1 MAIDTSKLKKVY
13 DTLKGGGY
21 EQDYDSFKRGFLGN
35 GNYENRKQV
44 YNLLSNNGA
53 QIGGSY
59 EEFMKHM
66 QAPKAQVQPKPQM
79 QQQAPKAQVQPR
91 TATPMTAEERNR
103 YAGIAGG
110 IIADSSE
117 NLARAKRKIDYT
129 NKQKGLDV
137 RPTKVGVNE
146 SAPVKLGQN
155 RKVVEE
161 NNLGKPTYTDEEGN
175 QYDNRAQADLSQGA
189 IDDYKEQEINPVEHS
204 LKEAYS
210 ERERLEK
217 AIAERRQ
224 QLEERN
230 SETPWYARIIKEAAG
245 SVHSGIDHNAA
256 GRDSER
262 QGFEN
267 DEQYMQLM
275 SALRKNRQ
283 TITTLEDKKQ
293 GKMNE
298 FWHNFANDA
307 TNGYT
312 FSDGMSEMRDA
323 TAIENAQKHIDSIN
337 RKRQQGKQLTQEELA
352 AEAVLKNANVNN
364 QTQAKYAGE
373 YGAWARIGG
382 MAAVSLDFMK
392 DFSLAPG
399 ATSLAKSISKGITK
413 AGMKVAGKYIAKE
426 AGEGLA
432 KASMKALAR
441 GTLKATGMFIGAH
454 TAGAA
459 ISNTTG
465 IGRTIAN
472 MAGKTAGNVT
482 TDKQGN
488 YKVENQDT
496 IMHALVS
503 AEREQMREN
512 GSEMAGEFIPGGK
525 YLGNL
530 AKKGLEKIGLSKIA
544 GFLTSIGNKQWYKQ
558 YTTLLEKGGYNGIP
572 GEALEEYEGSLF
584 DALTGH
590 AGDAYRDM
598 TDKKNH
604 VDIWLGCATMGA
616 LMGAAPLTMHTAE
629 YMKYKHGLN
638 KADKSAARTINPEKW
653 DALKEKIDG
662 TDNAN
667 MSQVVVKDIF
677 DNKELNVDE
686 KSAALNY
693 VRNLTKYRG
702 FNIAQANNAKEVEEH
717 TPQEAAV
724 EATNNSYS
732 DGYNAEDERLAPI
745 KDEYEM
751 QLKKME
757 NSYGEDSPIIDEI
770 DEDPISYAEKVRA
783 KGDEAHAEEVLEYAN
798 AKAAYDGM
806 IQRVRDDLDSM
817 ISESDATIKERQNV
831 QDGMI
836 HPATM
841 NTDDR
846 KVYVINGNVV
856 LHDDGKGVNHTKSSK
871 KIIIRD
877 AVTGK
882 LEYSTPDQVLTV
894 DSPIDAEEEKQ
905 NAADNIRNSFA
916 QEKANMINGV
926 VDFAQGTTHQLLDE
940 QGQQHDF
947 AILQD
952 NGDGSVAVAIDNNTS
967 QPVVMSK
974 EQLQDM
980 ANFTRK
986 ASAQQAEEEVQT
998 PFGTENA
1005 EDSQQQNEIEQPEPA
1020 VESEETEASTMPMTD
1035 EGDPD
1040 FAKVEPTKAYEYLQ
1054 NEAGLSKEEQKGFVD
1069 ANLSEATKAL
1079 EKAKKNPPTIGT
1091 SLQKYNQAKQEY
1103 SARVEEAQAKVDY
1116 WNAVKGEQDK
1126 ADAVELRKRA
1136 EAQAEETRKAKE
1148 AEEQRQQEELQKQAE
1163 QKERGA
1169 NNVAQ
1174 SIKEK
1179 WDNATKI
1186 DGAKNEIILPNGE
1199 RISGHYV
1206 LTESGAASASHNATS
1221 EFAKTEGFPVDENGQ
1236 SVNDRDYERDK
1247 DAQNVTRNIARNYDS
1262 RALQTPV
1269 VVSNDGV
1276 VLSGNGRTMAG
1287 ELAAQDNTD
1296 TAYTEHL
1303 QKYPQQYGFTAE
1315 QVKGMKHPRVLFV
1328 PNSDMPYNAETFAK
1342 FNQQE
1347 MKGQSKTEHAVK
1359 LGKVVDDNTFARI
1372 IRSVNSYDTLGDFY
1386 ADNKATHEAIKEL
1399 IQAGVLSEAQA
1410 AEMFD
1415 GDGISIQGKEVLE
1428 NMLIGKAFE
1437 SNPDAVREITTF
1449 KSMRQSIITA
1459 LAEIVNNKALGE
1471 EYSLEKELAE
1481 AIDLVYKARKDSH
1494 KAGDKVSY
1502 YARQQNLFAFDE
1514 GDTIADYTNA
1524 TMLMLADVLNDSR
1537 STQLKKIL
1545 SVYNQKAA
1553 DSAAGQLDMFSGS
1566 VKSKE
1571 EIWNDVKRL
1580 IDYGTEEEQQRAIRE
1595 ATEQR
1600 KASVQQNEPVS
1611 ESDEGS
1617 GEIEEHGYTLSEEK
1631 AENGEHFYQDLNGNI
1646 NLVDIPS
1653 EVFDIINKPKA
1664 PFRLTPSMLKH
1675 VFDRHG
1681 KEMGL
1686 TRADDAIDFVLDVMD
1701 NFDHVRQGDKG
1712 AVIFSI
1718 ENNRSRTGRRAVTIL
1733 LDSQS
1738 GEYYGIKT
1746 SGYERIEGLTKRP
1759 LLWEKGA
1766 IKTSTTGVAPAN
1778 VTTEKAQQGN
1788 KPTGSASN
1796 QSNGLVGKDNKL
1808 SDTKQEISKE
1818 NVSDSEDL
1826 FAKAERIANVDKE
1839 NRIRKAEEAKVDTNP
1854 TEKQKEAGN
1863 YKKGHIKVD
1872 GLDVTIEQPKG
1883 SIRRGT
1889 DANGNKW
1896 ENEMHNTYGYI
1907 KGTESVDGDHI
1918 DIFLSD
1924 NPAEGNVYVVD
1935 QVNKDGA
1942 FDEHKVMYGFTDME
1956 SAEKAY
1962 LSNYEKGWQGLGS
1975 ITGVSKEDF
1984 KKWIDSSKRK
1994 TKPFAKYSSVK
2005 TEGDV
2010 KVQHPIES
2018 KGSNRLVTDE
2028 RYAELKKR
2036 MRAKLGQLNMGVDP
2050 EVLAIGTEMAVYH
2063 IEKGTRKFVDFAKA
2077 MIEDLGD
2084 AVRPYLKAFYNGA
2097 RDMPE
2102 MEELSKDMTSY
2113 EEVRAFDVATIGKKG
2128 EEVSPT
2134 LFDTAE
2140 QINNEQTIEHNIE
2153 QEEKD
2158 TEEAKDDSNIDNDN
2172 YSITKQ
2178 HNNKKD
2184 VDIWVVRDKGERT
2197 SRDAYLK
2204 RKEKA
2209 KQHGG
2214 GYWSNFVKGF
2224 VFNNSDDA
2232 KSFADETFSAS
2243 EPKEVKEDKQE
2254 ESKSNDVGPTA
2265 IDFNSLYNTLAT
2277 KGEAKISDH
2286 AIKDEEEEKPT
2297 EKVEEDHHGLKV
2309 GDKVLYKGKEA
2320 TIFDFENGKPVLDTG
2335 FAPVLYEAVNYKDIA
2350 PLPGNEEEGRP
2361 TEREAEQQEE
2371 DLTKNTSFTSK
2382 DFQRRLDTARQQI
2395 DYPQNFMERLKANED
2410 VKRKA
2415 QPGMKSIMKGLTA
2428 ENIGPVID
2436 AQLSVVE
2443 NTPRLL
2449 KQHKIN
2455 VGTKKWKDDMEY
2467 LAKKELIV
2475 EALLKEL
2482 KRMEEEEKPKES
2494 KSPEN
2499 NSSKENN
2506 DKKKAVSLKQDN
2518 QLDLFGNE
2526 NTDNK
2531 PKQNDNE
2538 KVEVRPG
2545 TSTAQR
2551 ERGHQSEPHA
2561 QVGESTRNENERTD
2575 SGRMGGRSESH
2586 PQSDTTG
2593 STGLSKSP
2601 VSSERLKKNQG
2612 NNHVERGEQYAPK
2625 TELSRI
2631 KANISAIK
2639 LMQQLVESGEKATP
2653 EQMAVLRSFSGWGGL
2668 GSAFTQSGWTKN
2680 PTREEIKSLLGEE
2693 AFLDAEMSRNSA
2705 YYTPTHVIDSMW
2717 DIAKALG
2724 FKGGRILEGSAGVGN
2739 ILGQMPKDISENSDI
2754 HAVEKDSTTG
2764 GILSLLYP
2772 DAKVDIQGFEDTRI
2786 PNGSIDLAITNVPFI
2801 TGLHVID
2808 TTGDKDLSRRFKN
2821 IHDFC
2826 IAKNVRKLSAGGIG
2840 IFISSNGTLDNSQSL
2855 RDWLVSDGG
2864 ADVIG
2869 AFRLN
2874 NETFGGT
2881 GATSDII
2888 VVRKRVNGKKSA
2900 NAIDVSKIASERV
2913 GEYLN
2918 DKDKTTPLSMDYNSY
2933 FVNHPENMGG
2943 VMKFGF
2949 EEDNTFRPTSKACY
2963 PQANIN
2969 QDERLKKW
2977 AKDFENKRE
2986 ESNLSTAQKQ
2996 DETPTYSDL
3005 GSDVKE
3011 GSLILNKDN
3020 ELCIA
3025 HFGKAIPLDVNDNKV
3040 KGHSKQEC
3048 FKAYTEIKNALNKLL
3063 DYQTNNTSDEGLK
3076 PLQEK
3081 LSKAFDS
3088 FTETYGH
3095 FQKNPAISFLRNDLE
3110 FSNVAALESMK
3121 EGNDDKGNRVQTF
3134 TKGDVFNKRVVS
3146 VEKEVHPKDVKE
3158 GVLISQYKNGRVD
3171 ASYIAKE
3178 LGKSEEDVKQEI
3190 LSTGLGF
3197 EDPISRDIVISYDY
3211 LSGNVREK
3219 LTQARESNDNGIFDK
3234 NIQALENVMPSNIP
3248 PHLIEFNIGSSWIPT
3263 EVFEKYI
3270 KEKTDLS
3277 TKVINLGGS
3286 WSINTLGYEDIGRN
3300 REFGVYSEKCDKQI
3314 LGHELIEAA
3323 MTNKSIVVHKKI
3335 NDKDVSDKEATQAC
3349 ATRVDE
3355 IRDDFKDWMR
3365 EKMQA
3370 DEKLSN
3376 FIEKEYNDK
3385 FNNYVQKSIPDDM
3398 YPKHF
3403 VSASH
3408 DVTLRGHQA
3417 RAAVRGTMEN
3427 LMLAHEVGSG
3437 KTYTL
3442 ITTAMEMR
3450 RLGTAKKPM
3459 VVVQNSTIDQFSASA
3474 KKLYPN
3480 AKILALENKDRGAEG
3495 RKTFYAKIKYNDW
3508 DMIIVPQSTFNQ
3520 IPDSK
3525 EREITFI
3532 HEKIDEKVH
3541 VLESLHEAG
3550 ASNRDLK
3557 KAEREIVRLY
3567 GEAAILAEQDDEQVE
3582 KKPTDTKKR
3591 AVAMENA
3598 SVRAKE
3604 MLDRKVDD
3612 VANFDDM
3619 GIDALLVDEAHEYK
3633 HLGFATAMQ
3642 RGVKGI
3648 DPSYSKKSQGVYLKC
3663 QSVMEKSGG
3672 KNVVFATGTPIS
3684 NTAAEIW
3691 SFMRYLMPK
3700 HTMEDY
3706 GIYYF
3711 DDFARNFGNI
3721 SQMNEFKTNGKFE
3734 EVNRFKGY
3742 INLPELARIWSSV
3755 SDTFL
3760 TEEATDL
3767 KEQLPKLA
3775 GDKAEDIY
3783 LPQTKSL
3790 RMVMKFVKNELA
3802 KYEKLPAAE
3811 KKNNPVPLVMY
3822 GIAKAAAVD
3831 PRLVMNDAEDE
3842 PNSKTNEAVRR
3853 TLKALE
3859 DTKAYKGTI
3868 AIFADVYKNKQSGFN
3883 LYRDI
3888 KDKLIKAGVPEDE
3901 IAIVNDLSQKKK
3913 QEVFDK
3919 VNAGDIRVVLG
3930 STFTL
3935 GTGVNI
3941 QERLNTLIH
3950 LDAPNRPMDYTQ
3962 RNGRILRQGNI
3973 HKDMDKEV
3981 HILRFGVEDSLDVT
3995 AYQRLKT
4002 KGEIAGS
4009 VMRGKQLMQDAM
4021 NNRNMEEEEDVF
4033 GDVVAQLSGS
4043 EYALMKQQAEREL
4056 RKYNAKHKQWEADQI
4071 YIHKQK
4077 PALNAQINSAKAM
4090 LDAANKALSKIEQQK
4105 GDNKISVN
4113 GKTFNDI
4120 EGMDEF
4126 FKTHNK
4132 SIKDAIDKL
4141 KESKRS
4147 ESQERHTTLTIGG
4160 FDFDVKTNI
4169 EKEITYKGINIFN
4182 NVHRTMTYSC
4192 KELGLEDVPV
4202 KNGYIKNAVTDILD
4216 DVVSGNDFRER
4227 IDKMNNAIER
4237 YDKELKQLTEREGKP
4252 FEYEKELEAAKAH
4265 VEEYTEKM
4273 KEELAAK
4280 EAKYAELDKDIKAA
4294 EDLSEV
4300 VEDDEDVLYREESSE
4315 DIEEVN
4321 DKFNEELR
4329 KQINGTLPRGHVY
4342 QLGMPSAIL
4351 QSADIPNLP
4360 IELVASRLS
4369 DKSMQ
4374 ENHPFELEEVAD
4386 LPRAIQQ
4393 PLAIFR
4399 SATHV
4404 GSNVILTNIKHGHKN
4419 YVVAIETNKRLG
4431 KIQVNSIRSVHYRNN
4446 MNIVGWINDGLIDYV
4461 SDELRNEWLPQT
4473 ENELLSKPQYNSA
4486 DVRKKLISA
4495 ANIIK
4500 DFHNPNINADI
4511 LRDSEENVSETTTP
4525 NTSHYTKAQQ
4535 QAYAARQI
4543 RRAHEMAQTTI
4554 KELHLNDK
4562 VDIIEDADSAGLEG
4576 KRAKAKGW
4584 YDPKTDRITIVI
4596 GNHSSP
4602 QDVVTT
4608 ILHEAVAHY
4617 GLRKLFGNH
4626 FDDFIYNVYA
4636 HGSDEVRR
4644 AIANLAL
4651 KKYGGKID
4659 VATEEYLARLAE
4671 DTNFEHAMQDNWF
4684 EKIKRWFFDM
4694 LHKIGFKDYN
4704 GEDLSDNELRYIL
4717 WRSFENLKEPG
4728 RYRSILGEAADIDKQ
4743 NSLSVGN
4750 YNKEDASESMSSHA
4764 ADNSKDSD
4772 ILLRDNEGDP
4782 EVHERKQVREKYERR
4797 IRSGLYQTQEAMID
4811 SMRSLHDAM
4820 LMIADDK
4827 KHIEDI
4833 EGFEN
4838 AYLGENRLSSVN
4850 EAEVKAFATLLFNPL
4865 LNEVS
4870 KIAKTKE
4877 ERQQLTDYMMA
4888 KHGLERNLLMAKRAA
4903 RKEFKVYSQKEEQT
4917 GQSFNDFLSVAR
4929 KRDFAGLTSLT
4940 GEETTSAA
4948 EEKAKQMIKEYE
4960 AAHDTRELWDK
4971 VRNVNNATLA
4981 KNYESGLMNKDT
4993 YEYIKSMYK
5002 YYVPLRGFD
5011 EDTSQDAYAYI
5022 TQRDSAFNAPI
5033 QKTKGRSSKADD
5045 IFANMESM
5053 AESAIAQGNRN
5064 VLVKQRFLNFVL
5076 NHPSDLVSVGDL
5088 WLKHN
5093 KEDDQWE
5100 PVFPND
5106 IEAED
5111 SAEDVAR
5118 KLQEFEERMTLLQE
5132 EFPEDYKHGADAVNI
5147 PYRIVDSRD
5156 LHQHQVVV
5164 KRNGRDIVLTINGN
5178 PRLAQALNGMTNPD
5192 AAVRGSIGAML
5203 NVLGEVNRTLSALY
5217 TTFQPDFIVSNFLR
5231 DTIYSNSMVWIKEE
5245 PKYAAKYN
5253 VNFTKLPL
5261 IKMKLLLAQY
5271 RKGELDMDNEV
5282 ELMFQQFMRNGGETG
5297 FLRMADIES
5306 HKKEIDKILKS
5317 MGSNLPL
5324 GAAREALVTWVGE
5337 VGRAIEMRAR
5347 FAAFVTSRE
5356 AGRSIDRA
5364 IWDSK
5369 EISVNF
5375 NKKGAG
5381 DTMLGM
5387 HGQTLIGNT
5396 SSFISG
5402 VGRMFYV
5409 FWNAAMQGTFNN
5421 FGKYGLRHPAKAI
5434 TLMLGAYSMGLLI
5447 SALGAGGDD
5456 DSYYDLPET
5465 TRRQNI
5471 LIKGPGNTWI
5481 KIPLSI
5487 EYRSIYGM
5495 GELAGSTI
5503 FHKERL
5509 ELGDLVA
5516 QMSQILPIDFME
5528 GKEAFYPSSVK
5539 PIIEVAN
5546 NKSWYGSPIWKET
5559 EYNKPLPQWTKA
5571 FKSAN
5576 RDLVNFA
5583 ALLNEVSGGNKYKKG
5598 EIDLNPAA
5606 IEYLLRQY
5614 TGGIFTVYNQ
5624 VRNMTDVATNN
5635 KDFDWRYVPLANRVV
5650 MTGGDEQ
5657 NASRGLDKKFY
5668 DYLDRYKA
5676 KAAEIN
5682 GFKNDPSYSPMKKAE
5697 IINNIVSDKDYLL
5710 LRQSAAYYQ
5719 RLSRAKKDA
5728 QAAGAQDAVKMIDAE
5743 IIKLKHH
5750 LVNSMEAREE

>member
-35 GNYENRKQV
+35 DNYENRKQV

-59 EEFMKHM
+59 EEFMKNM
-66 QAPKAQVQPKPQM
+66 QAPKAQVKPAPQM
-79 QQQAPKAQVQPR
+79 QQQAQRPQPQAPKAQVQPR

-230 SETPWYARIIKEAAG
+230 SETPWYARVIKEAAG
-245 SVHSGIDHNAA
+245 SAHSGIDPNAA

-352 AEAVLKNANVNN
+352 AEAVLKNANVND
-364 QTQAKYAGE
+364 QIQAKYGQE
-373 YGAWARIGG
+373 YGAWARAGG
-382 MAAVSLDFMK
+382 MAAISLDFMK
-392 DFSLAPG
+392 DFLLAPD
-399 ATSLAKSISKGITK
+399 ATDLAKSISKGITK

-496 IMHALVS
+496 IMHALAS

-530 AKKGLEKIGLSKIA
+530 AKKGLEKIGLSKVA
-544 GFLTSIGNKQWYKQ
+544 GFLASIGNKQWYKQ

-653 DALKEKIDG
+653 NALKDKIDG

-667 MSQVVVKDIF
+667 MAQVVVKDIF

-702 FNIAQANNAKEVEEH
+702 FNIAQANNAKTAEEH

-783 KGDEAHAEEVLEYAN
+783 KGDEAHAEEILEYAN

-806 IQRVRDDLDSM
+806 IQRVRDDLDNKIEDSNAAVD
-817 ISESDATIKERQNV
+817 ERTNKE
-831 QDGMI
+831 DGLI
-836 HPATM
+836 YPATM
-841 NTDDR
+841 KQDDR
-846 KVYVINGNVV
+846 KVYIVKGNVV
-856 LHDDGKGVNHTKSSK
+856 MHDDGNGVNNSASSDV
-871 KIIIRD
+871 IYIRD
-877 AVTGK
+877 AESGK
-882 LEYSTPDQVLTV
+882 LEMSTPEQVLSV
-894 DSPIDAEEEKQ
+894 GSPIDAAQEKQ
-905 NAADNIRNSFA
+905 ESAEAIQQSFA

-940 QGQQHDF
+940 QGQQHDYT
-947 AILQD
+947 ILQD

-986 ASAQQAEEEVQT
+986 ASAQQAEEEVQA

-1020 VESEETEASTMPMTD
+1020 VESEEAEAPAMPMTD

-1054 NEAGLSKEEQKGFVD
+1054 NEAGLSKEELKGFVD

-1103 SARVEEAQAKVDY
+1103 SGRVEEAQAKVDY
-1116 WNAVKGEQDK
+1116 WNAVKGELDK

-1136 EAQAEETRKAKE
+1136 EVQAEETRKAKE

-1174 SIKEK
+1174 SIKKK

-1247 DAQNVTRNIARNYDS
+1247 DAQNVTRNIARDYDS

-1269 VVSNDGV
+1269 VVSKDGV

-1287 ELAAQDNTD
+1287 ELAARDNTD

-1303 QKYPQQYGFTAE
+1303 QKYPQQYGFTTE
-1315 QVKGMKHPRVLFV
+1315 QVKGMKHPRVVFV
-1328 PNSDMPYNAETFAK
+1328 PDVDMPYNAETFAK

-1347 MKGQSKTEHAVK
+1347 MKGQNKTEHAVK

-1611 ESDEGS
+1611 ESDEGNEPRPIGTSVFGKVYDQFKGKVKEAIEFLVNHKS
-1617 GEIEEHGYTLSEEK
+1617 GNLLGVFHRDDIGDISLVWGDSKGGLEHIIKRHIEDQNDFRNIEEAAKVIQQTIDNGAITRENIDKVVIDYNDYRVAIQKQTRDTNGNVIENGNWVVTAFDKSRSKKEK
-1631 AENGEHFYQDLNGNI
+1631 ASSEKTLTTPPSNRETNGVTLPLN
-1646 NLVDIPS
+1646 
-1653 EVFDIINKPKA
+1653 
-1664 PFRLTPSMLKH
+1664 
-1675 VFDRHG
+1675 
-1681 KEMGL
+1681 
-1686 TRADDAIDFVLDVMD
+1686 DAFI
-1701 NFDHVRQGDKG
+1701 
-1712 AVIFSI
+1712 
-1718 ENNRSRTGRRAVTIL
+1718 
-1733 LDSQS
+1733 
-1738 GEYYGIKT
+1738 
-1746 SGYERIEGLTKRP
+1746 
-1759 LLWEKGA
+1759 
-1766 IKTSTTGVAPAN
+1766 
-1778 VTTEKAQQGN
+1778 
-1788 KPTGSASN
+1788 
-1796 QSNGLVGKDNKL
+1796 GKDNKL

-1818 NVSDSEDL
+1818 NVSDNEDL
-1826 FAKAERIANVDKE
+1826 FAKAERIASVDKE

-1896 ENEMHNTYGYI
+1896 ESEMHNTYGYI

-1935 QVNKDGA
+1935 QVNKDGS
-1942 FDEHKVMYGFTDME
+1942 FDEHKVMYGFADME

-1962 LSNYEKGWQGLGS
+1962 LSNYEKGWHGLGS

-1984 KKWIDSSKRK
+1984 KKWVDSSKRK

-2140 QINNEQTIEHNIE
+2140 QINNEQAIEHNIE
-2153 QEEKD
+2153 QEEND
-2158 TEEAKDDSNIDNDN
+2158 TKEAKEDSNIDNDN

-2204 RKEKA
+2204 RKGKA

-2232 KSFADETFSAS
+2232 KSFADETFSIS

-2350 PLPGNEEEGRP
+2350 PLPGKE
-2361 TEREAEQQEE
+2361 EQQ
-2371 DLTKNTSFTSK
+2371 
-2382 DFQRRLDTARQQI
+2382 
-2395 DYPQNFMERLKANED
+2395 
-2410 VKRKA
+2410 
-2415 QPGMKSIMKGLTA
+2415 
-2428 ENIGPVID
+2428 
-2436 AQLSVVE
+2436 
-2443 NTPRLL
+2443 
-2449 KQHKIN
+2449 
-2455 VGTKKWKDDMEY
+2455 
-2467 LAKKELIV
+2467 
-2475 EALLKEL
+2475 
-2482 KRMEEEEKPKES
+2482 EEEKPKES
-2494 KSPEN
+2494 KPSEN

-2531 PKQNDNE
+2531 PKQNNNE
-2538 KVEVRPG
+2538 KIEVRPG

-2561 QVGESTRNENERTD
+2561 QVGESARNENERTD

-2639 LMQQLVESGEKATP
+2639 LMQQLIESGEKATP

-2705 YYTPTHVIDSMW
+2705 YYTPTHIIDSMW

-2772 DAKVDIQGFEDTRI
+2772 NAKVDIQGFEDTRI

-2808 TTGDKDLSRRFKN
+2808 TTGDKDLSRRFRN

-2888 VVRKRVNGKKSA
+2888 VVRKRVNGKKSV

-2918 DKDKTTPLSMDYNSY
+2918 DKDKPTPLSMDYNSY

-2969 QDERLKKW
+2969 QDERLKQW

-3011 GSLILNKDN
+3011 GSLILNKNN

-3025 HFGKAIPLDVNDNKV
+3025 HFGKAVPLDVNDNKV

-3171 ASYIAKE
+3171 VSYIAKE

-3219 LTQARESNDNGIFDK
+3219 LTQAKESNDNGIFDK

-3385 FNNYVQKSIPDDM
+3385 FNNYVPKSIPDDM

-3557 KAEREIVRLY
+3557 KAEREIVKLY
-3567 GEAAILAEQDDEQVE
+3567 GEAAMLAEQDDEQVE

-3619 GIDALLVDEAHEYK
+3619 GIDALLIDEAHEYK

-3888 KDKLIKAGVPEDE
+3888 KEKLIKAGVPEDE

-4090 LDAANKALSKIEQQK
+4090 LDKANEALSKIEQQK

-4113 GKTFNDI
+4113 GKTFKDI

-4126 FKTHNK
+4126 FKAHNK

-4202 KNGYIKNAVTDILD
+4202 RNGYIKNAVTDILD

-4227 IDKMNNAIER
+4227 IDKMSKAIER
-4237 YDKELKQLTEREGKP
+4237 YDKELKQLTEREGRP

-4280 EAKYAELDKDIKAA
+4280 EAKYADLDKDIKAA
-4294 EDLSEV
+4294 EDLSEA

-4315 DIEEVN
+4315 DIEDVN
-4321 DKFNEELR
+4321 DKFNEELIGLNEENVQSTR
-4329 KQINGTLPRGHVY
+4329 LSLGLPSY
-4342 QLGMPSAIL
+4342 ML
-4351 QSADIPNLP
+4351 QSAGLPLKPIVLYGNKLLKKSKVHNFSLQDLRNLP
-4360 IELVASRLS
+4360 LSLQNPIAVFKGSHKDSFAILLDIKLNGHHTLASIEVN
-4369 DKSMQ
+4369 KKG
-4374 ENHPFELEEVAD
+4374 EAD
-4386 LPRAIQQ
+4386 
-4393 PLAIFR
+4393 F
-4399 SATHV
+4399 
-4404 GSNVILTNIKHGHKN
+4404 
-4419 YVVAIETNKRLG
+4419 
-4431 KIQVNSIRSVHYRNN
+4431 
-4446 MNIVGWINDGLIDYV
+4446 NIVSSVFGKEDKGVIKWILDGKLLNVDKEKAQTYISASALNADATYK
-4461 SDELRNEWLPQT
+4461 DEL
-4473 ENELLSKPQYNSA
+4473 S
-4486 DVRKKLISA
+4486 SA

-4500 DFHNPNINADI
+4500 DFHNPNIKADI
-4511 LRDSEENVSETTTP
+4511 LRDSEENVSEVTTP

-4596 GNHSSP
+4596 GNHRSP

-4636 HGSDEVRR
+4636 HGSGEVRR
-4644 AIANLAL
+4644 GIANLAL

-4694 LHKIGFKDYN
+4694 LHKVGFKHYN

-4750 YNKEDASESMSSHA
+4750 YSKEDSSENMSSHA

-4903 RKEFKVYSQKEEQT
+4903 RKEFKAYSQKEGQT
-4917 GQSFNDFLSVAR
+4917 GQSFNDFLAVAR

-4940 GEETTSAA
+4940 GEEATSAA
-4948 EEKAKQMIKEYE
+4948 EEKARQMVKEYE

-5033 QKTKGRSSKADD
+5033 QKTKGRSSKAND

-5118 KLQEFEERMTLLQE
+5118 KLQEFEERMTKLQE

-5231 DTIYSNSMVWIKEE
+5231 DTIYSNSMVWIKED

-5261 IKMKLLLAQY
+5261 VKMKLLLAQY

-5306 HKKEIDKILKS
+5306 HKKEIEKTLKS

-5356 AGRSIDRA
+5356 VGRSIDRA

-5624 VRNMTDVATNN
+5624 LRNMTDVAMNN

-5676 KAAEIN
+5676 KVAEIN

-5728 QAAGAQDAVKMIDAE
+5728 QAAGAEDAVKMIDTE

>member
-44 YNLLSNNGA
+44 YDLLSNNGA

-66 QAPKAQVQPKPQM
+66 QAPKTQVQPKPQM
-79 QQQAPKAQVQPR
+79 QQQAQRPQPQAPKTQVQPR

-129 NKQKGLDV
+129 NKQKGFDV
-137 RPTKVGVNE
+137 R
-146 SAPVKLGQN
+146 PVKLGQN
-155 RKVVEE
+155 RKVVEG
-161 NNLGKPTYTDEEGN
+161 NNLGKPIYTDEEGN
-175 QYDNRAQADLSQGA
+175 QYDNRAQADLSQGV

-217 AIAERRQ
+217 AIAERKQ

-230 SETPWYARIIKEAAG
+230 SETPWYARIIKESAGAA
-245 SVHSGIDHNAA
+245 HAGIDANAT

-293 GKMNE
+293 GKMNGL
-298 FWHNFANDA
+298 WHKFANDA
-307 TNGYT
+307 TNGYI
-312 FSDGMSEMRDA
+312 FSDGMSEMRDS
-323 TAIENAQKHIDSIN
+323 TAKENAQKYIDSIN
-337 RKRQQGKQLTQEELA
+337 RKRQKGEQLTQEELA
-352 AEAVLKNANVNN
+352 AEAALKNSEIDDEI
-364 QTQAKYAGE
+364 QAKYGQE
-373 YGAWARIGG
+373 YGAWARVGG
-382 MAAVSLDFMK
+382 VLAGSLDFMK
-392 DFSLAPG
+392 DFLLAPG
-399 ATSLAKSISKGITK
+399 ATGLAKSISKGITK

-525 YLGNL
+525 YLGNI
-530 AKKGLEKIGLSKIA
+530 AKKGLEKIGLSKVA
-544 GFLTSIGNKQWYKQ
+544 GFLASIGNKQWYKQ

-598 TDKKNH
+598 TDKRNH

-616 LMGAAPLTMHTAE
+616 LMGAVPLTMHTAE

-638 KADKSAARTINPEKW
+638 KADKSAARTINPEQW
-653 DALKEKIDG
+653 DLLKEKIDG

-667 MSQVVVKDIF
+667 MAQVVVKDIF

-702 FNIAQANNAKEVEEH
+702 FNIAQANNAKEEEEH

-806 IQRVRDDLDSM
+806 IQRVRDDLDNKIEDSNAAVD
-817 ISESDATIKERQNV
+817 ERTNKE
-831 QDGMI
+831 DGLI
-836 HPATM
+836 YPATM
-841 NTDDR
+841 KQDDR
-846 KVYVINGNVV
+846 KVYIVKGNVV
-856 LHDDGKGVNHTKSSK
+856 MHDDGNGVNNSASSDV
-871 KIIIRD
+871 IYIRD
-877 AVTGK
+877 AESGK
-882 LEYSTPDQVLTV
+882 LEMSTPEQVLSV
-894 DSPIDAEEEKQ
+894 DSPIDAAQEKQ
-905 NAADNIRNSFA
+905 ESAEAIQQSFA

-940 QGQQHDF
+940 QGQQHDYT
-947 AILQD
+947 ILQD

-980 ANFTRK
+980 ADFTRK
-986 ASAQQAEEEVQT
+986 ASAQQAEEEVQA
-998 PFGTENA
+998 PFNAENT
-1005 EDSQQQNEIEQPEPA
+1005 EDSQQQNDIEQPEPA
-1020 VESEETEASTMPMTD
+1020 VGSEEAEAPTMPMTE

-1040 FAKVEPTKAYEYLQ
+1040 FTKVEPAKAYEYLQ
-1054 NEAGLSKEEQKGFVD
+1054 NEAGLSKEELKGFVD

-1199 RISGHYV
+1199 HISGHYV
-1206 LTESGAASASHNATS
+1206 LTESGAASASHNATA
-1221 EFAKTEGFPVDENGQ
+1221 EFIKTEGFPVDENGQ

-1315 QVKGMKHPRVLFV
+1315 QVEGMKHPRVLFV
-1328 PNSDMPYNAETFAK
+1328 PDSDMPYNAETFAK

-1428 NMLIGKAFE
+1428 NVLIGKAFE

-1471 EYSLEKELAE
+1471 EYSLENELAE

-1611 ESDEGS
+1611 ESDEGNEPRPIGTSVFGKVYDQFKGKVKEAIEFLVNHKS
-1617 GEIEEHGYTLSEEK
+1617 GNLLGVFHRDDIGDISLVWGDSKGGLEHIIKRHIEDQNDFRNIEEAAKVIQQTIDNGAITRENIDKVVIDYNDYRVAIQKQTRDTNGNVIENGNWVVTAFDKSRSKKEK
-1631 AENGEHFYQDLNGNI
+1631 ASSEKTLTTPPSNRETNGVTLPLN
-1646 NLVDIPS
+1646 
-1653 EVFDIINKPKA
+1653 
-1664 PFRLTPSMLKH
+1664 
-1675 VFDRHG
+1675 
-1681 KEMGL
+1681 
-1686 TRADDAIDFVLDVMD
+1686 DAFI
-1701 NFDHVRQGDKG
+1701 
-1712 AVIFSI
+1712 
-1718 ENNRSRTGRRAVTIL
+1718 
-1733 LDSQS
+1733 
-1738 GEYYGIKT
+1738 
-1746 SGYERIEGLTKRP
+1746 
-1759 LLWEKGA
+1759 
-1766 IKTSTTGVAPAN
+1766 
-1778 VTTEKAQQGN
+1778 
-1788 KPTGSASN
+1788 
-1796 QSNGLVGKDNKL
+1796 GKDNKL

-1818 NVSDSEDL
+1818 NVSDNEDL
-1826 FAKAERIANVDKE
+1826 FAKAERIASVDKE

-1896 ENEMHNTYGYI
+1896 KSEMHNTYGYI

-1935 QVNKDGA
+1935 QVNKDGS
-1942 FDEHKVMYGFTDME
+1942 FDEHKVMYGFADME

-1962 LSNYEKGWQGLGS
+1962 LSNYEKGWHGLGS

-1984 KKWIDSSKRK
+1984 KKWVDSSKRK

-2140 QINNEQTIEHNIE
+2140 QINNEQAIEHNIE
-2153 QEEKD
+2153 QEEND
-2158 TEEAKDDSNIDNDN
+2158 TKEAKEDSNIDNDN

-2204 RKEKA
+2204 RKGKA

-2232 KSFADETFSAS
+2232 KSFADETFSIS

-2350 PLPGNEEEGRP
+2350 PLPGKE
-2361 TEREAEQQEE
+2361 EQQ
-2371 DLTKNTSFTSK
+2371 
-2382 DFQRRLDTARQQI
+2382 
-2395 DYPQNFMERLKANED
+2395 
-2410 VKRKA
+2410 
-2415 QPGMKSIMKGLTA
+2415 
-2428 ENIGPVID
+2428 
-2436 AQLSVVE
+2436 
-2443 NTPRLL
+2443 
-2449 KQHKIN
+2449 
-2455 VGTKKWKDDMEY
+2455 
-2467 LAKKELIV
+2467 
-2475 EALLKEL
+2475 
-2482 KRMEEEEKPKES
+2482 EEEKPKES
-2494 KSPEN
+2494 KPSEN

-2531 PKQNDNE
+2531 PKQNNNE
-2538 KVEVRPG
+2538 KIEVRPG

-2561 QVGESTRNENERTD
+2561 QVGESARNENERTD

-2639 LMQQLVESGEKATP
+2639 LMQQLIESGEKATP

-2705 YYTPTHVIDSMW
+2705 YYTPTHIIDSMW

-2772 DAKVDIQGFEDTRI
+2772 NAKVDIQGFEDTRI

-2801 TGLHVID
+2801 TGLHVVD
-2808 TTGDKDLSRRFKN
+2808 TTGDKDLSRRFRN

-2888 VVRKRVNGKKSA
+2888 VVRKRVNGKKSV

-2918 DKDKTTPLSMDYNSY
+2918 DKDKPTPLSMDYNSY

-2969 QDERLKKW
+2969 QDERLKQW

-3011 GSLILNKDN
+3011 GSLILNKNN

-3025 HFGKAIPLDVNDNKV
+3025 HFGKAVPLDVNDNKV

-3171 ASYIAKE
+3171 VSYIAKE
-3178 LGKSEEDVKQEI
+3178 LGKGEEDVKQEI

-3263 EVFEKYI
+3263 AVFEKYI

-3385 FNNYVQKSIPDDM
+3385 FNNYVPKSIPDDM

-3557 KAEREIVRLY
+3557 KAEREIVKLY
-3567 GEAAILAEQDDEQVE
+3567 GEAAMLAEQDDEQVE

-3619 GIDALLVDEAHEYK
+3619 GIDALLIDEAHEYK

-3888 KDKLIKAGVPEDE
+3888 KEKLIKAGVPEDE

-4090 LDAANKALSKIEQQK
+4090 LDKANEALSKIEQQK

-4113 GKTFNDI
+4113 GKTFKDI

-4126 FKTHNK
+4126 FKAHNK

-4147 ESQERHTTLTIGG
+4147 ESQERHTTLSIGG

-4202 KNGYIKNAVTDILD
+4202 KNGYIKNAVTDILE
-4216 DVVSGNDFRER
+4216 DVTSGNDFRER
-4227 IDKMNNAIER
+4227 IDTMTKAIER

-4280 EAKYAELDKDIKAA
+4280 EAKYADLDKDIKAA
-4294 EDLSEV
+4294 EDLSEA
-4300 VEDDEDVLYREESSE
+4300 VEDDEDVLYRGESSE
-4315 DIEEVN
+4315 DIEDVN

-4511 LRDSEENVSETTTP
+4511 LRDNEENVSEVTTP

-4535 QAYAARQI
+4535 QAFAARQI

-4596 GNHSSP
+4596 GNHRSP

-4636 HGSDEVRR
+4636 HGSGEVRR
-4644 AIANLAL
+4644 GIANLAL

-4694 LHKIGFKDYN
+4694 LHKVGFKDYN

-4750 YNKEDASESMSSHA
+4750 YSKEDASESMSSHA

-4903 RKEFKVYSQKEEQT
+4903 RKEFKAYSKKEGQT
-4917 GQSFNDFLSVAR
+4917 GQSFNNFLAVAR

-4948 EEKAKQMIKEYE
+4948 EEKARQMVKEYE

-4981 KNYESGLMNKDT
+4981 KDYESGLMNKDT

-5033 QKTKGRSSKADD
+5033 QKTKGRSSKAND

-5118 KLQEFEERMTLLQE
+5118 KLQEFEERMTKLQE

-5261 IKMKLLLAQY
+5261 VKMKLLLAQY

-5306 HKKEIDKILKS
+5306 HKKEIEKTLKS

-5728 QAAGAQDAVKMIDAE
+5728 QAAGAEDAVKMIDAE

>member
-1 MAIDTSKLKKVY
+1 
-13 DTLKGGGY
+13 
-21 EQDYDSFKRGFLGN
+21 
-35 GNYENRKQV
+35 
-44 YNLLSNNGA
+44 
-53 QIGGSY
+53 
-59 EEFMKHM
+59 
-66 QAPKAQVQPKPQM
+66 
-79 QQQAPKAQVQPR
+79 
-91 TATPMTAEERNR
+91 
-103 YAGIAGG
+103 
-110 IIADSSE
+110 
-117 NLARAKRKIDYT
+117 
-129 NKQKGLDV
+129 
-137 RPTKVGVNE
+137 
-146 SAPVKLGQN
+146 
-155 RKVVEE
+155 
-161 NNLGKPTYTDEEGN
+161 
-175 QYDNRAQADLSQGA
+175 
-189 IDDYKEQEINPVEHS
+189 
-204 LKEAYS
+204 
-210 ERERLEK
+210 
-217 AIAERRQ
+217 
-224 QLEERN
+224 
-230 SETPWYARIIKEAAG
+230 
-245 SVHSGIDHNAA
+245 
-256 GRDSER
+256 
-262 QGFEN
+262 
-267 DEQYMQLM
+267 
-275 SALRKNRQ
+275 
-283 TITTLEDKKQ
+283 
-293 GKMNE
+293 
-298 FWHNFANDA
+298 
-307 TNGYT
+307 
-312 FSDGMSEMRDA
+312 
-323 TAIENAQKHIDSIN
+323 
-337 RKRQQGKQLTQEELA
+337 
-352 AEAVLKNANVNN
+352 
-364 QTQAKYAGE
+364 
-373 YGAWARIGG
+373 
-382 MAAVSLDFMK
+382 
-392 DFSLAPG
+392 
-399 ATSLAKSISKGITK
+399 
-413 AGMKVAGKYIAKE
+413 
-426 AGEGLA
+426 
-432 KASMKALAR
+432 
-441 GTLKATGMFIGAH
+441 
-454 TAGAA
+454 
-459 ISNTTG
+459 
-465 IGRTIAN
+465 
-472 MAGKTAGNVT
+472 
-482 TDKQGN
+482 
-488 YKVENQDT
+488 
-496 IMHALVS
+496 
-503 AEREQMREN
+503 
-512 GSEMAGEFIPGGK
+512 
-525 YLGNL
+525 
-530 AKKGLEKIGLSKIA
+530 
-544 GFLTSIGNKQWYKQ
+544 
-558 YTTLLEKGGYNGIP
+558 
-572 GEALEEYEGSLF
+572 
-584 DALTGH
+584 
-590 AGDAYRDM
+590 
-598 TDKKNH
+598 
-604 VDIWLGCATMGA
+604 
-616 LMGAAPLTMHTAE
+616 
-629 YMKYKHGLN
+629 
-638 KADKSAARTINPEKW
+638 
-653 DALKEKIDG
+653 
-662 TDNAN
+662 
-667 MSQVVVKDIF
+667 
-677 DNKELNVDE
+677 
-686 KSAALNY
+686 
-693 VRNLTKYRG
+693 
-702 FNIAQANNAKEVEEH
+702 
-717 TPQEAAV
+717 
-724 EATNNSYS
+724 
-732 DGYNAEDERLAPI
+732 
-745 KDEYEM
+745 
-751 QLKKME
+751 
-757 NSYGEDSPIIDEI
+757 
-770 DEDPISYAEKVRA
+770 
-783 KGDEAHAEEVLEYAN
+783 
-798 AKAAYDGM
+798 
-806 IQRVRDDLDSM
+806 
-817 ISESDATIKERQNV
+817 
-831 QDGMI
+831 
-836 HPATM
+836 
-841 NTDDR
+841 
-846 KVYVINGNVV
+846 
-856 LHDDGKGVNHTKSSK
+856 
-871 KIIIRD
+871 
-877 AVTGK
+877 
-882 LEYSTPDQVLTV
+882 
-894 DSPIDAEEEKQ
+894 
-905 NAADNIRNSFA
+905 
-916 QEKANMINGV
+916 
-926 VDFAQGTTHQLLDE
+926 
-940 QGQQHDF
+940 
-947 AILQD
+947 
-952 NGDGSVAVAIDNNTS
+952 
-967 QPVVMSK
+967 
-974 EQLQDM
+974 
-980 ANFTRK
+980 
-986 ASAQQAEEEVQT
+986 
-998 PFGTENA
+998 
-1005 EDSQQQNEIEQPEPA
+1005 
-1020 VESEETEASTMPMTD
+1020 
-1035 EGDPD
+1035 
-1040 FAKVEPTKAYEYLQ
+1040 
-1054 NEAGLSKEEQKGFVD
+1054 
-1069 ANLSEATKAL
+1069 
-1079 EKAKKNPPTIGT
+1079 
-1091 SLQKYNQAKQEY
+1091 
-1103 SARVEEAQAKVDY
+1103 
-1116 WNAVKGEQDK
+1116 
-1126 ADAVELRKRA
+1126 
-1136 EAQAEETRKAKE
+1136 
-1148 AEEQRQQEELQKQAE
+1148 
-1163 QKERGA
+1163 
-1169 NNVAQ
+1169 
-1174 SIKEK
+1174 
-1179 WDNATKI
+1179 
-1186 DGAKNEIILPNGE
+1186 
-1199 RISGHYV
+1199 
-1206 LTESGAASASHNATS
+1206 
-1221 EFAKTEGFPVDENGQ
+1221 
-1236 SVNDRDYERDK
+1236 
-1247 DAQNVTRNIARNYDS
+1247 
-1262 RALQTPV
+1262 
-1269 VVSNDGV
+1269 
-1276 VLSGNGRTMAG
+1276 
-1287 ELAAQDNTD
+1287 
-1296 TAYTEHL
+1296 
-1303 QKYPQQYGFTAE
+1303 
-1315 QVKGMKHPRVLFV
+1315 
-1328 PNSDMPYNAETFAK
+1328 
-1342 FNQQE
+1342 
-1347 MKGQSKTEHAVK
+1347 
-1359 LGKVVDDNTFARI
+1359 
-1372 IRSVNSYDTLGDFY
+1372 
-1386 ADNKATHEAIKEL
+1386 
-1399 IQAGVLSEAQA
+1399 
-1410 AEMFD
+1410 
-1415 GDGISIQGKEVLE
+1415 
-1428 NMLIGKAFE
+1428 
-1437 SNPDAVREITTF
+1437 
-1449 KSMRQSIITA
+1449 
-1459 LAEIVNNKALGE
+1459 
-1471 EYSLEKELAE
+1471 
-1481 AIDLVYKARKDSH
+1481 
-1494 KAGDKVSY
+1494 
-1502 YARQQNLFAFDE
+1502 
-1514 GDTIADYTNA
+1514 
-1524 TMLMLADVLNDSR
+1524 
-1537 STQLKKIL
+1537 
-1545 SVYNQKAA
+1545 
-1553 DSAAGQLDMFSGS
+1553 MFSGS

-1580 IDYGTEEEQQRAIRE
+1580 IDYGTEEEQQQAIRE

-1611 ESDEGS
+1611 GSDEGNEPRPIGTSVFGKVYDQFKGKVKEAIEFLVNHKS
-1617 GEIEEHGYTLSEEK
+1617 GNLLGVFHRDDIGDISLVWGDSKGGLEHIIKRHIEDQNDFRNIEEAAKVIQQTIDNGAITRENKDKVVIDYNDYRVAIQKQTRDTNGNVIENGNWVVTAFDKSRSKKEK
-1631 AENGEHFYQDLNGNI
+1631 ASSEKTLTTPPSNRETNGVTLPLN
-1646 NLVDIPS
+1646 
-1653 EVFDIINKPKA
+1653 
-1664 PFRLTPSMLKH
+1664 
-1675 VFDRHG
+1675 
-1681 KEMGL
+1681 
-1686 TRADDAIDFVLDVMD
+1686 DAFI
-1701 NFDHVRQGDKG
+1701 
-1712 AVIFSI
+1712 
-1718 ENNRSRTGRRAVTIL
+1718 
-1733 LDSQS
+1733 
-1738 GEYYGIKT
+1738 
-1746 SGYERIEGLTKRP
+1746 
-1759 LLWEKGA
+1759 
-1766 IKTSTTGVAPAN
+1766 
-1778 VTTEKAQQGN
+1778 
-1788 KPTGSASN
+1788 
-1796 QSNGLVGKDNKL
+1796 GKDNKL

-1826 FAKAERIANVDKE
+1826 FAKAERIASVDKE

-1896 ENEMHNTYGYI
+1896 ESEMHNTYGYI

-1924 NPAEGNVYVVD
+1924 NPADGNVYVVD
-1935 QVNKDGA
+1935 QVNKDGS
-1942 FDEHKVMYGFTDME
+1942 FDEHKVMYGFADME

-1984 KKWIDSSKRK
+1984 KKWVDSSRRK

-2010 KVQHPIES
+2010 KVQHPIEN
-2018 KGSNRLVTDE
+2018 KGINRLVTDE

-2063 IEKGTRKFVDFAKA
+2063 IEKGTRKFVDFTKA

-2102 MEELSKDMTSY
+2102 MEELSKEMTSY

-2158 TEEAKDDSNIDNDN
+2158 TEESKDDSNIDTDN

-2243 EPKEVKEDKQE
+2243 EPKEVKEDKQD

-2265 IDFNSLYNTLAT
+2265 IGFNSLHNTLAT

-2286 AIKDEEEEKPT
+2286 AIKDEEEKKPT
-2297 EKVEEDHHGLKV
+2297 EKVEEDYHGLKV

-2350 PLPGNEEEGRP
+2350 PLPGKE
-2361 TEREAEQQEE
+2361 EQQ
-2371 DLTKNTSFTSK
+2371 
-2382 DFQRRLDTARQQI
+2382 
-2395 DYPQNFMERLKANED
+2395 
-2410 VKRKA
+2410 
-2415 QPGMKSIMKGLTA
+2415 
-2428 ENIGPVID
+2428 
-2436 AQLSVVE
+2436 
-2443 NTPRLL
+2443 
-2449 KQHKIN
+2449 
-2455 VGTKKWKDDMEY
+2455 
-2467 LAKKELIV
+2467 
-2475 EALLKEL
+2475 
-2482 KRMEEEEKPKES
+2482 EEEKPKES

-2561 QVGESTRNENERTD
+2561 QVGESARNENERTGI
-2575 SGRMGGRSESH
+2575 GRMGGRSESH

-2808 TTGDKDLSRRFKN
+2808 TTGDKDLSRRFRN

-2888 VVRKRVNGKKSA
+2888 VVRKRVNGKKSV

-2918 DKDKTTPLSMDYNSY
+2918 DKDKPTPLSMDYNSY

-2969 QDERLKKW
+2969 QDERLKQW

-3005 GSDVKE
+3005 GGDVKE

-3025 HFGKAIPLDVNDNKV
+3025 HFGKAVPLDVNDNKV

-3171 ASYIAKE
+3171 VSYIAKE
-3178 LGKSEEDVKQEI
+3178 LGKGEEDVKQEI

-3335 NDKDVSDKEATQAC
+3335 DDKDVSDKEATQAC

-3385 FNNYVQKSIPDDM
+3385 FNNYVPKSIPDDM

-3557 KAEREIVRLY
+3557 KAEREIVKLY
-3567 GEAAILAEQDDEQVE
+3567 GEAAMLAEQDDEQVE

-3619 GIDALLVDEAHEYK
+3619 GIDALLIDEAHEYK

-4090 LDAANKALSKIEQQK
+4090 LDKANEALSKIEQQK
-4105 GDNKISVN
+4105 SDNKISVN
-4113 GKTFNDI
+4113 GKTFKDI

-4126 FKTHNK
+4126 FKAHNK

-4202 KNGYIKNAVTDILD
+4202 KNGYIKNAVTDILE

-4227 IDKMNNAIER
+4227 IDKMDNAIER

-4404 GSNVILTNIKHGHKN
+4404 GSNVILTNIKHDHKN

-4511 LRDSEENVSETTTP
+4511 LRDSEENVSGVATS

-4535 QAYAARQI
+4535 QAYAVRQI

-4562 VDIIEDADSAGLEG
+4562 VDLIEDADNAGLEG

-4596 GNHSSP
+4596 GNHRSP

-4644 AIANLAL
+4644 VIANLAL

-4750 YNKEDASESMSSHA
+4750 YNKEETSESMSSHA
-4764 ADNSKDSD
+4764 ADNNKDSD

-4903 RKEFKVYSQKEEQT
+4903 RKEFKAYSQKEGQT
-4917 GQSFNDFLSVAR
+4917 GQSFNDFLAVAR

-4948 EEKAKQMIKEYE
+4948 EEKARQMVKEYE

-5033 QKTKGRSSKADD
+5033 QKTKGRSSKAND

-5118 KLQEFEERMTLLQE
+5118 KLQEFEERMTKLQE

-5306 HKKEIDKILKS
+5306 HKKEIDKMLKS

-5324 GAAREALVTWVGE
+5324 GTAREALITWVGE

-5387 HGQTLIGNT
+5387 HGQTLVGNT

-5503 FHKERL
+5503 FHKEKL
-5509 ELGDLVA
+5509 ELGELVA

-5539 PIIEVAN
+5539 PVIEVAN

-5576 RDLVNFA
+5576 RDLVNLA

-5614 TGGIFTVYNQ
+5614 TGGVFTVYNQ
-5624 VRNMTDVATNN
+5624 LRNMTDVAMNN

-5676 KAAEIN
+5676 KVAEIN

-5728 QAAGAQDAVKMIDAE
+5728 QAAGAEDAVKMIDTE

>member
-35 GNYENRKQV
+35 DNYENRKQV

-59 EEFMKHM
+59 EEFMKNM
-66 QAPKAQVQPKPQM
+66 QAPKAQVKPAPQM
-79 QQQAPKAQVQPR
+79 QQQAQRPQPQAPKAQVQPR

-110 IIADSSE
+110 IIADSRE

-161 NNLGKPTYTDEEGN
+161 SNLGKPIYTDEEGN

-230 SETPWYARIIKEAAG
+230 SETPWYARVIKEAAG
-245 SVHSGIDHNAA
+245 SAHSGIDPNAA

-352 AEAVLKNANVNN
+352 AEAVLKNANVND
-364 QTQAKYAGE
+364 QIQAKYAGE
-373 YGAWARIGG
+373 YGAWARAGG
-382 MAAVSLDFMK
+382 MMVNSLDFMK
-392 DFSLAPG
+392 DFLFAPG
-399 ATSLAKSISKGITK
+399 ATDLAKSISKGITK

-441 GTLKATGMFIGAH
+441 GTLKATGMLIGAH

-472 MAGKTAGNVT
+472 MAGKTAGNVA

-488 YKVENQDT
+488 YKVENQET
-496 IMHALVS
+496 IMHALAS

-530 AKKGLEKIGLSKIA
+530 AKKGLEKIGLSKVA

-653 DALKEKIDG
+653 DALKDKIDG

-667 MSQVVVKDIF
+667 MAQVVVKDIF

-686 KSAALNY
+686 KSATLNY

-702 FNIAQANNAKEVEEH
+702 FNIAQANNAKTAEEH

-783 KGDEAHAEEVLEYAN
+783 KGDEAHAEEILEYAN

-806 IQRVRDDLDSM
+806 IQRVRDDLDNKIEDSNAAVD
-817 ISESDATIKERQNV
+817 ERTNKE
-831 QDGMI
+831 DGLI
-836 HPATM
+836 YPATM
-841 NTDDR
+841 KQDDR
-846 KVYVINGNVV
+846 KVYIVKGNVV
-856 LHDDGKGVNHTKSSK
+856 MHDDGNGVNNSASSDV
-871 KIIIRD
+871 IYIRD
-877 AVTGK
+877 AESGK
-882 LEYSTPDQVLTV
+882 LEMSTPEQVLSV
-894 DSPIDAEEEKQ
+894 DSPIDAAQEKQ
-905 NAADNIRNSFA
+905 ESAEAIQQSFA

-940 QGQQHDF
+940 QGQQHDYT
-947 AILQD
+947 ILQD
-952 NGDGSVAVAIDNNTS
+952 NGDGSMAVAIDNNTS

-980 ANFTRK
+980 ADFTRK
-986 ASAQQAEEEVQT
+986 ASAQQAEEGVQA
-998 PFGTENA
+998 PFSAEKV
-1005 EDSQQQNEIEQPEPA
+1005 EDSQQQNEIEQPKPA
-1020 VESEETEASTMPMTD
+1020 VESEEAESPAMPMTE

-1040 FAKVEPTKAYEYLQ
+1040 FTKVEPTKAYEYLQ
-1054 NEAGLSKEEQKGFVD
+1054 NEAGLSKEELKGFVD

-1116 WNAVKGEQDK
+1116 WNAVKGELDK

-1136 EAQAEETRKAKE
+1136 EVQAEETRKAKE

-1303 QKYPQQYGFTAE
+1303 QKYPQQYGFTTE

-1328 PNSDMPYNAETFAK
+1328 PDSDMPYNAETFAK

-1459 LAEIVNNKALGE
+1459 LAEIINNKALGE

-1545 SVYNQKAA
+1545 SVYNQKAV

-1611 ESDEGS
+1611 KSDEGNEPKPIGTSVFGKVYDQFKGKVKEAIEFLVNHKS
-1617 GEIEEHGYTLSEEK
+1617 GNLLGVFHRDDIGDISLVWGDSKGGLEHIIKRHIEDQNDFRNIEEAAKVIQQTIDNGAITRENKDKVVIDYNDYRVAIQKQTRDTNGNVIENGNWVVTAFDKSRSKKEK
-1631 AENGEHFYQDLNGNI
+1631 ASSEKTLTTPPSNRETNGVTLPLN
-1646 NLVDIPS
+1646 
-1653 EVFDIINKPKA
+1653 
-1664 PFRLTPSMLKH
+1664 
-1675 VFDRHG
+1675 
-1681 KEMGL
+1681 
-1686 TRADDAIDFVLDVMD
+1686 DAFI
-1701 NFDHVRQGDKG
+1701 
-1712 AVIFSI
+1712 
-1718 ENNRSRTGRRAVTIL
+1718 
-1733 LDSQS
+1733 
-1738 GEYYGIKT
+1738 
-1746 SGYERIEGLTKRP
+1746 
-1759 LLWEKGA
+1759 
-1766 IKTSTTGVAPAN
+1766 
-1778 VTTEKAQQGN
+1778 
-1788 KPTGSASN
+1788 
-1796 QSNGLVGKDNKL
+1796 GKDNKL

-1818 NVSDSEDL
+1818 NVSDNEDL
-1826 FAKAERIANVDKE
+1826 FAKAERISKE
-1839 NRIRKAEEAKVDTNP
+1839 EQEKRIRKAEEAKVDTNP

-1889 DANGNKW
+1889 DVNGNKW
-1896 ENEMHNTYGYI
+1896 ESEMHNTYGYI

-1935 QVNKDGA
+1935 QVNKDGS

-2158 TEEAKDDSNIDNDN
+2158 TEEAKDDSNIDTDN

-2197 SRDAYLK
+2197 SRDTYLK
-2204 RKEKA
+2204 RKGKA

-2243 EPKEVKEDKQE
+2243 EPKEVREDKQE

-2286 AIKDEEEEKPT
+2286 VIKDEEEERPT

-2350 PLPGNEEEGRP
+2350 PLPGKE
-2361 TEREAEQQEE
+2361 EQQ
-2371 DLTKNTSFTSK
+2371 
-2382 DFQRRLDTARQQI
+2382 
-2395 DYPQNFMERLKANED
+2395 
-2410 VKRKA
+2410 
-2415 QPGMKSIMKGLTA
+2415 
-2428 ENIGPVID
+2428 
-2436 AQLSVVE
+2436 
-2443 NTPRLL
+2443 
-2449 KQHKIN
+2449 
-2455 VGTKKWKDDMEY
+2455 
-2467 LAKKELIV
+2467 
-2475 EALLKEL
+2475 
-2482 KRMEEEEKPKES
+2482 EEEKPKES
-2494 KSPEN
+2494 KPSEN

-2538 KVEVRPG
+2538 KIEVRPG

-2561 QVGESTRNENERTD
+2561 QVGESARNENERTD
-2575 SGRMGGRSESH
+2575 SGRVGGRSESH

-2593 STGLSKSP
+2593 STGLSKSS

-2612 NNHVERGEQYAPK
+2612 NNHVERGELYAPK

-2639 LMQQLVESGEKATP
+2639 LMQQLIESGEKVTP

-2808 TTGDKDLSRRFKN
+2808 TTGDKDLSRRFRN

-2918 DKDKTTPLSMDYNSY
+2918 DKDKATPLSMDYNSY

-2969 QDERLKKW
+2969 QDERLKQW

-2996 DETPTYSDL
+2996 DETLTYSDL

-3048 FKAYTEIKNALNKLL
+3048 FKAYTEIKDALNKLL
-3063 DYQTNNTSDEGLK
+3063 EYQTNNTSDEELK

-3121 EGNDDKGNRVQTF
+3121 ESNDDKGNRIQTF

-3171 ASYIAKE
+3171 VSYIAKE
-3178 LGKSEEDVKQEI
+3178 LGKGEEDVKQEI

-3263 EVFEKYI
+3263 AVFEKYI

-3365 EKMQA
+3365 EKMQT

-3385 FNNYVQKSIPDDM
+3385 FNNYVPKSIPDDM

-3567 GEAAILAEQDDEQVE
+3567 GEAAMLTEQDDEQVE

-3619 GIDALLVDEAHEYK
+3619 GIDALLIDEAHEYK

-3973 HKDMDKEV
+3973 HKDMGKEV

-4021 NNRNMEEEEDVF
+4021 NNRNMEEEDDVF

-4077 PALNAQINSAKAM
+4077 PTLNAQINSAKAM

-4105 GDNKISVN
+4105 DDNKISVN
-4113 GKTFNDI
+4113 GKTFKDI
-4120 EGMDEF
+4120 EEMDEF
-4126 FKTHNK
+4126 FKAHNK

-4227 IDKMNNAIER
+4227 VDKMNNAIER

-4280 EAKYAELDKDIKAA
+4280 EAKYADLDKDIKAA
-4294 EDLSEV
+4294 EDLSEA
-4300 VEDDEDVLYREESSE
+4300 VEDDEDVLYREENGE
-4315 DIEEVN
+4315 DIEDVN
-4321 DKFNEELR
+4321 DKFNEELIGLNEENVQSTR
-4329 KQINGTLPRGHVY
+4329 LSLGLPSY
-4342 QLGMPSAIL
+4342 ML
-4351 QSADIPNLP
+4351 QSAGLPLKPIVLYGNKLFKKSKVHNFSLQDLRNLP
-4360 IELVASRLS
+4360 LSLQNPIAVFKGSHKDSFAILLDIKLNGHHTLASIEVN
-4369 DKSMQ
+4369 KKG
-4374 ENHPFELEEVAD
+4374 EAD
-4386 LPRAIQQ
+4386 
-4393 PLAIFR
+4393 F
-4399 SATHV
+4399 
-4404 GSNVILTNIKHGHKN
+4404 
-4419 YVVAIETNKRLG
+4419 
-4431 KIQVNSIRSVHYRNN
+4431 
-4446 MNIVGWINDGLIDYV
+4446 NIVSSVFGKEDKGVIKWILDGKLLSVDKEKAQTYISASALNADATYK
-4461 SDELRNEWLPQT
+4461 DEL
-4473 ENELLSKPQYNSA
+4473 S
-4486 DVRKKLISA
+4486 SA
-4495 ANIIK
+4495 AKIIK

-4511 LRDSEENVSETTTP
+4511 LRDSEESVSEVTTS

-4644 AIANLAL
+4644 VIANLAL
-4651 KKYGGKID
+4651 KKYGGRID

-4903 RKEFKVYSQKEEQT
+4903 RKEFKAYSKKEGQT
-4917 GQSFNDFLSVAR
+4917 GQSFNDFLVVAR

-4948 EEKAKQMIKEYE
+4948 EEKARQMVKEYE

-4981 KNYESGLMNKDT
+4981 KDYESGLMNKDT

-5033 QKTKGRSSKADD
+5033 QKTKGRSSKAND

-5118 KLQEFEERMTLLQE
+5118 KLQEFEERMTKLQE

-5261 IKMKLLLAQY
+5261 VKMKLLLAQY

-5306 HKKEIDKILKS
+5306 HKKEIDKILNS

-5324 GAAREALVTWVGE
+5324 GTAREALVTWVGE

-5387 HGQTLIGNT
+5387 HGQTLVGNT

-5503 FHKERL
+5503 FHKEKL

-5635 KDFDWRYVPLANRVV
+5635 KDFDWRYVPLANRVI

>member
-35 GNYENRKQV
+35 SNYENRKQV

-59 EEFMKHM
+59 EEFMKNM
-66 QAPKAQVQPKPQM
+66 QAPKAQVKPAPQM
-79 QQQAPKAQVQPR
+79 QQQAQRPQPQAPKAQVQPR

-110 IIADSSE
+110 IIADSRE

-129 NKQKGLDV
+129 NKQKGFDV
-137 RPTKVGVNE
+137 R
-146 SAPVKLGQN
+146 PVKLGQN
-155 RKVVEE
+155 RKVVEG
-161 NNLGKPTYTDEEGN
+161 NNLGKPIYTDEEGN
-175 QYDNRAQADLSQGA
+175 EFENRAQADFTQNQIDEENEKRADYLGFIDKKATESINDAFNKKVKQEEDFKKEHPYLSAFSRALNAFGGRMSGGGSADINQYTPEEANAGLAALALNQKTRQA
-189 IDDYKEQEINPVEHS
+189 IDEGKRFQNGES
-204 LKEAYS
+204 GWLGRAWRGLKKGATEASTYDFGIS
-210 ERERLEK
+210 DTKMAVALKQAADRYENGHATPDDELLLD
-217 AIAERRQ
+217 AAA
-224 QLEERN
+224 LN
-230 SETPWYARIIKEAAG
+230 SETSGKYSEALGGWYGAGENLISTASFMAQIASNPASGFGKATAQKVTRAVARRAIQKFGNGAARKAITALIKGATRVAADAVEAGVVTGMYSPTKIVGDYADRKTG
-245 SVHSGIDHNAA
+245 AILRNGKGGYIFDGKETNDVTAMAKAINAQNA
-256 GRDSER
+256 
-262 QGFEN
+262 EN
-267 DEQYMQLM
+267 L
-275 SALRKNRQ
+275 
-283 TITTLEDKKQ
+283 
-293 GKMNE
+293 
-298 FWHNFANDA
+298 
-307 TNGYT
+307 
-312 FSDGMSEMRDA
+312 SEMWGDYLPGVGTLGKVLGKGARRIGAGKIVDA
-323 TAIENAQKHIDSIN
+323 FQHMSTSQWAK
-337 RKRQQGKQLTQEELA
+337 TW
-352 AEAVLKNANVNN
+352 NN
-364 QTQAKYAGE
+364 FLERTKWNGMAGE
-373 YGAWARIGG
+373 YFEEVGNNLYNAITNGDMTLDANPNTGVFNKKINADTFKSVALMSGIMSGINTAGYARFKYKAGKEQKQADYYASGILGTDKWAEIKDLIDNATDKTIGDIMERIGRDNN
-382 MAAVSLDFMK
+382 LDDVQKNAILNYQYKSTVAHGANIQDMK
-392 DFSLAPG
+392 NKL
-399 ATSLAKSISKGITK
+399 
-413 AGMKVAGKYIAKE
+413 E
-426 AGEGLA
+426 
-432 KASMKALAR
+432 
-441 GTLKATGMFIGAH
+441 
-454 TAGAA
+454 
-459 ISNTTG
+459 
-465 IGRTIAN
+465 
-472 MAGKTAGNVT
+472 
-482 TDKQGN
+482 GN
-488 YKVENQDT
+488 YDT
-496 IMHALVS
+496 
-503 AEREQMREN
+503 
-512 GSEMAGEFIPGGK
+512 
-525 YLGNL
+525 
-530 AKKGLEKIGLSKIA
+530 
-544 GFLTSIGNKQWYKQ
+544 
-558 YTTLLEKGGYNGIP
+558 
-572 GEALEEYEGSLF
+572 
-584 DALTGH
+584 
-590 AGDAYRDM
+590 
-598 TDKKNH
+598 
-604 VDIWLGCATMGA
+604 
-616 LMGAAPLTMHTAE
+616 TA
-629 YMKYKHGLN
+629 
-638 KADKSAARTINPEKW
+638 
-653 DALKEKIDG
+653 
-662 TDNAN
+662 DNYD
-667 MSQVVVKDIF
+667 V
-677 DNKELNVDE
+677 
-686 KSAALNY
+686 
-693 VRNLTKYRG
+693 
-702 FNIAQANNAKEVEEH
+702 
-717 TPQEAAV
+717 
-724 EATNNSYS
+724 
-732 DGYNAEDERLAPI
+732 GYNAEDERLAPI

-783 KGDEAHAEEVLEYAN
+783 KGDEAHAEEILEYAN

-831 QDGMI
+831 KDGMI

-841 NTDDR
+841 KTDDR
-846 KVYVINGNVV
+846 KVYIVNGNVV

-940 QGQQHDF
+940 QGQQHDYT
-947 AILQD
+947 ILQD

-986 ASAQQAEEEVQT
+986 ASAQQAEEEVQA

-1020 VESEETEASTMPMTD
+1020 VESEEAEAPAMPMTD

-1054 NEAGLSKEEQKGFVD
+1054 NEAGLSKEELKGFVD

-1103 SARVEEAQAKVDY
+1103 SGRVEEAQAKVDY
-1116 WNAVKGEQDK
+1116 WNAVKGELDK

-1136 EAQAEETRKAKE
+1136 EVQAEETRKAKE

-1247 DAQNVTRNIARNYDS
+1247 DAQNVTRNIARDYDS

-1269 VVSNDGV
+1269 VVSKDGV

-1287 ELAAQDNTD
+1287 ELAARDNTD

-1303 QKYPQQYGFTAE
+1303 QKYPQQYGFTTE
-1315 QVKGMKHPRVLFV
+1315 QVKGMKHPRVVFV
-1328 PNSDMPYNAETFAK
+1328 PDVDMPYNAETFAK

-1347 MKGQSKTEHAVK
+1347 MKGQNKTEHAVK

-1611 ESDEGS
+1611 ESDEGNEPRPIGTSVFGKVYDQFKGKVKEAIEFLVNHKS
-1617 GEIEEHGYTLSEEK
+1617 GNLLGVFHRDDIGDISLVWGDSKGGLEHIIKRHIEDQNDFRNIEEAAKVIQQTIDNGAITRENIDKVVIDYNDYRVAIQKQTRDTNGNVIENGNWVVTAFDKSRSKKEK
-1631 AENGEHFYQDLNGNI
+1631 ASSEKTLTTPPSNRETNGVTLPLN
-1646 NLVDIPS
+1646 
-1653 EVFDIINKPKA
+1653 
-1664 PFRLTPSMLKH
+1664 
-1675 VFDRHG
+1675 
-1681 KEMGL
+1681 
-1686 TRADDAIDFVLDVMD
+1686 DAFI
-1701 NFDHVRQGDKG
+1701 
-1712 AVIFSI
+1712 
-1718 ENNRSRTGRRAVTIL
+1718 
-1733 LDSQS
+1733 
-1738 GEYYGIKT
+1738 
-1746 SGYERIEGLTKRP
+1746 
-1759 LLWEKGA
+1759 
-1766 IKTSTTGVAPAN
+1766 
-1778 VTTEKAQQGN
+1778 
-1788 KPTGSASN
+1788 
-1796 QSNGLVGKDNKL
+1796 GKDNKL

-1818 NVSDSEDL
+1818 NVSDNEDL
-1826 FAKAERIANVDKE
+1826 FAKAERIASVDKE

-1896 ENEMHNTYGYI
+1896 ESEMHNTYGYI

-1935 QVNKDGA
+1935 QVNKDGS
-1942 FDEHKVMYGFTDME
+1942 FDEHKVMYGFADME

-1984 KKWIDSSKRK
+1984 KKWVDSSKRK

-2140 QINNEQTIEHNIE
+2140 QINNEQAIEHNIE
-2153 QEEKD
+2153 QEEND
-2158 TEEAKDDSNIDNDN
+2158 TKEAKEDSNIDNDN

-2204 RKEKA
+2204 RKGKA

-2232 KSFADETFSAS
+2232 KSFADETFSIS

-2350 PLPGNEEEGRP
+2350 PLPGKE
-2361 TEREAEQQEE
+2361 EQQ
-2371 DLTKNTSFTSK
+2371 
-2382 DFQRRLDTARQQI
+2382 
-2395 DYPQNFMERLKANED
+2395 
-2410 VKRKA
+2410 
-2415 QPGMKSIMKGLTA
+2415 
-2428 ENIGPVID
+2428 
-2436 AQLSVVE
+2436 
-2443 NTPRLL
+2443 
-2449 KQHKIN
+2449 
-2455 VGTKKWKDDMEY
+2455 
-2467 LAKKELIV
+2467 
-2475 EALLKEL
+2475 
-2482 KRMEEEEKPKES
+2482 EEEKPKES
-2494 KSPEN
+2494 KPSEN

-2531 PKQNDNE
+2531 PKQNNNE
-2538 KVEVRPG
+2538 KIEVRPG

-2561 QVGESTRNENERTD
+2561 QVGESARNENERTD

-2639 LMQQLVESGEKATP
+2639 LMQQLIESGEKATP

-2705 YYTPTHVIDSMW
+2705 YYTPTHIIDSMW

-2772 DAKVDIQGFEDTRI
+2772 NAKVDIQGFEDTRI

-2808 TTGDKDLSRRFKN
+2808 TTGDKDLSRRFRN

-2888 VVRKRVNGKKSA
+2888 VVRKRVNGKKSV

-2918 DKDKTTPLSMDYNSY
+2918 DKDKPTPLSMDYNSY

-2969 QDERLKKW
+2969 QDERLKQW
-2977 AKDFENKRE
+2977 AKDFENERE

-3011 GSLILNKDN
+3011 GSLILNKNN

-3025 HFGKAIPLDVNDNKV
+3025 HFGKAVPLDVNDNKV

-3171 ASYIAKE
+3171 VSYIAKE
-3178 LGKSEEDVKQEI
+3178 LGKGEEDVKQEI

-3263 EVFEKYI
+3263 AVFEKYI

-3385 FNNYVQKSIPDDM
+3385 FNNYVPKSIPDDM

-3557 KAEREIVRLY
+3557 KAEREIVKLY
-3567 GEAAILAEQDDEQVE
+3567 GEAAMLAEQDDEQVE

-3619 GIDALLVDEAHEYK
+3619 GIDALLIDEAHEYK

-3888 KDKLIKAGVPEDE
+3888 KEKLIKAGVPEDE

-4090 LDAANKALSKIEQQK
+4090 LDKANEALSKIEQQK

-4113 GKTFNDI
+4113 GKTFKDI

-4126 FKTHNK
+4126 FKAHNK

-4147 ESQERHTTLTIGG
+4147 ESQERHTTLSIGG

-4202 KNGYIKNAVTDILD
+4202 KNGYIKNAVTDILE
-4216 DVVSGNDFRER
+4216 DVTSGNDFRER
-4227 IDKMNNAIER
+4227 IDTMTKAIER

-4280 EAKYAELDKDIKAA
+4280 EAKYADLDKDIKAA
-4294 EDLSEV
+4294 EDLSEA
-4300 VEDDEDVLYREESSE
+4300 VEDDEDVLYRGESSE
-4315 DIEEVN
+4315 DIEDVN

-4511 LRDSEENVSETTTP
+4511 LRDNEENVSEVTTP

-4535 QAYAARQI
+4535 QAFAARQI

-4596 GNHSSP
+4596 GNHRSP

-4694 LHKIGFKDYN
+4694 LHKVGFKDYN

-4750 YNKEDASESMSSHA
+4750 YNKENTSESMSSHA
-4764 ADNSKDSD
+4764 ADNNKDSD

-4782 EVHERKQVREKYERR
+4782 EVHERKQVREKYEKR

-4888 KHGLERNLLMAKRAA
+4888 KHGLERNVIMAERNAQKDFDIYSHKHEDSNKTLDDFVGQA
-4903 RKEFKVYSQKEEQT
+4903 RE
-4917 GQSFNDFLSVAR
+4917 
-4929 KRDFAGLTSLT
+4929 RDYAGLTALT
-4940 GEETTSAA
+4940 GEDDIEVAEDAA
-4948 EEKAKQMIKEYE
+4948 RQMVREYE
-4960 AAHDTRELWDK
+4960 EAHDTKALWNK
-4971 VRNVNNATLA
+4971 IKAVNNSILS
-4981 KNYESGLMNKDT
+4981 KSFECGLMNKET
-4993 YEYIKSMYK
+4993 YEDIKGMYK
-5002 YYVPLRGFD
+5002 YYIPLRGFD
-5011 EDTSQDAYAYI
+5011 EETSREAYGYL
-5022 TQRDSAFNAPI
+5022 THRDSAFNAPI
-5033 QKTKGRSSKADD
+5033 KTAKGRSSKADD
-5045 IFANMESM
+5045 PLANMESM

-5192 AAVRGSIGAML
+5192 AAVRGSIGAMV

-5261 IKMKLLLAQY
+5261 VKMKLLLAQY

-5306 HKKEIDKILKS
+5306 HKKEIEKTLKS

-5539 PIIEVAN
+5539 PVIEVAN
-5546 NKSWYGSPIWKET
+5546 NRSWYGSPIWKET

>member
-44 YNLLSNNGA
+44 YDLLSNNGA

-66 QAPKAQVQPKPQM
+66 QAPKAQVQPKPQVQQTQRP
-79 QQQAPKAQVQPR
+79 QQQAPKAQVQQQVQPR

-110 IIADSSE
+110 IIAGSRE

-175 QYDNRAQADLSQGA
+175 QYDNRAQADLSQGV

-245 SVHSGIDHNAA
+245 TAHSGIDPNAT

-298 FWHNFANDA
+298 FWHSFANDA

-352 AEAVLKNANVNN
+352 AEAVLKNANVND
-364 QTQAKYAGE
+364 QIQAKYAGE
-373 YGAWARIGG
+373 YGAWARVGG
-382 MAAVSLDFMK
+382 VAAGSLDFMK
-392 DFSLAPG
+392 DFLLAPG
-399 ATSLAKSISKGITK
+399 ATDLAKGISKGITR

-472 MAGKTAGNVT
+472 MAGKTAGNIT

-525 YLGNL
+525 YLGNI
-530 AKKGLEKIGLSKIA
+530 AKKGLEKIGLSKVA
-544 GFLTSIGNKQWYKQ
+544 GFLASIGNKQWYKQ

-598 TDKKNH
+598 TDKRNH

-616 LMGAAPLTMHTAE
+616 LMGAVPLTMHTAE

-667 MSQVVVKDIF
+667 MAQVVVKDIF

-702 FNIAQANNAKEVEEH
+702 FNIAQANNAKEEEEH

-806 IQRVRDDLDSM
+806 IQRVRDDLDNKIEDSNAAVD
-817 ISESDATIKERQNV
+817 ERTNKE
-831 QDGMI
+831 DGLI
-836 HPATM
+836 YPATM
-841 NTDDR
+841 KQDDR
-846 KVYVINGNVV
+846 KVYIVKGNVV
-856 LHDDGKGVNHTKSSK
+856 MHDDGNGVNNSASSDV
-871 KIIIRD
+871 IYIRD
-877 AVTGK
+877 AESGK
-882 LEYSTPDQVLTV
+882 LEMSTPEQVLSV
-894 DSPIDAEEEKQ
+894 DAPIDAAQEKQ
-905 NAADNIRNSFA
+905 ESAEAIQQSFA

-940 QGQQHDF
+940 QGQQHDYT
-947 AILQD
+947 ILQD

-986 ASAQQAEEEVQT
+986 ASAQQAEEEVQA

-1020 VESEETEASTMPMTD
+1020 VESEEAEAPAMPMTD

-1054 NEAGLSKEEQKGFVD
+1054 NEAGLSKEELKGFVD

-1103 SARVEEAQAKVDY
+1103 SGRVEEAQAKVDY
-1116 WNAVKGEQDK
+1116 WNAVKGELDK

-1136 EAQAEETRKAKE
+1136 EVQAEETRKAKE

-1247 DAQNVTRNIARNYDS
+1247 DAQNVTRNIARDYDS

-1269 VVSNDGV
+1269 VVSKDGV

-1287 ELAAQDNTD
+1287 ELAARDNTD

-1303 QKYPQQYGFTAE
+1303 QKYPQQYGFTTE
-1315 QVKGMKHPRVLFV
+1315 QVKGMKHPRVVFV
-1328 PNSDMPYNAETFAK
+1328 PDVDMPYNAETFAK

-1347 MKGQSKTEHAVK
+1347 MKGQNKTEHAVK

-1611 ESDEGS
+1611 ESDEGNEPRPIGTSVFGKVYDQFKGKVKEAIEFLVNHKS
-1617 GEIEEHGYTLSEEK
+1617 GNLLGVFHRDDIGDISLVWGDSKGGLEHIIKRHIEDQNDFRNIEEAAKVIQQTIDNGAITRENIDKVVIDYNDYRVAIQKQTRDTNGNVIENGNWVVTAFDKSRSKKEK
-1631 AENGEHFYQDLNGNI
+1631 ASSEKTLTTPPSNRETNGVTLPLN
-1646 NLVDIPS
+1646 
-1653 EVFDIINKPKA
+1653 
-1664 PFRLTPSMLKH
+1664 
-1675 VFDRHG
+1675 
-1681 KEMGL
+1681 
-1686 TRADDAIDFVLDVMD
+1686 DAFI
-1701 NFDHVRQGDKG
+1701 
-1712 AVIFSI
+1712 
-1718 ENNRSRTGRRAVTIL
+1718 
-1733 LDSQS
+1733 
-1738 GEYYGIKT
+1738 
-1746 SGYERIEGLTKRP
+1746 
-1759 LLWEKGA
+1759 
-1766 IKTSTTGVAPAN
+1766 
-1778 VTTEKAQQGN
+1778 
-1788 KPTGSASN
+1788 
-1796 QSNGLVGKDNKL
+1796 GKDNKL

-1818 NVSDSEDL
+1818 NVSDNEDL
-1826 FAKAERIANVDKE
+1826 FAKAERIASVDKE

-1896 ENEMHNTYGYI
+1896 ESEMHNTYGYI

-1935 QVNKDGA
+1935 QVNKDGS
-1942 FDEHKVMYGFTDME
+1942 FDEHKVMYGFADME

-1984 KKWIDSSKRK
+1984 KKWVDSSKRK

-2140 QINNEQTIEHNIE
+2140 QINNEQAIEHNIE
-2153 QEEKD
+2153 QEEND
-2158 TEEAKDDSNIDNDN
+2158 TKEAKEDSNIDNDN

-2204 RKEKA
+2204 RKGKA

-2232 KSFADETFSAS
+2232 KSFADETFSIS

-2350 PLPGNEEEGRP
+2350 PLPGKE
-2361 TEREAEQQEE
+2361 EQQ
-2371 DLTKNTSFTSK
+2371 
-2382 DFQRRLDTARQQI
+2382 
-2395 DYPQNFMERLKANED
+2395 
-2410 VKRKA
+2410 
-2415 QPGMKSIMKGLTA
+2415 
-2428 ENIGPVID
+2428 
-2436 AQLSVVE
+2436 
-2443 NTPRLL
+2443 
-2449 KQHKIN
+2449 
-2455 VGTKKWKDDMEY
+2455 
-2467 LAKKELIV
+2467 
-2475 EALLKEL
+2475 
-2482 KRMEEEEKPKES
+2482 EEEKPKES
-2494 KSPEN
+2494 KPSEN

-2531 PKQNDNE
+2531 PKQNNNE
-2538 KVEVRPG
+2538 KIEVRPG

-2639 LMQQLVESGEKATP
+2639 LMQQLIESGEKATP

-2705 YYTPTHVIDSMW
+2705 YYTPTHIIDSMW

-2772 DAKVDIQGFEDTRI
+2772 NAKVDIQGFEDTRI

-2808 TTGDKDLSRRFKN
+2808 TTGDKDLSRRFRN

-2888 VVRKRVNGKKSA
+2888 VVRKRVNGKKSV

-2918 DKDKTTPLSMDYNSY
+2918 DKDKPTPLSMDYNSY

-2969 QDERLKKW
+2969 QDERLKQW

-3011 GSLILNKDN
+3011 GSLILNKNN

-3025 HFGKAIPLDVNDNKV
+3025 HFGKAVPLDVNDNKV

-3171 ASYIAKE
+3171 VSYIAKE
-3178 LGKSEEDVKQEI
+3178 LGKGEEDVKQEI

-3263 EVFEKYI
+3263 AVFEKYI

-3385 FNNYVQKSIPDDM
+3385 FNNYVPKSIPDDM

-3619 GIDALLVDEAHEYK
+3619 GIDALLIDEAHEYK

-3973 HKDMDKEV
+3973 HKDMGKEV

-4077 PALNAQINSAKAM
+4077 PTLNAQINSAKAM

-4160 FDFDVKTNI
+4160 FNFDVKTNI

-4216 DVVSGNDFRER
+4216 DVISGNDFRER

-4280 EAKYAELDKDIKAA
+4280 EAKYADLDKDIKAA
-4294 EDLSEV
+4294 EDLSEA
-4300 VEDDEDVLYREESSE
+4300 VEDDEDVLYREENGE
-4315 DIEEVN
+4315 DIEDVN
-4321 DKFNEELR
+4321 DKFNEELIGLNEENVQSTR
-4329 KQINGTLPRGHVY
+4329 LSLGLPSY
-4342 QLGMPSAIL
+4342 ML
-4351 QSADIPNLP
+4351 QSAGLPLKPIVLYGNKLFKKSKVHNFSLQDLRNLP
-4360 IELVASRLS
+4360 LSLQNPIAVFKGSHKDSFAILLDIKLNGHHTLASIEVN
-4369 DKSMQ
+4369 KKG
-4374 ENHPFELEEVAD
+4374 EAD
-4386 LPRAIQQ
+4386 
-4393 PLAIFR
+4393 F
-4399 SATHV
+4399 
-4404 GSNVILTNIKHGHKN
+4404 
-4419 YVVAIETNKRLG
+4419 
-4431 KIQVNSIRSVHYRNN
+4431 
-4446 MNIVGWINDGLIDYV
+4446 NIVSSVFGKEDKGVIKWILDGKLLSVDKEKAQTYISASALNADATYK
-4461 SDELRNEWLPQT
+4461 DEL
-4473 ENELLSKPQYNSA
+4473 S
-4486 DVRKKLISA
+4486 SA
-4495 ANIIK
+4495 AKIIK

-4511 LRDSEENVSETTTP
+4511 LRDSEESVSEVTTS

-4636 HGSDEVRR
+4636 RGSDEVRR

-4651 KKYGGKID
+4651 KKYGGRID

-4750 YNKEDASESMSSHA
+4750 YNKEDTSESMSSHA
-4764 ADNSKDSD
+4764 ADNNKDSD

-4782 EVHERKQVREKYERR
+4782 EVHERKQVREKYEKR

-4903 RKEFKVYSQKEEQT
+4903 RKEFKAYSQKEGQT

-5093 KEDDQWE
+5093 KEDDQWK

-5324 GAAREALVTWVGE
+5324 GTAREALTTWVGE

-5356 AGRSIDRA
+5356 VGRSIDRS

-5509 ELGDLVA
+5509 EFGDLVA

-5539 PIIEVAN
+5539 PVIEVAN
-5546 NKSWYGSPIWKET
+5546 NRSWYGSPIWKET

-5576 RDLVNFA
+5576 RDLVNLA

-5614 TGGIFTVYNQ
+5614 TGGVFTVYNQ
-5624 VRNMTDVATNN
+5624 LRNMTDVAMNN

-5676 KAAEIN
+5676 KVAEIN

-5710 LRQSAAYYQ
+5710 LRQSASYYQ

-5728 QAAGAQDAVKMIDAE
+5728 QAAGAEDAVKMIDTE

>member
-35 GNYENRKQV
+35 SNYENRKQV
-44 YNLLSNNGA
+44 YDLLSNNGA

-59 EEFMKHM
+59 EEFMKNM
-66 QAPKAQVQPKPQM
+66 QAPKAQVKPAPQVQQQAQRPQPQAPKPQ
-79 QQQAPKAQVQPR
+79 PQPR

-110 IIADSSE
+110 IIAGSRE

-161 NNLGKPTYTDEEGN
+161 NNLGKPIYTDEEGN
-175 QYDNRAQADLSQGA
+175 QFDNRAQADLSQGV

-230 SETPWYARIIKEAAG
+230 SETPWYARIIKESAGAA
-245 SVHSGIDHNAA
+245 HSGIDPNAT

-337 RKRQQGKQLTQEELA
+337 RKRQKGEQLTQEEFA
-352 AEAVLKNANVNN
+352 AEAVLKNANVND
-364 QTQAKYAGE
+364 QIQAKYGQE
-373 YGAWARIGG
+373 YGAWARAGG

-392 DFSLAPG
+392 DFLFAPG
-399 ATSLAKSISKGITK
+399 ATDLAKGISKGITR

-496 IMHALVS
+496 IMHAFAS

-653 DALKEKIDG
+653 NALKDKIDG

-667 MSQVVVKDIF
+667 MAQVVVKDIF

-702 FNIAQANNAKEVEEH
+702 FNIAQANNAKTAEEH

-724 EATNNSYS
+724 EAANNSYS

-783 KGDEAHAEEVLEYAN
+783 KGDEAHAEEILEYAN

-806 IQRVRDDLDSM
+806 IQRVRDDLDDKIEDSN
-817 ISESDATIKERQNV
+817 AAVKERQNV

-841 NTDDR
+841 KTDDR
-846 KVYVINGNVV
+846 KVYIITGNVV
-856 LHDDGKGVNHTKSSK
+856 LHDDGKGVNNTKSSK

-894 DSPIDAEEEKQ
+894 DSLIDAEEEKQ

-940 QGQQHDF
+940 QGQQHDYT
-947 AILQD
+947 ILQD

-980 ANFTRK
+980 ADFTRK
-986 ASAQQAEEEVQT
+986 ASAQQAEEGMQA
-998 PFGTENA
+998 PFSAENA

-1020 VESEETEASTMPMTD
+1020 VESEEAEAPTMPMTE

-1040 FAKVEPTKAYEYLQ
+1040 FTKVEPTKAYEYLQ
-1054 NEAGLSKEEQKGFVD
+1054 NEAGLSKEELKGFVD

-1179 WDNATKI
+1179 WDNAPKI
-1186 DGAKNEIILPNGE
+1186 DGAKNEIVLPNGE
-1199 RISGHYV
+1199 HISGHYV
-1206 LTESGAASASHNATS
+1206 LTESGAASASHNATA
-1221 EFAKTEGFPVDENGQ
+1221 EFTKTEGFPVDENGQ

-1287 ELAAQDNTD
+1287 ELAVQDNTD

-1303 QKYPQQYGFTAE
+1303 QKYPQQYGFTTE

-1328 PNSDMPYNAETFAK
+1328 PDSDMPYNAETFAK

-1449 KSMRQSIITA
+1449 KSMRQSVITA

-1571 EIWNDVKRL
+1571 EIWSDVKRL

-1611 ESDEGS
+1611 ESDEGNEPKPIGTSVFGKVYDQFKGKVKEAIEFLVNHKS
-1617 GEIEEHGYTLSEEK
+1617 GNLLGVFHRNDIGDISLVWGDSKGGLEHIIKRHIEDQNDFRDIEEAAKVIQQTIDNGAITRENKDKVVIDYNDYRVAIQKQTRDTNGNVIENGNWVVTAFDKSRSKKEK
-1631 AENGEHFYQDLNGNI
+1631 ASSEKTLTTPPSNRETNGVTLPLN
-1646 NLVDIPS
+1646 
-1653 EVFDIINKPKA
+1653 
-1664 PFRLTPSMLKH
+1664 
-1675 VFDRHG
+1675 
-1681 KEMGL
+1681 
-1686 TRADDAIDFVLDVMD
+1686 DA
-1701 NFDHVRQGDKG
+1701 
-1712 AVIFSI
+1712 SI
-1718 ENNRSRTGRRAVTIL
+1718 
-1733 LDSQS
+1733 
-1738 GEYYGIKT
+1738 
-1746 SGYERIEGLTKRP
+1746 
-1759 LLWEKGA
+1759 
-1766 IKTSTTGVAPAN
+1766 
-1778 VTTEKAQQGN
+1778 
-1788 KPTGSASN
+1788 
-1796 QSNGLVGKDNKL
+1796 GKDNKL

-1818 NVSDSEDL
+1818 NVSNSEDL
-1826 FAKAERIANVDKE
+1826 FAKAERISKE
-1839 NRIRKAEEAKVDTNP
+1839 DQEKRIRKAEEAKVDTNP

-1896 ENEMHNTYGYI
+1896 ESEMHNTYGYI

-1935 QVNKDGA
+1935 QVNKDGS

-2010 KVQHPIES
+2010 KVQHPIED

-2102 MEELSKDMTSY
+2102 MEGLSKDMTSY

-2153 QEEKD
+2153 Q
-2158 TEEAKDDSNIDNDN
+2158 
-2172 YSITKQ
+2172 Q
-2178 HNNKKD
+2178 
-2184 VDIWVVRDKGERT
+2184 
-2197 SRDAYLK
+2197 
-2204 RKEKA
+2204 
-2209 KQHGG
+2209 
-2214 GYWSNFVKGF
+2214 
-2224 VFNNSDDA
+2224 
-2232 KSFADETFSAS
+2232 
-2243 EPKEVKEDKQE
+2243 
-2254 ESKSNDVGPTA
+2254 
-2265 IDFNSLYNTLAT
+2265 
-2277 KGEAKISDH
+2277 
-2286 AIKDEEEEKPT
+2286 
-2297 EKVEEDHHGLKV
+2297 
-2309 GDKVLYKGKEA
+2309 
-2320 TIFDFENGKPVLDTG
+2320 
-2335 FAPVLYEAVNYKDIA
+2335 
-2350 PLPGNEEEGRP
+2350 
-2361 TEREAEQQEE
+2361 
-2371 DLTKNTSFTSK
+2371 
-2382 DFQRRLDTARQQI
+2382 
-2395 DYPQNFMERLKANED
+2395 
-2410 VKRKA
+2410 
-2415 QPGMKSIMKGLTA
+2415 
-2428 ENIGPVID
+2428 
-2436 AQLSVVE
+2436 
-2443 NTPRLL
+2443 
-2449 KQHKIN
+2449 
-2455 VGTKKWKDDMEY
+2455 
-2467 LAKKELIV
+2467 
-2475 EALLKEL
+2475 
-2482 KRMEEEEKPKES
+2482 EEEKPKES

-2561 QVGESTRNENERTD
+2561 QVGESARNENERTN

-2593 STGLSKSP
+2593 STGLSKSS

-2625 TELSRI
+2625 IELSRI

-2639 LMQQLVESGEKATP
+2639 LMQQLIESGEKATP

-2808 TTGDKDLSRRFKN
+2808 TTGDKDLSRRFRN

-2918 DKDKTTPLSMDYNSY
+2918 DKDKPTPLSMDYNSY

-2996 DETPTYSDL
+2996 NETPTYSDL

-3011 GSLILNKDN
+3011 DSLILNKDN

-3048 FKAYTEIKNALNKLL
+3048 FKAYTEIKDALNKLL
-3063 DYQTNNTSDEGLK
+3063 EYQTNNTSDKGLK

-3121 EGNDDKGNRVQTF
+3121 EGNDDKGNRIQTF

-3171 ASYIAKE
+3171 VSYIAKE

-3335 NDKDVSDKEATQAC
+3335 DDKDVSDKEATQAC

-3370 DEKLSN
+3370 DERLSN

-3385 FNNYVQKSIPDDM
+3385 FNNYVPKSIPDDM

-3408 DVTLRGHQA
+3408 DVTLRSHQA

-3557 KAEREIVRLY
+3557 KAEREIVKLY
-3567 GEAAILAEQDDEQVE
+3567 GEAAMLAEQDDEQVE

-3619 GIDALLVDEAHEYK
+3619 GIDALLIDEAHEYK

-3790 RMVMKFVKNELA
+3790 RMVMKFVKNELE

-3888 KDKLIKAGVPEDE
+3888 KDKLIKAGIPEDE

-4077 PALNAQINSAKAM
+4077 LALNAQINSAKAM
-4090 LDAANKALSKIEQQK
+4090 LNKANEALSKIEQQK
-4105 GDNKISVN
+4105 RDNKISVN
-4113 GKTFNDI
+4113 GKTFKDI

-4126 FKTHNK
+4126 FKAHNK

-4202 KNGYIKNAVTDILD
+4202 KNGYIKNAVTDILE

-4227 IDKMNNAIER
+4227 IDKMDNAIER
-4237 YDKELKQLTEREGKP
+4237 YDKELKQLTEREGKS

-4280 EAKYAELDKDIKAA
+4280 EAKYADLDKDIKAA
-4294 EDLSEV
+4294 EDLSEA

-4351 QSADIPNLP
+4351 QSADISNLP

-4374 ENHPFELEEVAD
+4374 ENHPFELEEVVD

-4404 GSNVILTNIKHGHKN
+4404 GSNVILTNIKHDHRN

-4596 GNHSSP
+4596 GNHRSP

-4644 AIANLAL
+4644 VIANLAL

-4659 VATEEYLARLAE
+4659 VATEEYLAKLAE

-4694 LHKIGFKDYN
+4694 LHKVGFKDYN

-4750 YNKEDASESMSSHA
+4750 YSKEDTSESMSSHA
-4764 ADNSKDSD
+4764 ADDSKDSD

-4782 EVHERKQVREKYERR
+4782 EVHERKQVREKYEKR

-4903 RKEFKVYSQKEEQT
+4903 RKEFKAYSQKEGQT
-4917 GQSFNDFLSVAR
+4917 GQSFNDFLTVAR

-4948 EEKAKQMIKEYE
+4948 EEKAKQMIKDYE
-4960 AAHDTRELWDK
+4960 AAHDTRELWNK

-4981 KNYESGLMNKDT
+4981 KDYESGLMNKDT

-5033 QKTKGRSSKADD
+5033 QKTKGRSSKAND

-5118 KLQEFEERMTLLQE
+5118 KLQEFEERMTKLQE

-5306 HKKEIDKILKS
+5306 HKKEIEKTLKS

-5356 AGRSIDRA
+5356 VGRSIDRA

-5409 FWNAAMQGTFNN
+5409 FWNATMQGTFNN

-5528 GKEAFYPSSVK
+5528 GKEVFYPSSVK

-5624 VRNMTDVATNN
+5624 VRNMIDVARNN

-5728 QAAGAQDAVKMIDAE
+5728 QAAGAEDAVKMIDAE
-5743 IIKLKHH
+5743 ITKLKHH
-5750 LVNSMEAREE
+5750 LVNNMEAREE

>member
-35 GNYENRKQV
+35 NNYENRKQV

-59 EEFMKHM
+59 EEFMKNM
-66 QAPKAQVQPKPQM
+66 QAPKAQVKPAPQV
-79 QQQAPKAQVQPR
+79 QQQAQRPQPQPR

-110 IIADSSE
+110 IIADSRE

-175 QYDNRAQADLSQGA
+175 QYDNRAQADLSQGV

-217 AIAERRQ
+217 AIAERKQ

-230 SETPWYARIIKEAAG
+230 SETPWYARIIKESAGAA
-245 SVHSGIDHNAA
+245 HAGIDANAT

-293 GKMNE
+293 GKMNGL
-298 FWHNFANDA
+298 WHKFANDA
-307 TNGYT
+307 TNGYI
-312 FSDGMSEMRDA
+312 FSDGMSEMRDS
-323 TAIENAQKHIDSIN
+323 TAKENAQKYIDSIN
-337 RKRQQGKQLTQEELA
+337 RKRQKGEQLTQEELA
-352 AEAVLKNANVNN
+352 AEAALKNSEIDDEI
-364 QTQAKYAGE
+364 QAKYGQE
-373 YGAWARIGG
+373 YGAWARVGG
-382 MAAVSLDFMK
+382 VLAGSLDFMK
-392 DFSLAPG
+392 DFLLAPG
-399 ATSLAKSISKGITK
+399 ATGLAKSISKGITK

-441 GTLKATGMFIGAH
+441 GTLKATGMLIGAH

-488 YKVENQDT
+488 YKVENQDS
-496 IMHALVS
+496 IMHALAS

-530 AKKGLEKIGLSKIA
+530 AKKGLEKIGLSKVA

-638 KADKSAARTINPEKW
+638 KADKSAARTINLEKW
-653 DALKEKIDG
+653 DALKDKIDG

-667 MSQVVVKDIF
+667 MAQVVVKDIF

-702 FNIAQANNAKEVEEH
+702 FNIAQANNAKTAEEH

-783 KGDEAHAEEVLEYAN
+783 KGDEAHAEEILEYAN

-806 IQRVRDDLDSM
+806 IQRVRDDLDDKIEDSN
-817 ISESDATIKERQNV
+817 AAVKERQNV

-841 NTDDR
+841 KTDDR
-846 KVYVINGNVV
+846 KVYIVSGNVV

-940 QGQQHDF
+940 QGQQHDYT
-947 AILQD
+947 ILQD

-980 ANFTRK
+980 ADFTRK
-986 ASAQQAEEEVQT
+986 ASAQQAEEEVQA
-998 PFGTENA
+998 PFSAENT
-1005 EDSQQQNEIEQPEPA
+1005 EDSQQQNDIEQPEPA
-1020 VESEETEASTMPMTD
+1020 VGSEEAEAPTMPMTE

-1054 NEAGLSKEEQKGFVD
+1054 NEAGLSKEELKGFVD

-1103 SARVEEAQAKVDY
+1103 SGRVEEAQAKVDY

-1148 AEEQRQQEELQKQAE
+1148 AEEQRQQEELQKQSE

-1179 WDNATKI
+1179 WDNAPKI

-1199 RISGHYV
+1199 HISGHYV
-1206 LTESGAASASHNATS
+1206 LTESGAASASHNATA
-1221 EFAKTEGFPVDENGQ
+1221 EFIKTEGFPVDENGQ

-1303 QKYPQQYGFTAE
+1303 QKYPQQYGFTTE

-1328 PNSDMPYNAETFAK
+1328 PDSDMPYNAETFAK

-1611 ESDEGS
+1611 ESDEGNEPRPIGTSVFGKVYDQFKGKVKEAIEFLVNHKS
-1617 GEIEEHGYTLSEEK
+1617 GNLLGVFHRDDIGDISLVWGDSKGGLEHIIKRHIEDQNDFRNIEEAAKVIQQTIDNGAITRENIDKVVIDYNDYRVAIQKQTRDTNGNVIENGNWVVTAFDKSRSKKEK
-1631 AENGEHFYQDLNGNI
+1631 ASSEKTLTTPPSNRETNGVTLPLN
-1646 NLVDIPS
+1646 
-1653 EVFDIINKPKA
+1653 
-1664 PFRLTPSMLKH
+1664 
-1675 VFDRHG
+1675 
-1681 KEMGL
+1681 
-1686 TRADDAIDFVLDVMD
+1686 DAFI
-1701 NFDHVRQGDKG
+1701 
-1712 AVIFSI
+1712 
-1718 ENNRSRTGRRAVTIL
+1718 
-1733 LDSQS
+1733 
-1738 GEYYGIKT
+1738 
-1746 SGYERIEGLTKRP
+1746 
-1759 LLWEKGA
+1759 
-1766 IKTSTTGVAPAN
+1766 
-1778 VTTEKAQQGN
+1778 
-1788 KPTGSASN
+1788 
-1796 QSNGLVGKDNKL
+1796 GKDNKL
-1808 SDTKQEISKE
+1808 SDTKQEILKE

-1826 FAKAERIANVDKE
+1826 FAKAERIASVDKE

-1896 ENEMHNTYGYI
+1896 ESEMHNTYGYI

-1935 QVNKDGA
+1935 QVNKDGS
-1942 FDEHKVMYGFTDME
+1942 FDEHKVMYGFADME

-1984 KKWIDSSKRK
+1984 KKWVDSSKRK
-1994 TKPFAKYSSVK
+1994 TKPFAKYSFVK

-2153 QEEKD
+2153 QEEND
-2158 TEEAKDDSNIDNDN
+2158 TKEAKDDSNIDTDN

-2204 RKEKA
+2204 RKGKA

-2232 KSFADETFSAS
+2232 KSFADETFSIS

-2286 AIKDEEEEKPT
+2286 AIKDEEEKKPT

-2309 GDKVLYKGKEA
+2309 GDKVLYEGKEA

-2350 PLPGNEEEGRP
+2350 PLPGKE
-2361 TEREAEQQEE
+2361 EQQ
-2371 DLTKNTSFTSK
+2371 
-2382 DFQRRLDTARQQI
+2382 
-2395 DYPQNFMERLKANED
+2395 
-2410 VKRKA
+2410 
-2415 QPGMKSIMKGLTA
+2415 
-2428 ENIGPVID
+2428 
-2436 AQLSVVE
+2436 
-2443 NTPRLL
+2443 
-2449 KQHKIN
+2449 
-2455 VGTKKWKDDMEY
+2455 
-2467 LAKKELIV
+2467 
-2475 EALLKEL
+2475 
-2482 KRMEEEEKPKES
+2482 EEEKPKES
-2494 KSPEN
+2494 KPSEN

-2531 PKQNDNE
+2531 PKQNNNE
-2538 KVEVRPG
+2538 KIEVRPG

-2561 QVGESTRNENERTD
+2561 QVGESARNENERTD

-2639 LMQQLVESGEKATP
+2639 LMQQLIESGEKATP

-2705 YYTPTHVIDSMW
+2705 YYTPTHIIDSMW

-2772 DAKVDIQGFEDTRI
+2772 NAKVDIQGFEDTRI

-2808 TTGDKDLSRRFKN
+2808 TTGDKDLSRRFRN

-2888 VVRKRVNGKKSA
+2888 VVRKRVNGKKSV

-2918 DKDKTTPLSMDYNSY
+2918 DKDKPTPLSMDYNSY

-2969 QDERLKKW
+2969 QDERLKQW

-3011 GSLILNKDN
+3011 GSLILNKNN

-3025 HFGKAIPLDVNDNKV
+3025 HFGKAVPLDVNDNKV

-3171 ASYIAKE
+3171 VSYIAKE
-3178 LGKSEEDVKQEI
+3178 LGKGEEDVKQEI

-3263 EVFEKYI
+3263 AVFEKYI

-3385 FNNYVQKSIPDDM
+3385 FNNYVPKSIPDDM

-3557 KAEREIVRLY
+3557 KAEREIVKLY
-3567 GEAAILAEQDDEQVE
+3567 GEAAMLAEQDDEQVE

-3619 GIDALLVDEAHEYK
+3619 GIDALLIDEAHEYK

-3888 KDKLIKAGVPEDE
+3888 KEKLIKAGVPEDE

-4090 LDAANKALSKIEQQK
+4090 LDKANEALSKIEQQK

-4113 GKTFNDI
+4113 GKTFKDI

-4126 FKTHNK
+4126 FKAHNK

-4202 KNGYIKNAVTDILD
+4202 KNGYIKNAVTDILE

-4227 IDKMNNAIER
+4227 IDTMSKAIER

-4280 EAKYAELDKDIKAA
+4280 EAKYADLDKDIKAA
-4294 EDLSEV
+4294 EDLSEA
-4300 VEDDEDVLYREESSE
+4300 VEDDEDVLYRGESSE
-4315 DIEEVN
+4315 DIEDVN

-4374 ENHPFELEEVAD
+4374 ENHPFELEEVVD

-4404 GSNVILTNIKHGHKN
+4404 GSNVILTNIKHDHRN

-4511 LRDSEENVSETTTP
+4511 LRDSEENVSEETTP

-4596 GNHSSP
+4596 GNHRSP

-4636 HGSDEVRR
+4636 HGSGEVRR
-4644 AIANLAL
+4644 GIANLAL

-4694 LHKIGFKDYN
+4694 LHKVGFKDYN

-4750 YNKEDASESMSSHA
+4750 YNKENTSESMSSHA
-4764 ADNSKDSD
+4764 ADNNKDSD

-4782 EVHERKQVREKYERR
+4782 EVHERKQVREKYEKR

-4888 KHGLERNLLMAKRAA
+4888 KHGLERNVIMAERNAQKDFDIYSHKHEDSNKTLDDFVGQA
-4903 RKEFKVYSQKEEQT
+4903 RE
-4917 GQSFNDFLSVAR
+4917 
-4929 KRDFAGLTSLT
+4929 RDYAGLTALT
-4940 GEETTSAA
+4940 GEDDIEVAEDAA
-4948 EEKAKQMIKEYE
+4948 RQMVREYE
-4960 AAHDTRELWDK
+4960 EAHDTKALWNK
-4971 VRNVNNATLA
+4971 IKAVNNSILS
-4981 KNYESGLMNKDT
+4981 KSFECGLMNKET
-4993 YEYIKSMYK
+4993 YEDIKGMYK
-5002 YYVPLRGFD
+5002 YYIPLRGFD
-5011 EDTSQDAYAYI
+5011 EETSREAYGYL
-5022 TQRDSAFNAPI
+5022 THRDSAFNAPI
-5033 QKTKGRSSKADD
+5033 KTAKGRSSKADD
-5045 IFANMESM
+5045 PLANMESM

-5192 AAVRGSIGAML
+5192 AAVRGSIGAMV

-5261 IKMKLLLAQY
+5261 VKMKLLLAQY

-5306 HKKEIDKILKS
+5306 HKKEIEKTLKS

-5539 PIIEVAN
+5539 PVIEVAN
-5546 NKSWYGSPIWKET
+5546 NRSWYGSPIWKET

-5719 RLSRAKKDA
+5719 RLSRAKKDS

>member
-44 YNLLSNNGA
+44 YDLLSNNGA

-66 QAPKAQVQPKPQM
+66 QAPKAQVQPKPQV
-79 QQQAPKAQVQPR
+79 QQIQRPQPQVQPR

-110 IIADSSE
+110 IIAGSRE

-146 SAPVKLGQN
+146 SSPVKLGQN

-161 NNLGKPTYTDEEGN
+161 NNLGKPIYTDEEGN
-175 QYDNRAQADLSQGA
+175 QYDNRAQADFTQNQIDKENEKRADYLGFIDKKATESINDAFNKKVKQEEDFKKEHPYLSAFSRALNAFGGRMSGGGSADINQYTPEEANAGLAALALNQKTRQA
-189 IDDYKEQEINPVEHS
+189 IDEGKRFQNGES
-204 LKEAYS
+204 GWLGRAWRGLKKGATEASTYDFGIS
-210 ERERLEK
+210 DTKMAVALKQAADRYENGHATPDDELLLD
-217 AIAERRQ
+217 AAA
-224 QLEERN
+224 LN
-230 SETPWYARIIKEAAG
+230 SETSGKYSEALGGWYGAGENLISTASFMAQIANNPASGFGKATAQKVTRAVARRAIQKFGNGAARKAITALIKGATRVAADAVEAGVVTGMYSPTKIVGDYADRKTG
-245 SVHSGIDHNAA
+245 AILRNGKGGYIFDGKETNDVIAMAKAINAQNA
-256 GRDSER
+256 
-262 QGFEN
+262 EN
-267 DEQYMQLM
+267 L
-275 SALRKNRQ
+275 
-283 TITTLEDKKQ
+283 
-293 GKMNE
+293 
-298 FWHNFANDA
+298 
-307 TNGYT
+307 
-312 FSDGMSEMRDA
+312 SEMWGDYLPGVGTLGKVLGKGARRIGAGKIVDA
-323 TAIENAQKHIDSIN
+323 FQHMSTSQWAK
-337 RKRQQGKQLTQEELA
+337 TW
-352 AEAVLKNANVNN
+352 NN
-364 QTQAKYAGE
+364 FLERTKWNGMAGE
-373 YGAWARIGG
+373 YFEEVGNNLYNAITNGD
-382 MAAVSLDFMK
+382 MTLDANPNTGVFNK
-392 DFSLAPG
+392 KINADTF
-399 ATSLAKSISKGITK
+399 KSVALMSGIMS
-413 AGMKVAGKYIAKE
+413 GIN
-426 AGEGLA
+426 
-432 KASMKALAR
+432 
-441 GTLKATGMFIGAH
+441 
-454 TAGAA
+454 TAGYA
-459 ISNTTG
+459 
-465 IGRTIAN
+465 R
-472 MAGKTAGNVT
+472 
-482 TDKQGN
+482 
-488 YKVENQDT
+488 
-496 IMHALVS
+496 
-503 AEREQMREN
+503 
-512 GSEMAGEFIPGGK
+512 FK
-525 YLGNL
+525 Y
-530 AKKGLEKIGLSKIA
+530 
-544 GFLTSIGNKQWYKQ
+544 
-558 YTTLLEKGGYNGIP
+558 
-572 GEALEEYEGSLF
+572 
-584 DALTGH
+584 
-590 AGDAYRDM
+590 
-598 TDKKNH
+598 
-604 VDIWLGCATMGA
+604 
-616 LMGAAPLTMHTAE
+616 
-629 YMKYKHGLN
+629 
-638 KADKSAARTINPEKW
+638 KADKEQKQADYYASGI
-653 DALKEKIDG
+653 LG
-662 TDNAN
+662 TDKWAEIKDLIDNATD
-667 MSQVVVKDIF
+667 KTIGDIMERIGR
-677 DNKELNVDE
+677 DNNLDDVQKN
-686 KSAALNY
+686 AILNY
-693 VRNLTKYRG
+693 QYKSTVAHG
-702 FNIAQANNAKEVEEH
+702 ANIQDMKNKLEGNYDTTADNYDV
-717 TPQEAAV
+717 
-724 EATNNSYS
+724 
-732 DGYNAEDERLAPI
+732 GYNAEDERLAPI

-806 IQRVRDDLDSM
+806 IQRVRDDLDNKIEDSNAAVD
-817 ISESDATIKERQNV
+817 ERTNKE
-831 QDGMI
+831 DGLI
-836 HPATM
+836 YPATM
-841 NTDDR
+841 KQDDR
-846 KVYVINGNVV
+846 KVYIVKGNVV
-856 LHDDGKGVNHTKSSK
+856 MHDDGNGVNNSASSDV
-871 KIIIRD
+871 IYIRD
-877 AVTGK
+877 AESGK
-882 LEYSTPDQVLTV
+882 LEMSTPEQVLSV
-894 DSPIDAEEEKQ
+894 DAPIDAAQEKQ
-905 NAADNIRNSFA
+905 ESAEAIQQSFA
-916 QEKANMINGV
+916 QEKANMINGI

-940 QGQQHDF
+940 QGQQHDYT
-947 AILQD
+947 ILQD

-980 ANFTRK
+980 ADFTRK
-986 ASAQQAEEEVQT
+986 ASAQQAEEGMQA
-998 PFGTENA
+998 PFSAENA

-1020 VESEETEASTMPMTD
+1020 VESEEAEAPTMPMTE

-1040 FAKVEPTKAYEYLQ
+1040 FTKVEPTKAYEYLQ
-1054 NEAGLSKEEQKGFVD
+1054 NEAGLSKEELKGFVD

-1179 WDNATKI
+1179 WDNAPKI
-1186 DGAKNEIILPNGE
+1186 DGAKNEIVLPNGE
-1199 RISGHYV
+1199 HISGHYV
-1206 LTESGAASASHNATS
+1206 LTESGAASASHNATA
-1221 EFAKTEGFPVDENGQ
+1221 EFIKTEGFPVDENGQ

-1247 DAQNVTRNIARNYDS
+1247 DAQNVTRNIARDYDS

-1269 VVSNDGV
+1269 VVSKDGV

-1287 ELAAQDNTD
+1287 ELAARDNTD

-1303 QKYPQQYGFTAE
+1303 QKYPQQYGFTTE
-1315 QVKGMKHPRVLFV
+1315 QVKGMKHPRVVFV
-1328 PNSDMPYNAETFAK
+1328 PDVDMPYNAETFAK

-1347 MKGQSKTEHAVK
+1347 MKGQNKTEHAVK

-1580 IDYGTEEEQQRAIRE
+1580 IDYGTEEEQQQAIRE

-1611 ESDEGS
+1611 ESDEGNEPRPIGTSVFGKVYDQFKGKVKEAIEFLVNHKS
-1617 GEIEEHGYTLSEEK
+1617 GNLLGVFHRDDIGDISLVWGDSKGGLEHIIKRHIEDQNDFRNIEEAAKVIQQTIDNGAITRENIDKVVIDYNDYRVAIQKQTRDTNGNVIENGNWVVTAFDKSRSKKEK
-1631 AENGEHFYQDLNGNI
+1631 ASSEKTLTTPPSNRETNGVTLPLN
-1646 NLVDIPS
+1646 
-1653 EVFDIINKPKA
+1653 
-1664 PFRLTPSMLKH
+1664 
-1675 VFDRHG
+1675 
-1681 KEMGL
+1681 
-1686 TRADDAIDFVLDVMD
+1686 DAFI
-1701 NFDHVRQGDKG
+1701 
-1712 AVIFSI
+1712 
-1718 ENNRSRTGRRAVTIL
+1718 
-1733 LDSQS
+1733 
-1738 GEYYGIKT
+1738 
-1746 SGYERIEGLTKRP
+1746 
-1759 LLWEKGA
+1759 
-1766 IKTSTTGVAPAN
+1766 
-1778 VTTEKAQQGN
+1778 
-1788 KPTGSASN
+1788 
-1796 QSNGLVGKDNKL
+1796 GKDNKL

-1818 NVSDSEDL
+1818 NVSDNEDL
-1826 FAKAERIANVDKE
+1826 FAKAERIASVDKE

-1896 ENEMHNTYGYI
+1896 ESEMHNTYGYI

-1935 QVNKDGA
+1935 QVNKDGS

-2010 KVQHPIES
+2010 KVQHPIED

-2063 IEKGTRKFVDFAKA
+2063 IEKGTRKFVNFAKA

-2224 VFNNSDDA
+2224 VFEKAKDA
-2232 KSFADETFSAS
+2232 KAFSEEAFNLRNKVGQINTQSEENYAQKTGETIR
-2243 EPKEVKEDKQE
+2243 EDILDKEKTSKNQE
-2254 ESKSNDVGPTA
+2254 V
-2265 IDFNSLYNTLAT
+2265 
-2277 KGEAKISDH
+2277 
-2286 AIKDEEEEKPT
+2286 T
-2297 EKVEEDHHGLKV
+2297 EKAENENKEDHHGLKV

-2350 PLPGNEEEGRP
+2350 PLPGNEE
-2361 TEREAEQQEE
+2361 QQ
-2371 DLTKNTSFTSK
+2371 
-2382 DFQRRLDTARQQI
+2382 
-2395 DYPQNFMERLKANED
+2395 
-2410 VKRKA
+2410 
-2415 QPGMKSIMKGLTA
+2415 
-2428 ENIGPVID
+2428 
-2436 AQLSVVE
+2436 
-2443 NTPRLL
+2443 
-2449 KQHKIN
+2449 
-2455 VGTKKWKDDMEY
+2455 
-2467 LAKKELIV
+2467 
-2475 EALLKEL
+2475 
-2482 KRMEEEEKPKES
+2482 EEEKPKES
-2494 KSPEN
+2494 QPSEN

-2551 ERGHQSEPHA
+2551 ERGHQSESNA

-2593 STGLSKSP
+2593 STGLSKSS

-2639 LMQQLVESGEKATP
+2639 LMQQLIESGEKATP

-2808 TTGDKDLSRRFKN
+2808 TTGDKDLSRRFRN

-2918 DKDKTTPLSMDYNSY
+2918 DKDKPTPLSMDYNSY

-2969 QDERLKKW
+2969 QDERLKQW

-3048 FKAYTEIKNALNKLL
+3048 FKAYTEIKDALNKLL
-3063 DYQTNNTSDEGLK
+3063 DYQTNNTSDEELK

-3146 VEKEVHPKDVKE
+3146 VEKEIHPKDVKE

-3171 ASYIAKE
+3171 VSYIAKE
-3178 LGKSEEDVKQEI
+3178 LGKSEDEVKQEI

-3335 NDKDVSDKEATQAC
+3335 DDKDVSDKEATQAC
-3349 ATRVDE
+3349 AARVDE

-3365 EKMQA
+3365 EKIQA

-3385 FNNYVQKSIPDDM
+3385 FNNYVPKSIPDDM

-3408 DVTLRGHQA
+3408 DVTLRSHQA

-3557 KAEREIVRLY
+3557 KAEREIVKLY
-3567 GEAAILAEQDDEQVE
+3567 GEAAMLAEQDDEQVE

-3619 GIDALLVDEAHEYK
+3619 GIDALLIDEAHEYK

-3642 RGVKGI
+3642 RGVNGI

-3760 TEEATDL
+3760 TEEATNL

-3888 KDKLIKAGVPEDE
+3888 KEKLIKAGVPEDE

-4090 LDAANKALSKIEQQK
+4090 LDKANEALSKIEQQK
-4105 GDNKISVN
+4105 SDNKISVN
-4113 GKTFNDI
+4113 GKTFKDI

-4126 FKTHNK
+4126 FKAHNK

-4202 KNGYIKNAVTDILD
+4202 KNGYIKNAVTDILE

-4227 IDKMNNAIER
+4227 IDKMDNAIER

-4404 GSNVILTNIKHGHKN
+4404 GSNVILTNIKHDHKN

-4431 KIQVNSIRSVHYRNN
+4431 KIQVNSIRNVHYRNN

-4511 LRDSEENVSETTTP
+4511 LRDGEENVSGVATS

-4535 QAYAARQI
+4535 QAYAVRQI

-4576 KRAKAKGW
+4576 KRAKTKGW

-4596 GNHSSP
+4596 GNHRSP

-4644 AIANLAL
+4644 VIANLAL

-4694 LHKIGFKDYN
+4694 LHKVGFKDYN

-4743 NSLSVGN
+4743 YSLSVGN
-4750 YNKEDASESMSSHA
+4750 YNKEETSESMSSHA
-4764 ADNSKDSD
+4764 ADNNKDSD

-4903 RKEFKVYSQKEEQT
+4903 RKEFKAYSQKEGQT
-4917 GQSFNDFLSVAR
+4917 GQSFNDFLAVAR

-4948 EEKAKQMIKEYE
+4948 EEKARQMVKEYE

-5033 QKTKGRSSKADD
+5033 QKTKGRSSKAND

-5118 KLQEFEERMTLLQE
+5118 KLQEFEERMTKLQE

-5306 HKKEIDKILKS
+5306 HKKEIDKMLKS

-5324 GAAREALVTWVGE
+5324 GTAREALITWVGE

-5387 HGQTLIGNT
+5387 HGQTLVGNT

-5503 FHKERL
+5503 FHKEKL

-5539 PIIEVAN
+5539 PVIEVAN

-5624 VRNMTDVATNN
+5624 VRNMIDVARNN

-5728 QAAGAQDAVKMIDAE
+5728 QAAGAEDAVKMIDAE

>member
-35 GNYENRKQV
+35 SNYENRKQV

-59 EEFMKHM
+59 EEFMKNM
-66 QAPKAQVQPKPQM
+66 QAPKAQVKP
-79 QQQAPKAQVQPR
+79 APQVQPR

-110 IIADSSE
+110 IIAGSRE

-161 NNLGKPTYTDEEGN
+161 SNLGKPTYTDEEGN

-230 SETPWYARIIKEAAG
+230 SETPWYARIIKESAGAA
-245 SVHSGIDHNAA
+245 HSGIDPNAT

-337 RKRQQGKQLTQEELA
+337 RKRQKGEQLTQEELA
-352 AEAVLKNANVNN
+352 AEAVLKNANVND
-364 QTQAKYAGE
+364 QIQAKYGQE
-373 YGAWARIGG
+373 YGAWARAGG

-392 DFSLAPG
+392 DFLFAPG
-399 ATSLAKSISKGITK
+399 ATDLAKGISKGITK

-530 AKKGLEKIGLSKIA
+530 AKKGLEKIGLSKVA
-544 GFLTSIGNKQWYKQ
+544 GFLASIGNKQWYKQ

-598 TDKKNH
+598 TDKRNH

-616 LMGAAPLTMHTAE
+616 LMGAVPLTMHTAE

-638 KADKSAARTINPEKW
+638 KADKSAARTINPEQW
-653 DALKEKIDG
+653 DLLKEKIDG

-667 MSQVVVKDIF
+667 MAQVVVKDIF

-702 FNIAQANNAKEVEEH
+702 FNIAQANNAKEEEEH

-806 IQRVRDDLDSM
+806 IQRVRDDLDNKIEDSNAAVD
-817 ISESDATIKERQNV
+817 ERTNKE
-831 QDGMI
+831 DGLI
-836 HPATM
+836 YPATM
-841 NTDDR
+841 KQDDR
-846 KVYVINGNVV
+846 KVYIVKGNVV
-856 LHDDGKGVNHTKSSK
+856 MHDDGNGVNNSASSDV
-871 KIIIRD
+871 IYIRD
-877 AVTGK
+877 AESGK
-882 LEYSTPDQVLTV
+882 LEMSTPEQVLSV
-894 DSPIDAEEEKQ
+894 DAPIDAAQEKQ
-905 NAADNIRNSFA
+905 ESAEAIQQSFA

-940 QGQQHDF
+940 QGQQHDYT
-947 AILQD
+947 ILQD

-986 ASAQQAEEEVQT
+986 ASAQQAEEEVQA

-1020 VESEETEASTMPMTD
+1020 VESEEAEAPAMPMTD

-1054 NEAGLSKEEQKGFVD
+1054 NEAGLSKEELKGFVD

-1103 SARVEEAQAKVDY
+1103 SGRVEEAQAKVDY
-1116 WNAVKGEQDK
+1116 WNAVKGELDK

-1136 EAQAEETRKAKE
+1136 EVQAEETRKAKE

-1247 DAQNVTRNIARNYDS
+1247 DAQNVTRNIARDYDS

-1269 VVSNDGV
+1269 VVSKDGV

-1287 ELAAQDNTD
+1287 ELAARDNTD

-1303 QKYPQQYGFTAE
+1303 QKYPQQYGFTTE
-1315 QVKGMKHPRVLFV
+1315 QVKGMKHPRVVFV
-1328 PNSDMPYNAETFAK
+1328 PDVDMPYNAETFAK

-1347 MKGQSKTEHAVK
+1347 MKGQNKTEHAVK

-1611 ESDEGS
+1611 ESDEGNEPRPIGTSVFGKVYDQFKGKVKEAIEFLVNHKS
-1617 GEIEEHGYTLSEEK
+1617 GNLLGVFHRDDIGDISLVWGDSKGGLEHIIKRHIEDQNDFRNIEEAAKVIQQTIDNGAITRENIDKVVIDYNDYRVAIQKQTRDTNGNVIENGNWVVTAFDKSRSKKEK
-1631 AENGEHFYQDLNGNI
+1631 ASSEKTLTTPPSNRETNGVTLPLN
-1646 NLVDIPS
+1646 
-1653 EVFDIINKPKA
+1653 
-1664 PFRLTPSMLKH
+1664 
-1675 VFDRHG
+1675 
-1681 KEMGL
+1681 
-1686 TRADDAIDFVLDVMD
+1686 DAFI
-1701 NFDHVRQGDKG
+1701 
-1712 AVIFSI
+1712 
-1718 ENNRSRTGRRAVTIL
+1718 
-1733 LDSQS
+1733 
-1738 GEYYGIKT
+1738 
-1746 SGYERIEGLTKRP
+1746 
-1759 LLWEKGA
+1759 
-1766 IKTSTTGVAPAN
+1766 
-1778 VTTEKAQQGN
+1778 
-1788 KPTGSASN
+1788 
-1796 QSNGLVGKDNKL
+1796 GKDNKL

-1818 NVSDSEDL
+1818 NVSDNEDL
-1826 FAKAERIANVDKE
+1826 FAKAERIASVDKE

-1896 ENEMHNTYGYI
+1896 ESEMHNTYGYI

-1935 QVNKDGA
+1935 QVNKDGS
-1942 FDEHKVMYGFTDME
+1942 FDEHKVMYGFADME

-1984 KKWIDSSKRK
+1984 KKWVDSSKRK

-2140 QINNEQTIEHNIE
+2140 QINNEQAIEHNIE
-2153 QEEKD
+2153 QEEND
-2158 TEEAKDDSNIDNDN
+2158 TKEAKEDSNIDNDN

-2204 RKEKA
+2204 RKGKA

-2232 KSFADETFSAS
+2232 KSFADETFSIS

-2350 PLPGNEEEGRP
+2350 PLPGKE
-2361 TEREAEQQEE
+2361 EQQ
-2371 DLTKNTSFTSK
+2371 
-2382 DFQRRLDTARQQI
+2382 
-2395 DYPQNFMERLKANED
+2395 
-2410 VKRKA
+2410 
-2415 QPGMKSIMKGLTA
+2415 
-2428 ENIGPVID
+2428 
-2436 AQLSVVE
+2436 
-2443 NTPRLL
+2443 
-2449 KQHKIN
+2449 
-2455 VGTKKWKDDMEY
+2455 
-2467 LAKKELIV
+2467 
-2475 EALLKEL
+2475 
-2482 KRMEEEEKPKES
+2482 EEEKPKES
-2494 KSPEN
+2494 KPSEN

-2531 PKQNDNE
+2531 PKQNNNE
-2538 KVEVRPG
+2538 KIEVRPG

-2561 QVGESTRNENERTD
+2561 QVGESARNENERTD

-2639 LMQQLVESGEKATP
+2639 LMQQLIESGEKATP

-2705 YYTPTHVIDSMW
+2705 YYTPTHIIDSMW

-2772 DAKVDIQGFEDTRI
+2772 NAKVDIQGFEDTRI

-2808 TTGDKDLSRRFKN
+2808 TTGDKDLSRRFRN

-2888 VVRKRVNGKKSA
+2888 VVRKRVNGKKSV

-2918 DKDKTTPLSMDYNSY
+2918 DKDKPTPLSMDYNSY

-2969 QDERLKKW
+2969 QDERLKQW

-3011 GSLILNKDN
+3011 GSLILNKNN

-3025 HFGKAIPLDVNDNKV
+3025 HFGKAVPLDVNDNKV

-3171 ASYIAKE
+3171 VSYIAKE
-3178 LGKSEEDVKQEI
+3178 LGKGEEDVKQEI

-3335 NDKDVSDKEATQAC
+3335 DDKDVSDKEATQAC

-3385 FNNYVQKSIPDDM
+3385 FNNYVPKSIPDDM

-3408 DVTLRGHQA
+3408 DVTLRSHQA

-3557 KAEREIVRLY
+3557 KAEREIVKLY
-3567 GEAAILAEQDDEQVE
+3567 GEAAMLAEQDDEQVE

-3619 GIDALLVDEAHEYK
+3619 GIDALLIDEAHEYK

-3767 KEQLPKLA
+3767 KEQLPKLV

-3888 KDKLIKAGVPEDE
+3888 KEKLIKAGVPEDE

-4090 LDAANKALSKIEQQK
+4090 LDKANEALSKIEQQN

-4113 GKTFNDI
+4113 GKMFKDI

-4126 FKTHNK
+4126 FKAHNK

-4202 KNGYIKNAVTDILD
+4202 KNGYIKNAVTDILE

-4227 IDKMNNAIER
+4227 IDTMSKAIER

-4280 EAKYAELDKDIKAA
+4280 EAKYADLDKDIKAA
-4294 EDLSEV
+4294 EDLSEA
-4300 VEDDEDVLYREESSE
+4300 VEDDEDVLYRGESSE
-4315 DIEEVN
+4315 DIEDVN

-4404 GSNVILTNIKHGHKN
+4404 GSNVILTNIKHDHKN

-4495 ANIIK
+4495 AKIIK

-4511 LRDSEENVSETTTP
+4511 LRDSEESVSEVTTS

-4596 GNHSSP
+4596 GNHRSP

-4671 DTNFEHAMQDNWF
+4671 DTNFEYAMQDNWF

-4728 RYRSILGEAADIDKQ
+4728 RYRSILGAAADIDKQ

-4750 YNKEDASESMSSHA
+4750 YNKENTSESMSSHA
-4764 ADNSKDSD
+4764 ADNNKDSD

-4782 EVHERKQVREKYERR
+4782 EVHERKQVREKYEKR

-4903 RKEFKVYSQKEEQT
+4903 RKEFKAYSQKEGQT
-4917 GQSFNDFLSVAR
+4917 GQSFNDFLAIAR

-4948 EEKAKQMIKEYE
+4948 EEKAKQMVKEYE
-4960 AAHDTRELWDK
+4960 AAHDTRELWNK

-5033 QKTKGRSSKADD
+5033 QKTKGRSSKAND

-5118 KLQEFEERMTLLQE
+5118 KLQEFEERMTKLQE

-5261 IKMKLLLAQY
+5261 VKMKLLLAQY

-5306 HKKEIDKILKS
+5306 HKKEIEKTLKS

-5356 AGRSIDRA
+5356 VGRSIDRA

-5381 DTMLGM
+5381 DTMLDM

-5539 PIIEVAN
+5539 PVIEVAN
-5546 NKSWYGSPIWKET
+5546 NRSWYGSPIWKET

-5576 RDLVNFA
+5576 RDLVNLA

-5614 TGGIFTVYNQ
+5614 TGGAFTVYNQ
-5624 VRNMTDVATNN
+5624 LRNMTDVAMNN
-5635 KDFDWRYVPLANRVV
+5635 KDFDWRYIPLANRVV

-5710 LRQSAAYYQ
+5710 LRQSASYYQ

-5728 QAAGAQDAVKMIDAE
+5728 QAAGAEDAVKMIDTE

>member
-35 GNYENRKQV
+35 DNYENRKQV

-59 EEFMKHM
+59 EEFMKNM
-66 QAPKAQVQPKPQM
+66 QAPKAQVKPAPQM
-79 QQQAPKAQVQPR
+79 QQQAQRPQPQAPKAQVQPR

-110 IIADSSE
+110 IIADSRE

-161 NNLGKPTYTDEEGN
+161 SNLGKPIYTDEEGN

-230 SETPWYARIIKEAAG
+230 SETPWYARVIKEAAG
-245 SVHSGIDHNAA
+245 SAHSGIDPNAA

-352 AEAVLKNANVNN
+352 AEAVLKNANVND
-364 QTQAKYAGE
+364 QIQAKYAGE
-373 YGAWARIGG
+373 YGAWARAGG
-382 MAAVSLDFMK
+382 MMVNSLDFMK
-392 DFSLAPG
+392 DFLFAPG
-399 ATSLAKSISKGITK
+399 ATDLAKSISKGITK

-441 GTLKATGMFIGAH
+441 GTLKATGMLIGAH

-472 MAGKTAGNVT
+472 MAGKTAGNVA

-496 IMHALVS
+496 IMHALAS

-530 AKKGLEKIGLSKIA
+530 AKKGLEKIGLSKVA

-653 DALKEKIDG
+653 DALKDKIDG

-667 MSQVVVKDIF
+667 MAQVVVKDIF

-686 KSAALNY
+686 KSATLNY

-702 FNIAQANNAKEVEEH
+702 FNIAQANNAKTAEEH

-783 KGDEAHAEEVLEYAN
+783 KGDEAHAEEILEYAN

-806 IQRVRDDLDSM
+806 IQRVRDDLDDKIEDSN
-817 ISESDATIKERQNV
+817 AAVKERQNV

-841 NTDDR
+841 KTDDR
-846 KVYVINGNVV
+846 KVYIITGNVV
-856 LHDDGKGVNHTKSSK
+856 LHDDGKGVNNTKSSK

-882 LEYSTPDQVLTV
+882 LKYSTPDQVLTV

-940 QGQQHDF
+940 QGQQHDYT
-947 AILQD
+947 ILQD

-986 ASAQQAEEEVQT
+986 ASAQQAEEEVQA
-998 PFGTENA
+998 PFSTENA

-1020 VESEETEASTMPMTD
+1020 VESEEAESPAMPMTE

-1040 FAKVEPTKAYEYLQ
+1040 FTKVEPTKAYEYLQ

-1287 ELAAQDNTD
+1287 ELAARDNTD

-1303 QKYPQQYGFTAE
+1303 QKYPQQYGFTTE

-1328 PNSDMPYNAETFAK
+1328 PDSDMPYNAETFAK

-1611 ESDEGS
+1611 ESDEGNEPRPIGTSVFGKVYDQFKGKVKEAIEFLVNHKS
-1617 GEIEEHGYTLSEEK
+1617 GNLLGVFHRDDIGDISLVWGDSKGGLEHIIKRHIEDQNDFRNIEEAAKVIQQTIDNGAITRENKDKVVIDYNDYRVAIQKQTRDTNGNVIENGNWVVTAFDKSRSKKEK
-1631 AENGEHFYQDLNGNI
+1631 ASSEKTLTTPPSNRETNGVTLPLN
-1646 NLVDIPS
+1646 
-1653 EVFDIINKPKA
+1653 
-1664 PFRLTPSMLKH
+1664 
-1675 VFDRHG
+1675 
-1681 KEMGL
+1681 
-1686 TRADDAIDFVLDVMD
+1686 DAFI
-1701 NFDHVRQGDKG
+1701 
-1712 AVIFSI
+1712 
-1718 ENNRSRTGRRAVTIL
+1718 
-1733 LDSQS
+1733 
-1738 GEYYGIKT
+1738 
-1746 SGYERIEGLTKRP
+1746 
-1759 LLWEKGA
+1759 
-1766 IKTSTTGVAPAN
+1766 
-1778 VTTEKAQQGN
+1778 
-1788 KPTGSASN
+1788 
-1796 QSNGLVGKDNKL
+1796 GKDNKL

-1818 NVSDSEDL
+1818 NVSDNEDL

-1896 ENEMHNTYGYI
+1896 ESEMHNTYGYI

-1935 QVNKDGA
+1935 QVNKDGS

-2153 QEEKD
+2153 QEEND
-2158 TEEAKDDSNIDNDN
+2158 TKEAKDDSNIDTDN

-2197 SRDAYLK
+2197 SRDTYLK
-2204 RKEKA
+2204 RKGKA

-2243 EPKEVKEDKQE
+2243 EPKEVREDKQE

-2286 AIKDEEEEKPT
+2286 AIKDEEEKKPT
-2297 EKVEEDHHGLKV
+2297 EKVEVDHHGLKV

-2350 PLPGNEEEGRP
+2350 PLPGKE
-2361 TEREAEQQEE
+2361 EQQEE
-2371 DLTKNTSFTSK
+2371 K
-2382 DFQRRLDTARQQI
+2382 
-2395 DYPQNFMERLKANED
+2395 
-2410 VKRKA
+2410 
-2415 QPGMKSIMKGLTA
+2415 
-2428 ENIGPVID
+2428 
-2436 AQLSVVE
+2436 
-2443 NTPRLL
+2443 
-2449 KQHKIN
+2449 
-2455 VGTKKWKDDMEY
+2455 
-2467 LAKKELIV
+2467 
-2475 EALLKEL
+2475 
-2482 KRMEEEEKPKES
+2482 KPKES

-2531 PKQNDNE
+2531 PKQNNNE
-2538 KVEVRPG
+2538 KIEVRPG

-2561 QVGESTRNENERTD
+2561 QVGESARNENERTD

-2639 LMQQLVESGEKATP
+2639 LMQQLIESGEKATP

-2705 YYTPTHVIDSMW
+2705 YYTPTHIIDSMW

-2739 ILGQMPKDISENSDI
+2739 ILGQMPKDISKNSDI

-2808 TTGDKDLSRRFKN
+2808 TTGDKDLSRRFRN

-2888 VVRKRVNGKKSA
+2888 VVRKRVNGKKSV

-2918 DKDKTTPLSMDYNSY
+2918 DKDKPTPLSMDYNSY

-2969 QDERLKKW
+2969 QDERLKQW

-3011 GSLILNKDN
+3011 GSLILNKNN

-3025 HFGKAIPLDVNDNKV
+3025 HFGKAVPLDVNDNKV

-3171 ASYIAKE
+3171 VSYIAKE
-3178 LGKSEEDVKQEI
+3178 LGKGEEDVKQEI

-3263 EVFEKYI
+3263 KVFEKYI

-3323 MTNKSIVVHKKI
+3323 MTNKTIIVHKKI

-3365 EKMQA
+3365 EKMQT

-3385 FNNYVQKSIPDDM
+3385 FNNYVPKSIPDDM

-3408 DVTLRGHQA
+3408 DVTLRSHQA

-3480 AKILALENKDRGAEG
+3480 AKILVLENKDRGAEG

-3557 KAEREIVRLY
+3557 KAEREIMKLY

-3619 GIDALLVDEAHEYK
+3619 GIDALLIDEAHEYK

-4280 EAKYAELDKDIKAA
+4280 EAKYADLDKDIKAA
-4294 EDLSEV
+4294 EDLSEAL
-4300 VEDDEDVLYREESSE
+4300 EDDEDVLYREENGE
-4315 DIEEVN
+4315 DIEDIN

-4329 KQINGTLPRGHVY
+4329 KQIDGTLPRGHVY

-4374 ENHPFELEEVAD
+4374 ENHPFELEEVTD

-4461 SDELRNEWLPQT
+4461 SDGLRNEWLPQT

-4511 LRDSEENVSETTTP
+4511 LRDSEENVSEVTTP
-4525 NTSHYTKAQQ
+4525 NTSHYTKSQQ
-4535 QAYAARQI
+4535 QTYGQRQI

-4562 VDIIEDADSAGLEG
+4562 VDIIEDAESVGLEG

-4596 GNHSSP
+4596 GNHSSL

-4651 KKYGGKID
+4651 KKYGGRID

-4694 LHKIGFKDYN
+4694 LHKVGFKDYN

-4750 YNKEDASESMSSHA
+4750 YSKEDASESMSSHA
-4764 ADNSKDSD
+4764 ADNNKDSD

-4782 EVHERKQVREKYERR
+4782 EVHERKQVREKYEKR

-4888 KHGLERNLLMAKRAA
+4888 KHGLERNVIMAERNAQKDFDIYSHKHEDSNKTLDDFISQA
-4903 RKEFKVYSQKEEQT
+4903 RE
-4917 GQSFNDFLSVAR
+4917 
-4929 KRDFAGLTSLT
+4929 RDYAGLTALT
-4940 GEETTSAA
+4940 GEDDIEVAEDAA
-4948 EEKAKQMIKEYE
+4948 RQMVREYE
-4960 AAHDTRELWDK
+4960 EAHDTKALWNK
-4971 VRNVNNATLA
+4971 IKAVNNSILS
-4981 KNYESGLMNKDT
+4981 KSFECGLMNKET
-4993 YEYIKSMYK
+4993 YEDIKGMYK
-5002 YYVPLRGFD
+5002 YYIPLRGFD
-5011 EDTSQDAYAYI
+5011 EETSREAYGYL
-5022 TQRDSAFNAPI
+5022 THRDSAFNAPI
-5033 QKTKGRSSKADD
+5033 KTAKGRSSKADD
-5045 IFANMESM
+5045 PLANMENM

-5076 NHPSDLVSVGDL
+5076 NHPSDLISIGDL

-5306 HKKEIDKILKS
+5306 HKKEIEKTLKS

-5356 AGRSIDRA
+5356 VGRSIDRA

-5624 VRNMTDVATNN
+5624 VRNMIDVARNN

-5728 QAAGAQDAVKMIDAE
+5728 QAAGEQDAVKMIDAE

>member
-44 YNLLSNNGA
+44 YDLLSNNGA

-59 EEFMKHM
+59 EEFMKNM
-66 QAPKAQVQPKPQM
+66 QAPKAQVKPAPQVH
-79 QQQAPKAQVQPR
+79 QQAQRPQPQVQPR

-110 IIADSSE
+110 IIAGSRE
-117 NLARAKRKIDYT
+117 NLARAKRKLDYT

-161 NNLGKPTYTDEEGN
+161 NNLGKPIYTDEEGN

-217 AIAERRQ
+217 AIAERKQ

-245 SVHSGIDHNAA
+245 TAHSGIDPNAA

-337 RKRQQGKQLTQEELA
+337 RKRQKGEQLTQEELA
-352 AEAVLKNANVNN
+352 AEAVLKNANVND
-364 QTQAKYAGE
+364 QIQAKYGQE
-373 YGAWARIGG
+373 YGAWARAGG

-392 DFSLAPG
+392 DFLFAPG
-399 ATSLAKSISKGITK
+399 ATDLAKGISKGITR

-441 GTLKATGMFIGAH
+441 GTLKATGMLIGAH

-530 AKKGLEKIGLSKIA
+530 AKKGLEKIGLSKVA

-653 DALKEKIDG
+653 NALKDKIDG

-667 MSQVVVKDIF
+667 MAQVVVKDIF

-702 FNIAQANNAKEVEEH
+702 FNIAQANNAKTAEEH

-783 KGDEAHAEEVLEYAN
+783 KGDEAHAEEILEYAN

-806 IQRVRDDLDSM
+806 IQRVRDDLDNKIEDSNAAVD
-817 ISESDATIKERQNV
+817 ERTNKE
-831 QDGMI
+831 DGLI
-836 HPATM
+836 YPATM
-841 NTDDR
+841 KQDDR
-846 KVYVINGNVV
+846 KVYIVKGNVV
-856 LHDDGKGVNHTKSSK
+856 MHDDGNGVNNSASSDV
-871 KIIIRD
+871 IYIRD
-877 AVTGK
+877 AESGK
-882 LEYSTPDQVLTV
+882 LEMSTPEQVLSV
-894 DSPIDAEEEKQ
+894 DSPIDAAQEKQ
-905 NAADNIRNSFA
+905 ESAEAIQQSFA

-952 NGDGSVAVAIDNNTS
+952 NGDGSVVVAIDNNTS

-980 ANFTRK
+980 ADFTRK
-986 ASAQQAEEEVQT
+986 ASAQQAEEGVQA
-998 PFGTENA
+998 PFSAEKV
-1005 EDSQQQNEIEQPEPA
+1005 EDSQQQNEIEQPKPA
-1020 VESEETEASTMPMTD
+1020 VESEEAESPAMPMTE

-1040 FAKVEPTKAYEYLQ
+1040 FTKVEPTKAYEYLQ
-1054 NEAGLSKEEQKGFVD
+1054 NEAGLSKEELKGFVD

-1116 WNAVKGEQDK
+1116 WNAVKGELDK

-1136 EAQAEETRKAKE
+1136 EAQAEETRKVKE

-1179 WDNATKI
+1179 WDNAPKI
-1186 DGAKNEIILPNGE
+1186 GGAKNEIILPNGE
-1199 RISGHYV
+1199 HISGHYV
-1206 LTESGAASASHNATS
+1206 LTESGAASASHNATA

-1303 QKYPQQYGFTAE
+1303 QKYPQQYGFTTE

-1328 PNSDMPYNAETFAK
+1328 PDSDMPYNAETFAK

-1537 STQLKKIL
+1537 STQLKKVL

-1611 ESDEGS
+1611 ESDEGNEPRPIGTSVFGKVYDQFKGKVKEAIEFLVNHKS
-1617 GEIEEHGYTLSEEK
+1617 GNLLGVFHRNDIGDISLVWGDSKGGLEHIIKRHIEDQNDFRDIEEAAKVIQQTIDNGAITRENKDKVVIDYNDYRVAIQKQTRDTNGNVIENGNWVVTAFDKSRSKKEK
-1631 AENGEHFYQDLNGNI
+1631 ASSEKTLTTPPSNRETNGVTLPLN
-1646 NLVDIPS
+1646 
-1653 EVFDIINKPKA
+1653 
-1664 PFRLTPSMLKH
+1664 
-1675 VFDRHG
+1675 
-1681 KEMGL
+1681 
-1686 TRADDAIDFVLDVMD
+1686 DAFI
-1701 NFDHVRQGDKG
+1701 
-1712 AVIFSI
+1712 
-1718 ENNRSRTGRRAVTIL
+1718 
-1733 LDSQS
+1733 
-1738 GEYYGIKT
+1738 
-1746 SGYERIEGLTKRP
+1746 
-1759 LLWEKGA
+1759 
-1766 IKTSTTGVAPAN
+1766 
-1778 VTTEKAQQGN
+1778 
-1788 KPTGSASN
+1788 
-1796 QSNGLVGKDNKL
+1796 GKDNKL

-1826 FAKAERIANVDKE
+1826 FAKAERISKE
-1839 NRIRKAEEAKVDTNP
+1839 EQEKRIRKAEEAKVDTNP

-1896 ENEMHNTYGYI
+1896 ESEMHNTYGYI

-1935 QVNKDGA
+1935 QVNKDGS

-2010 KVQHPIES
+2010 KVQHPIED

-2063 IEKGTRKFVDFAKA
+2063 IEKGTRKFVNFAKA

-2158 TEEAKDDSNIDNDN
+2158 TKESKDDSNIDNDN

-2243 EPKEVKEDKQE
+2243 EPKEVKEDKQD

-2286 AIKDEEEEKPT
+2286 AIKDEEAERPT

-2350 PLPGNEEEGRP
+2350 PLPGNEE
-2361 TEREAEQQEE
+2361 QQ
-2371 DLTKNTSFTSK
+2371 
-2382 DFQRRLDTARQQI
+2382 
-2395 DYPQNFMERLKANED
+2395 
-2410 VKRKA
+2410 
-2415 QPGMKSIMKGLTA
+2415 
-2428 ENIGPVID
+2428 
-2436 AQLSVVE
+2436 
-2443 NTPRLL
+2443 
-2449 KQHKIN
+2449 
-2455 VGTKKWKDDMEY
+2455 
-2467 LAKKELIV
+2467 
-2475 EALLKEL
+2475 
-2482 KRMEEEEKPKES
+2482 EEEKPKES
-2494 KSPEN
+2494 QPSEN

-2561 QVGESTRNENERTD
+2561 QVGESARNENERTD

-2612 NNHVERGEQYAPK
+2612 NNHVKRGEQYAPK

-2808 TTGDKDLSRRFKN
+2808 TTGDKDLSRRFRN

-2888 VVRKRVNGKKSA
+2888 VVRKRVNGKKSV

-2918 DKDKTTPLSMDYNSY
+2918 DKDKPTPLSMDYNSY

-2996 DETPTYSDL
+2996 NETPTYSDL

-3048 FKAYTEIKNALNKLL
+3048 FKAYTEIKDALNKLL
-3063 DYQTNNTSDEGLK
+3063 EYQTNNTSDEGLK

-3171 ASYIAKE
+3171 VSYIAKE

-3219 LTQARESNDNGIFDK
+3219 LTQAKESNDNGIFDK

-3349 ATRVDE
+3349 AARVDE

-3385 FNNYVQKSIPDDM
+3385 FNNYVPKSIPDDM

-3557 KAEREIVRLY
+3557 KAEREIMKLY

-3619 GIDALLVDEAHEYK
+3619 GIDALLIDEAHEYK

-3888 KDKLIKAGVPEDE
+3888 KEKLIKAGVPEDE

-4077 PALNAQINSAKAM
+4077 PTLNAQINSAKAM

-4160 FDFDVKTNI
+4160 FNFDVKTNI

-4202 KNGYIKNAVTDILD
+4202 KNGYIKNAVTDILE

-4227 IDKMNNAIER
+4227 IDKMSKAIER

-4280 EAKYAELDKDIKAA
+4280 EAKYADLDKDIKAA

-4404 GSNVILTNIKHGHKN
+4404 GSNVILTNIKHDHKN

-4511 LRDSEENVSETTTP
+4511 LRDSEENVSGVATS

-4535 QAYAARQI
+4535 QAYAVRQI

-4596 GNHSSP
+4596 GNHRSP

-4671 DTNFEHAMQDNWF
+4671 DTNFEHSMQDNWF

-4694 LHKIGFKDYN
+4694 LHKVGFKDYN

-4750 YNKEDASESMSSHA
+4750 YNKEDASENMSSHA
-4764 ADNSKDSD
+4764 ADNNKDSD

-4782 EVHERKQVREKYERR
+4782 EVHERKQVREKYEKR

-4888 KHGLERNLLMAKRAA
+4888 KHGLERNVIMAERNAQKDFDIYSHKHEDSNKTLDDFISQA
-4903 RKEFKVYSQKEEQT
+4903 RE
-4917 GQSFNDFLSVAR
+4917 
-4929 KRDFAGLTSLT
+4929 RDYAGLTALT
-4940 GEETTSAA
+4940 GEDDIEVA
-4948 EEKAKQMIKEYE
+4948 EDTARQMVREYE
-4960 AAHDTRELWDK
+4960 EAHDTKALWNK
-4971 VRNVNNATLA
+4971 IKAVNNSILS
-4981 KNYESGLMNKDT
+4981 KSFECGLMNKET
-4993 YEYIKSMYK
+4993 YEDIKGMYK
-5002 YYVPLRGFD
+5002 YYIPLRGFD
-5011 EDTSQDAYAYI
+5011 EETSREAYGYL
-5022 TQRDSAFNAPI
+5022 THRDSAFNAPI
-5033 QKTKGRSSKADD
+5033 KTAKGRSSKADD
-5045 IFANMESM
+5045 PLANMESM

-5076 NHPSDLVSVGDL
+5076 NHPSDLISVGDL

-5111 SAEDVAR
+5111 SAEDVVR
-5118 KLQEFEERMTLLQE
+5118 KLQEFEERMTKLQE

-5324 GAAREALVTWVGE
+5324 GAAREALFTWVGE

-5387 HGQTLIGNT
+5387 HGQTLVGNT

-5503 FHKERL
+5503 FHKEKL
-5509 ELGDLVA
+5509 ELGDLVT

-5539 PIIEVAN
+5539 PVIEVAN
-5546 NKSWYGSPIWKET
+5546 NRSWYGSPIWKET

-5576 RDLVNFA
+5576 RDLVNLA

-5614 TGGIFTVYNQ
+5614 TGGVFTVYNQ
-5624 VRNMTDVATNN
+5624 LRNMTDVAMNN

-5676 KAAEIN
+5676 KVAEIN

-5710 LRQSAAYYQ
+5710 LRQSASYYQ

-5728 QAAGAQDAVKMIDAE
+5728 QAAGAEDAVKMIDTE

>member
-66 QAPKAQVQPKPQM
+66 QAPKAQVKPAAQV
-79 QQQAPKAQVQPR
+79 QQQSQRPQPQARQQQVQPR

-103 YAGIAGG
+103 YVGIAGG
-110 IIADSSE
+110 IIAGSRE

-146 SAPVKLGQN
+146 SVPVKLGQN

-217 AIAERRQ
+217 AIAERKQ

-245 SVHSGIDHNAA
+245 GAHAGIDANAT

-293 GKMNE
+293 GKMSG
-298 FWHNFANDA
+298 FWHKFANVA

-323 TAIENAQKHIDSIN
+323 TAIENAQKYIDSIN
-337 RKRQQGKQLTQEELA
+337 RKRQQGKPLTQEELA
-352 AEAVLKNANVNN
+352 AEAVLKNTNIND
-364 QTQAKYAGE
+364 QTQAKYESE
-373 YGAWARIGG
+373 YGMWARAGG
-382 MAAVSLDFMK
+382 MMANSLDFMK
-392 DFSLAPG
+392 DFLLAPG
-399 ATSLAKSISKGITK
+399 ATGLAKDISKGITR

-426 AGEGLA
+426 AGEGIA

-441 GTLKATGMFIGAH
+441 GTLKATGMLIGAH

-525 YLGNL
+525 YLGNIV
-530 AKKGLEKIGLSKIA
+530 KKGLEKIGLSKVA

-616 LMGAAPLTMHTAE
+616 LMGGVPLTMHTAE

-638 KADKSAARTINPEKW
+638 KADKSAARTINHEKW

-667 MSQVVVKDIF
+667 MAQVVVKDIF

-783 KGDEAHAEEVLEYAN
+783 KGDEAHAEEILEYAN

-806 IQRVRDDLDSM
+806 IQRVRDDLDNKIEDSNAAVD
-817 ISESDATIKERQNV
+817 ERTNKE
-831 QDGMI
+831 DGMI
-836 HPATM
+836 YPATM
-841 NTDDR
+841 KQDDR
-846 KVYVINGNVV
+846 KVYIVKGNVV
-856 LHDDGKGVNHTKSSK
+856 MHDDGNGVNNSASSDV
-871 KIIIRD
+871 IYIRD
-877 AVTGK
+877 AESGK
-882 LEYSTPDQVLTV
+882 LEMSTPEQVLSV
-894 DSPIDAEEEKQ
+894 DAPIDAAQEKQ
-905 NAADNIRNSFA
+905 ESAEAIQQSFA

-926 VDFAQGTTHQLLDE
+926 VDFVQGTTHQLLGE
-940 QGQQHDF
+940 QGQQHDYT
-947 AILQD
+947 ILQD
-952 NGDGSVAVAIDNNTS
+952 NGDGSVVVAVDNNTS

-974 EQLQDM
+974 EQLQEM
-980 ANFTRK
+980 ADFTRK
-986 ASAQQAEEEVQT
+986 ASAQQTEEEVQA
-998 PFGTENA
+998 PFSTENA

-1020 VESEETEASTMPMTD
+1020 VESEEAEAPTMPMTE

-1054 NEAGLSKEEQKGFVD
+1054 NEAGLSKEELKGFVD

-1179 WDNATKI
+1179 WDNAPKI
-1186 DGAKNEIILPNGE
+1186 DGAKNEIVLPNEE

-1206 LTESGAASASHNATS
+1206 LTESGAASASHNATA
-1221 EFAKTEGFPVDENGQ
+1221 EFTKTEGFPVDENGQ

-1303 QKYPQQYGFTAE
+1303 QKYPQQYGFTTE

-1328 PNSDMPYNAETFAK
+1328 PDSDMPYNAETFAK

-1600 KASVQQNEPVS
+1600 KASVQQNEPIS
-1611 ESDEGS
+1611 ESDEGNEPKPIGTSVFGKVYDQFKGKVKEAIEFLVNHKS
-1617 GEIEEHGYTLSEEK
+1617 GNLLGVFHRNDIGDISLVWGDSKGGLEHIIKRHIEDQNDFRDIEEAAKVIQQTIDNGAITRENKDKIVIDYNDYRVAIQKQTRDTNGNVIENGNWVVTAFDKSRSKKEK
-1631 AENGEHFYQDLNGNI
+1631 ASSEKTLTTPPSNRETNGVTLPLN
-1646 NLVDIPS
+1646 
-1653 EVFDIINKPKA
+1653 
-1664 PFRLTPSMLKH
+1664 
-1675 VFDRHG
+1675 
-1681 KEMGL
+1681 
-1686 TRADDAIDFVLDVMD
+1686 DAFI
-1701 NFDHVRQGDKG
+1701 
-1712 AVIFSI
+1712 S
-1718 ENNRSRTGRRAVTIL
+1718 
-1733 LDSQS
+1733 
-1738 GEYYGIKT
+1738 
-1746 SGYERIEGLTKRP
+1746 
-1759 LLWEKGA
+1759 
-1766 IKTSTTGVAPAN
+1766 
-1778 VTTEKAQQGN
+1778 
-1788 KPTGSASN
+1788 
-1796 QSNGLVGKDNKL
+1796 KDNKL

-1826 FAKAERIANVDKE
+1826 FAKAERISKE
-1839 NRIRKAEEAKVDTNP
+1839 EQEKRIRKAEEAKVDTNP

-1896 ENEMHNTYGYI
+1896 ESEMHNTYGYI

-1935 QVNKDGA
+1935 QVNKDGS

-2010 KVQHPIES
+2010 KVQHPIEN

-2102 MEELSKDMTSY
+2102 MEGLSKDMTSY

-2158 TEEAKDDSNIDNDN
+2158 TEEAKDDSNIDTDN

-2197 SRDAYLK
+2197 SRDTYLK
-2204 RKEKA
+2204 RKGKA

-2243 EPKEVKEDKQE
+2243 EPKEVREDKQE

-2350 PLPGNEEEGRP
+2350 PLPGKE
-2361 TEREAEQQEE
+2361 EQQEE

-2551 ERGHQSEPHA
+2551 ERGHQSESHA
-2561 QVGESTRNENERTD
+2561 QVGESARNENERTD

-2593 STGLSKSP
+2593 STGLSKSS

-2808 TTGDKDLSRRFKN
+2808 TTGDKDLSRRFRN

-2855 RDWLVSDGG
+2855 RDWLISDGG

-2900 NAIDVSKIASERV
+2900 NAIDISKIASERV

-2918 DKDKTTPLSMDYNSY
+2918 DKDKSTPLSMDYNSY

-2969 QDERLKKW
+2969 QDERLKQW

-3025 HFGKAIPLDVNDNKV
+3025 HFGKAVPLDVNDNKV

-3088 FTETYGH
+3088 FTETFGH

-3121 EGNDDKGNRVQTF
+3121 DGNDDKGNRIQTF

-3171 ASYIAKE
+3171 VSYIAKE
-3178 LGKSEEDVKQEI
+3178 LGKGEEDVKEEI

-3219 LTQARESNDNGIFDK
+3219 LTQAKESNDNGIFDK
-3234 NIQALENVMPSNIP
+3234 NIQALENVIPSNIP

-3335 NDKDVSDKEATQAC
+3335 DDKDVSDKEATQAC

-3385 FNNYVQKSIPDDM
+3385 FNNYVPKSIPDDM

-3408 DVTLRGHQA
+3408 DVTLRSHQA

-3557 KAEREIVRLY
+3557 KAEREIVKLY
-3567 GEAAILAEQDDEQVE
+3567 GEAAMLAEQDDEQVE

-3619 GIDALLVDEAHEYK
+3619 GIDALLIDEAHEYK

-3973 HKDMDKEV
+3973 HKDMGKDV

-4105 GDNKISVN
+4105 SDNKISVN

-4202 KNGYIKNAVTDILD
+4202 KNGYIKNAVTDILE

-4280 EAKYAELDKDIKAA
+4280 EAKYADLDKDIKAA
-4294 EDLSEV
+4294 EDLSEA
-4300 VEDDEDVLYREESSE
+4300 VEDDEDVLYREENGE
-4315 DIEEVN
+4315 DIEDVN
-4321 DKFNEELR
+4321 NKFNEELIGLNEGNVQSTR
-4329 KQINGTLPRGHVY
+4329 LS
-4342 QLGMPSAIL
+4342 LGQPSYML
-4351 QSADIPNLP
+4351 QSAGLPLKPIVLYGNKLFKKSKVHNFSLQDLRNLP
-4360 IELVASRLS
+4360 LSLQNPIAVFKGSHKDSFAILLDIKLNGHHTLASIEVN
-4369 DKSMQ
+4369 KKG
-4374 ENHPFELEEVAD
+4374 EAD
-4386 LPRAIQQ
+4386 
-4393 PLAIFR
+4393 F
-4399 SATHV
+4399 
-4404 GSNVILTNIKHGHKN
+4404 
-4419 YVVAIETNKRLG
+4419 
-4431 KIQVNSIRSVHYRNN
+4431 
-4446 MNIVGWINDGLIDYV
+4446 NIVSSVFGKEDKGVIKWILDGKLLSVDKEKAQTYISASALNADATYK
-4461 SDELRNEWLPQT
+4461 DEL
-4473 ENELLSKPQYNSA
+4473 S
-4486 DVRKKLISA
+4486 SA

-4511 LRDSEENVSETTTP
+4511 LRDSEENVSEVATS
-4525 NTSHYTKAQQ
+4525 NTSHYTKSQQ
-4535 QAYAARQI
+4535 QTYGQRQI

-4562 VDIIEDADSAGLEG
+4562 VDIIEDAESVGLEG

-4596 GNHSSP
+4596 GNHRSP

-4651 KKYGGKID
+4651 KKYGGRID

-4750 YNKEDASESMSSHA
+4750 YNKENTSESMSSHA
-4764 ADNSKDSD
+4764 ADNNKDSD

-4782 EVHERKQVREKYERR
+4782 EVHERKQVREKYEKR

-4903 RKEFKVYSQKEEQT
+4903 RKEFKAYSQKEGQT

-4960 AAHDTRELWDK
+4960 AAHYTRELWDK

-5147 PYRIVDSRD
+5147 PYRIMDSRD

-5231 DTIYSNSMVWIKEE
+5231 DTIYSNSMVWIKEDLE
-5245 PKYAAKYN
+5245 YAAMYN
-5253 VNFTKLPL
+5253 ANFTKLPL

-5271 RKGELDMDNEV
+5271 RKGELNMDNEV

-5297 FLRMADIES
+5297 FLRMSDIES
-5306 HKKEIDKILKS
+5306 HKKEIDKVLNT
-5317 MGSNLPL
+5317 MGDKLPL
-5324 GAAREALVTWVGE
+5324 GTAREALSTWIGE

-5356 AGRSIDRA
+5356 VGRSIDRA

-5387 HGQTLIGNT
+5387 HGQTLVGNT

-5421 FGKYGLRHPAKAI
+5421 FGKYGLRHPVKAI
-5434 TLMLGAYSMGLLI
+5434 TLMFGAYYMGLLI

-5456 DSYYDLPET
+5456 DSYYDQPET

-5539 PIIEVAN
+5539 PVIEVAN
-5546 NKSWYGSPIWKET
+5546 NRSWYGSPIWKET

-5576 RDLVNFA
+5576 RDLINLA

-5614 TGGIFTVYNQ
+5614 TGGVFTVYNQ
-5624 VRNMTDVATNN
+5624 LRNMTDVAMNN

-5728 QAAGAQDAVKMIDAE
+5728 QAAGEQDAVKMIDAE

>member
-44 YNLLSNNGA
+44 YDLLSNNGA

-66 QAPKAQVQPKPQM
+66 QAPKAQVQPKPQVQQTQRP
-79 QQQAPKAQVQPR
+79 QQQAPKAQVQQQVQPR

-110 IIADSSE
+110 IIAGSRE

-175 QYDNRAQADLSQGA
+175 QYDNRAQADLSQGV

-245 SVHSGIDHNAA
+245 TAHSGIDPNAT

-298 FWHNFANDA
+298 FWHSFANDA

-352 AEAVLKNANVNN
+352 AEAVLKNANVND
-364 QTQAKYAGE
+364 QIQAKYAGE
-373 YGAWARIGG
+373 YGAWARVGG
-382 MAAVSLDFMK
+382 VAAGSLDFMK
-392 DFSLAPG
+392 DFLLAPG
-399 ATSLAKSISKGITK
+399 ATDLAKGISKGITR

-472 MAGKTAGNVT
+472 MAGKTAGNIT

-525 YLGNL
+525 YLGNI
-530 AKKGLEKIGLSKIA
+530 AKKGLEKIGLSKVA
-544 GFLTSIGNKQWYKQ
+544 GFLASIGNKQWYKQ

-598 TDKKNH
+598 TDKRNH

-616 LMGAAPLTMHTAE
+616 LMGAVPLTMHTAE

-667 MSQVVVKDIF
+667 MAQVVVKDIF

-702 FNIAQANNAKEVEEH
+702 FNIAQANNAKEEEEH

-806 IQRVRDDLDSM
+806 IQRVRDDLDNKIEDSNAAVD
-817 ISESDATIKERQNV
+817 ERTNKE
-831 QDGMI
+831 DGLI
-836 HPATM
+836 YPATM
-841 NTDDR
+841 KQDDR
-846 KVYVINGNVV
+846 KVYIVKGNVV
-856 LHDDGKGVNHTKSSK
+856 MHDDGNGVNNSASSDV
-871 KIIIRD
+871 IYIRD
-877 AVTGK
+877 AESGK
-882 LEYSTPDQVLTV
+882 LEMSTPEQVLSV
-894 DSPIDAEEEKQ
+894 DAPIDAAQEKQ
-905 NAADNIRNSFA
+905 ESAEAIQQSFA

-940 QGQQHDF
+940 QGQQHDYT
-947 AILQD
+947 ILQD

-986 ASAQQAEEEVQT
+986 ASAQQAEEEVQA

-1020 VESEETEASTMPMTD
+1020 VESEEAEAPAMPMTD

-1054 NEAGLSKEEQKGFVD
+1054 NEAGLSKEELKGFVD

-1103 SARVEEAQAKVDY
+1103 SGRVEEAQAKVDY
-1116 WNAVKGEQDK
+1116 WNAVKGELDK

-1136 EAQAEETRKAKE
+1136 EVQAEETRKAKE

-1247 DAQNVTRNIARNYDS
+1247 DAQNVTRNIARDYDS

-1269 VVSNDGV
+1269 VVSKDGV

-1287 ELAAQDNTD
+1287 ELAARDNTD

-1303 QKYPQQYGFTAE
+1303 QKYPQQYGFTTE
-1315 QVKGMKHPRVLFV
+1315 QVKGMKHPRVVFV
-1328 PNSDMPYNAETFAK
+1328 PDVDMPYNAETFAK

-1347 MKGQSKTEHAVK
+1347 MKGQNKTEHAVK

-1580 IDYGTEEEQQRAIRE
+1580 IDYGTEEEQQQAIRE

-1611 ESDEGS
+1611 ESDEGNEPRPIGTSVFGKVYDQFKGKVKEAIEFLVNHKS
-1617 GEIEEHGYTLSEEK
+1617 GNLLGVFHRDDIGDISLVWGDSKGGLEHIIKRHIEDQNDFRNIEEAAKVIQQTIDNGAITRENIDKVVIDYNDYRVAIQKQTRDTNGNVIENGNWVVTAFDKSRSKKEK
-1631 AENGEHFYQDLNGNI
+1631 ASSEKTLTTPPSNRETNGVTLPLN
-1646 NLVDIPS
+1646 
-1653 EVFDIINKPKA
+1653 
-1664 PFRLTPSMLKH
+1664 
-1675 VFDRHG
+1675 
-1681 KEMGL
+1681 
-1686 TRADDAIDFVLDVMD
+1686 DAFI
-1701 NFDHVRQGDKG
+1701 
-1712 AVIFSI
+1712 
-1718 ENNRSRTGRRAVTIL
+1718 
-1733 LDSQS
+1733 
-1738 GEYYGIKT
+1738 
-1746 SGYERIEGLTKRP
+1746 
-1759 LLWEKGA
+1759 
-1766 IKTSTTGVAPAN
+1766 
-1778 VTTEKAQQGN
+1778 
-1788 KPTGSASN
+1788 
-1796 QSNGLVGKDNKL
+1796 GKDNKL

-1818 NVSDSEDL
+1818 NVSDNEDL
-1826 FAKAERIANVDKE
+1826 FAKAERIASVDKE

-1896 ENEMHNTYGYI
+1896 ESEMHNTYGYI

-1935 QVNKDGA
+1935 QVNKDGS
-1942 FDEHKVMYGFTDME
+1942 FDEHKVMYGFADME

-1984 KKWIDSSKRK
+1984 KKWVDSSKRK

-2140 QINNEQTIEHNIE
+2140 QINNEQAIEHNIE
-2153 QEEKD
+2153 QEEND
-2158 TEEAKDDSNIDNDN
+2158 TKEAKEDSNIDNDN

-2204 RKEKA
+2204 RKGKA

-2232 KSFADETFSAS
+2232 KSFADETFSIS

-2350 PLPGNEEEGRP
+2350 PLPGKE
-2361 TEREAEQQEE
+2361 EQQ
-2371 DLTKNTSFTSK
+2371 
-2382 DFQRRLDTARQQI
+2382 
-2395 DYPQNFMERLKANED
+2395 
-2410 VKRKA
+2410 
-2415 QPGMKSIMKGLTA
+2415 
-2428 ENIGPVID
+2428 
-2436 AQLSVVE
+2436 
-2443 NTPRLL
+2443 
-2449 KQHKIN
+2449 
-2455 VGTKKWKDDMEY
+2455 
-2467 LAKKELIV
+2467 
-2475 EALLKEL
+2475 
-2482 KRMEEEEKPKES
+2482 EEEKPKES
-2494 KSPEN
+2494 KPSEN

-2531 PKQNDNE
+2531 PKQNNNE
-2538 KVEVRPG
+2538 KIEVRPG

-2639 LMQQLVESGEKATP
+2639 LMQQLIESGEKATP

-2705 YYTPTHVIDSMW
+2705 YYTPTHIIDSMW

-2772 DAKVDIQGFEDTRI
+2772 NAKVDIQGFEDTRI

-2808 TTGDKDLSRRFKN
+2808 TTGDKDLSRRFRN

-2888 VVRKRVNGKKSA
+2888 VVRKRVNGKKSV

-2918 DKDKTTPLSMDYNSY
+2918 DKDKPTPLSMDYNSY

-2969 QDERLKKW
+2969 QDERLKQW

-3011 GSLILNKDN
+3011 GSLILNKNN

-3025 HFGKAIPLDVNDNKV
+3025 HFGKAVPLDVNDNKV

-3171 ASYIAKE
+3171 VSYIAKE
-3178 LGKSEEDVKQEI
+3178 LGKGEEDVKQEI

-3263 EVFEKYI
+3263 AVFEKYI

-3385 FNNYVQKSIPDDM
+3385 FNNYVPKSIPDDM

-3619 GIDALLVDEAHEYK
+3619 GIDALLIDEAHEYK

-3973 HKDMDKEV
+3973 HKDMGKEV

-4077 PALNAQINSAKAM
+4077 PTLNAQINSAKAM

-4160 FDFDVKTNI
+4160 FNFDVKTNI

-4216 DVVSGNDFRER
+4216 DVISGNDFRER

-4280 EAKYAELDKDIKAA
+4280 EAKYADLDKDIKAA
-4294 EDLSEV
+4294 EDLSEA
-4300 VEDDEDVLYREESSE
+4300 VEDDEDVLYREENGE
-4315 DIEEVN
+4315 DIEDVN
-4321 DKFNEELR
+4321 DKFNEELIGLNEENVQSTR
-4329 KQINGTLPRGHVY
+4329 LSLGLPSY
-4342 QLGMPSAIL
+4342 ML
-4351 QSADIPNLP
+4351 QSAGLPLKPIVLYGNKLFKKSKVHNFSLQDLRNLP
-4360 IELVASRLS
+4360 LSLQNPIAVFKGSHKDSFAILLDIKLNGHHTLASIEVN
-4369 DKSMQ
+4369 KKG
-4374 ENHPFELEEVAD
+4374 EAD
-4386 LPRAIQQ
+4386 
-4393 PLAIFR
+4393 F
-4399 SATHV
+4399 
-4404 GSNVILTNIKHGHKN
+4404 
-4419 YVVAIETNKRLG
+4419 
-4431 KIQVNSIRSVHYRNN
+4431 
-4446 MNIVGWINDGLIDYV
+4446 NIVSSVFGKEDKGVIKWILDGKLLSVDKEKAQTYISASALNADATYK
-4461 SDELRNEWLPQT
+4461 DEL
-4473 ENELLSKPQYNSA
+4473 S
-4486 DVRKKLISA
+4486 SA
-4495 ANIIK
+4495 AKIIK

-4511 LRDSEENVSETTTP
+4511 LRDSEESVSEVTTS

-4636 HGSDEVRR
+4636 RGSDEVRR

-4651 KKYGGKID
+4651 KKYGGRID

-4750 YNKEDASESMSSHA
+4750 YNKEDTSESMSSHA
-4764 ADNSKDSD
+4764 ADNNKDSD

-4782 EVHERKQVREKYERR
+4782 EVHERKQVREKYEKR

-4903 RKEFKVYSQKEEQT
+4903 RKEFKAYSQKEGQT

-5093 KEDDQWE
+5093 KEDDQWK

-5324 GAAREALVTWVGE
+5324 GTAREALTTWVGE

-5356 AGRSIDRA
+5356 VGRSIDRS

-5509 ELGDLVA
+5509 EFGDLVA

-5539 PIIEVAN
+5539 PVIEVAN
-5546 NKSWYGSPIWKET
+5546 NRSWYGSPIWKET

-5576 RDLVNFA
+5576 RDLVNLA

-5614 TGGIFTVYNQ
+5614 TGGVFTVYNQ
-5624 VRNMTDVATNN
+5624 LRNMTDVAMNN

-5676 KAAEIN
+5676 KVAEIN

-5710 LRQSAAYYQ
+5710 LRQSASYYQ

-5728 QAAGAQDAVKMIDAE
+5728 QAAGAEDAVKMIDTE

>member
-35 GNYENRKQV
+35 NNYENRKQV
-44 YNLLSNNGA
+44 YDLLSNNGA

-59 EEFMKHM
+59 EEFMKNM
-66 QAPKAQVQPKPQM
+66 QAPKAQVKPAPQVQQQAQRPQP
-79 QQQAPKAQVQPR
+79 QAPKAQVQPR

-110 IIADSSE
+110 IIADSRE

-230 SETPWYARIIKEAAG
+230 SETPWYARVIKEAAG
-245 SVHSGIDHNAA
+245 SAHAGIDPNAA

-298 FWHNFANDA
+298 FWHNFSNDA
-307 TNGYT
+307 TNGYI

-352 AEAVLKNANVNN
+352 AEAVLKNANVND
-364 QTQAKYAGE
+364 QIQAKYAGE
-373 YGAWARIGG
+373 YGAWARAGG
-382 MAAVSLDFMK
+382 MAAGSLDFMK
-392 DFSLAPG
+392 DFLLAPG
-399 ATSLAKSISKGITK
+399 ATGLAKSISKGITK

-441 GTLKATGMFIGAH
+441 GTLKATGMLIGAH

-472 MAGKTAGNVT
+472 MAGKTAGDVT

-496 IMHALVS
+496 IMHALAS

-530 AKKGLEKIGLSKIA
+530 AKKGLEKIGLSKVA

-653 DALKEKIDG
+653 DALKDKIDG

-667 MSQVVVKDIF
+667 MAQVVVKDIF

-686 KSAALNY
+686 KSVALNY

-702 FNIAQANNAKEVEEH
+702 FNIAQANNAKTAEEH

-783 KGDEAHAEEVLEYAN
+783 KGDEAHAEEILEYAN

-806 IQRVRDDLDSM
+806 IQRVRDDLDNKIEDSNTAVD
-817 ISESDATIKERQNV
+817 ERTNKE
-831 QDGMI
+831 DGMI
-836 HPATM
+836 YPATM
-841 NTDDR
+841 KQDDR
-846 KVYVINGNVV
+846 KVYIVKGNVV
-856 LHDDGKGVNHTKSSK
+856 MHDDGNGVNNSASSDV
-871 KIIIRD
+871 IYIRD
-877 AVTGK
+877 AESGK
-882 LEYSTPDQVLTV
+882 LEMSTPEQVLSV
-894 DSPIDAEEEKQ
+894 DAPIDAAQEKQ
-905 NAADNIRNSFA
+905 ESAEAIQQSFA

-940 QGQQHDF
+940 QGQQHDYT
-947 AILQD
+947 ILQD

-980 ANFTRK
+980 ADFTRK
-986 ASAQQAEEEVQT
+986 ASAQQAEEGVQA
-998 PFGTENA
+998 PFSAEKV
-1005 EDSQQQNEIEQPEPA
+1005 EDSQQQNEIEQPKPA
-1020 VESEETEASTMPMTD
+1020 VESEEAEAPTMPMTE

-1040 FAKVEPTKAYEYLQ
+1040 FTKVEPTKAYEYLQ
-1054 NEAGLSKEEQKGFVD
+1054 NEAGLSKEELKGFVD

-1179 WDNATKI
+1179 WDNAPKI

-1206 LTESGAASASHNATS
+1206 LTESGAASASHNATA
-1221 EFAKTEGFPVDENGQ
+1221 EFTKTEGFPVDENGQ

-1303 QKYPQQYGFTAE
+1303 QKYPQQYGFTTE

-1328 PNSDMPYNAETFAK
+1328 PDSDMPYNAETFAK

-1611 ESDEGS
+1611 GSYEGNEPKPIGTSVFGKVYDQFKGKVKEAIEFLVNHKS
-1617 GEIEEHGYTLSEEK
+1617 GNLLGVFHRNDIGDISLVWGDSKGGLEHIIKRHIEDQNDFRDIEEAAKVIQQTIDNGAITRENKDKVVIDYNDYRVAIQKQTRDTNGNVIENGNWVVTAFDKSRSKKEK
-1631 AENGEHFYQDLNGNI
+1631 ASSEKTLTTPPSNRETNGVTLPLN
-1646 NLVDIPS
+1646 
-1653 EVFDIINKPKA
+1653 
-1664 PFRLTPSMLKH
+1664 
-1675 VFDRHG
+1675 
-1681 KEMGL
+1681 
-1686 TRADDAIDFVLDVMD
+1686 DAFI
-1701 NFDHVRQGDKG
+1701 
-1712 AVIFSI
+1712 
-1718 ENNRSRTGRRAVTIL
+1718 
-1733 LDSQS
+1733 
-1738 GEYYGIKT
+1738 
-1746 SGYERIEGLTKRP
+1746 
-1759 LLWEKGA
+1759 
-1766 IKTSTTGVAPAN
+1766 
-1778 VTTEKAQQGN
+1778 
-1788 KPTGSASN
+1788 
-1796 QSNGLVGKDNKL
+1796 GKDNKL

-1818 NVSDSEDL
+1818 NVSNSEDL
-1826 FAKAERIANVDKE
+1826 FAKAERISKE
-1839 NRIRKAEEAKVDTNP
+1839 DQEKRIRKAEEAKVDTNP

-1896 ENEMHNTYGYI
+1896 ESEMHNTYGYI

-1935 QVNKDGA
+1935 QVNKDGS
-1942 FDEHKVMYGFTDME
+1942 FDEHKVMYGFTGME

-1962 LSNYEKGWQGLGS
+1962 LSNYGKGWQGLGS

-1984 KKWIDSSKRK
+1984 KKWVDSSKRK

-2010 KVQHPIES
+2010 KVQHPIED

-2158 TEEAKDDSNIDNDN
+2158 TKEAKDDSNIDNDN

-2243 EPKEVKEDKQE
+2243 EPKEVKEDKQD

-2286 AIKDEEEEKPT
+2286 AIKDEEAERPT

-2335 FAPVLYEAVNYKDIA
+2335 FAPVLYEAVNYKDIV
-2350 PLPGNEEEGRP
+2350 PLPGNEE
-2361 TEREAEQQEE
+2361 QQ
-2371 DLTKNTSFTSK
+2371 
-2382 DFQRRLDTARQQI
+2382 
-2395 DYPQNFMERLKANED
+2395 
-2410 VKRKA
+2410 
-2415 QPGMKSIMKGLTA
+2415 
-2428 ENIGPVID
+2428 
-2436 AQLSVVE
+2436 
-2443 NTPRLL
+2443 
-2449 KQHKIN
+2449 
-2455 VGTKKWKDDMEY
+2455 
-2467 LAKKELIV
+2467 
-2475 EALLKEL
+2475 
-2482 KRMEEEEKPKES
+2482 EEEKPKES
-2494 KSPEN
+2494 QPSEN

-2593 STGLSKSP
+2593 STGLSKSS

-2639 LMQQLVESGEKATP
+2639 LMQQLIESGEKATP

-2808 TTGDKDLSRRFKN
+2808 TTGDKDLSRRFRN

-2855 RDWLVSDGG
+2855 KDWLVSDGG

-2888 VVRKRVNGKKSA
+2888 VVRKRVNGKKSV

-2918 DKDKTTPLSMDYNSY
+2918 DKDKPTPLSMDYNSY

-2969 QDERLKKW
+2969 QDERLKQW

-2996 DETPTYSDL
+2996 NETPTYSDL

-3025 HFGKAIPLDVNDNKV
+3025 HFGKAVPLDVNDNKV

-3121 EGNDDKGNRVQTF
+3121 EGNDDKGNRIQTF

-3171 ASYIAKE
+3171 VSYIAKE

-3234 NIQALENVMPSNIP
+3234 NIQALENVVPSNIP

-3365 EKMQA
+3365 GKMQT

-3376 FIEKEYNDK
+3376 FVEKVYNDK
-3385 FNNYVQKSIPDDM
+3385 FNNYVPKFIPDDM

-3408 DVTLRGHQA
+3408 DVTLRNHQA

-3550 ASNRDLK
+3550 ASNKDLK
-3557 KAEREIVRLY
+3557 KAEREIMRLY
-3567 GEAAILAEQDDEQVE
+3567 GEAAMLAEQDDEQVE
-3582 KKPTDTKKR
+3582 AKKPTDTKKR

-3619 GIDALLVDEAHEYK
+3619 GIDALLIDEAHEYK
-3633 HLGFATAMQ
+3633 HLGFTTAMQ

-3775 GDKAEDIY
+3775 GGKAEDIY

-3802 KYEKLPAAE
+3802 KYENLPSAE

-4090 LDAANKALSKIEQQK
+4090 LDEANEALSKIEQQK
-4105 GDNKISVN
+4105 SDNNISVN
-4113 GKTFNDI
+4113 GKTFKDI

-4132 SIKDAIDKL
+4132 SIKEAIDKL
-4141 KESKRS
+4141 KESKHS

-4192 KELGLEDVPV
+4192 KELGLEDVLV
-4202 KNGYIKNAVTDILD
+4202 KNGYIRNAVTDILEN
-4216 DVVSGNDFRER
+4216 VVSGNDFRER
-4227 IDKMNNAIER
+4227 IDTMSKAIER
-4237 YDKELKQLTEREGKP
+4237 YDKELKQLTAREGKP
-4252 FEYEKELEAAKAH
+4252 FEYEKELEVAKAH

-4280 EAKYAELDKDIKAA
+4280 EAKYADLDKDIKAA
-4294 EDLSEV
+4294 EDLSEA
-4300 VEDDEDVLYREESSE
+4300 VEDDEDVLYREENSE
-4315 DIEEVN
+4315 DIGEVN

-4329 KQINGTLPRGHVY
+4329 KQIDGTLPRGHVY

-4374 ENHPFELEEVAD
+4374 ENHPFELEEVLD

-4446 MNIVGWINDGLIDYV
+4446 MNIVGWINDGLTDYV
-4461 SDELRNEWLPQT
+4461 SDELRNDWLPQT

-4500 DFHNPNINADI
+4500 DFRNPNINADI
-4511 LRDSEENVSETTTP
+4511 LRDSEENVSEETTP

-4562 VDIIEDADSAGLEG
+4562 VDIIEDADSVGLEG
-4576 KRAKAKGW
+4576 RRAKAKGW

-4596 GNHSSP
+4596 GNHRSP

-4608 ILHEAVAHY
+4608 ILHEAIAHY

-4636 HGSDEVRR
+4636 HGNEEVRR

-4659 VATEEYLARLAE
+4659 IATEEYLARLAE
-4671 DTNFEHAMQDNWF
+4671 DTDFEHAMQDNWF

-4694 LHKIGFKDYN
+4694 LHKVGFKDYN
-4704 GEDLSDNELRYIL
+4704 GADLSDNELRYIL

-4750 YNKEDASESMSSHA
+4750 YNKEETSESMSSHA
-4764 ADNSKDSD
+4764 ADNNKDSD
-4772 ILLRDNEGDP
+4772 ILLRDNDGEP
-4782 EVHERKQVREKYERR
+4782 EVHERKQVREKYEKR

-4903 RKEFKVYSQKEEQT
+4903 RKEFKAYSQKEGQA
-4917 GQSFNDFLSVAR
+4917 GQSFNDFLATAR

-4981 KNYESGLMNKDT
+4981 KEYESGLMNKDT

-5011 EDTSQDAYAYI
+5011 EDTSQDTYAYI

-5118 KLQEFEERMTLLQE
+5118 KLQEFEERMTKLQE

-5253 VNFTKLPL
+5253 VNFAKLPL
-5261 IKMKLLLAQY
+5261 VKMKLLLAQY
-5271 RKGELDMDNEV
+5271 RKGELDMDNKI

-5297 FLRMADIES
+5297 FLRMADMES
-5306 HKKEIDKILKS
+5306 HKKEIDKVLNA
-5317 MGSNLPL
+5317 MGDKLPL
-5324 GAAREALVTWVGE
+5324 GIARDALFTWVGE

-5381 DTMLGM
+5381 DAMLGM
-5387 HGQTLIGNT
+5387 HGQTFIGNT

-5456 DSYYDLPET
+5456 DSYYDQPET

-5481 KIPLSI
+5481 KIPLPI
-5487 EYRSIYGM
+5487 EYRAIYGM

-5539 PIIEVAN
+5539 PVIEVAN
-5546 NKSWYGSPIWKET
+5546 NRSWYGSPIWKET

-5576 RDLVNFA
+5576 RDLVNLA

-5614 TGGIFTVYNQ
+5614 TGGVFTVCNQ
-5624 VRNMTDVATNN
+5624 LRNMMDVAKNN
-5635 KDFDWRYVPLANRVV
+5635 KDFDWRYVPLANRVI

-5676 KAAEIN
+5676 KVAEIN

-5728 QAAGAQDAVKMIDAE
+5728 QAAGEQDAAKMIDTE
-5743 IIKLKHH
+5743 IINLKHH

>member
-44 YNLLSNNGA
+44 YDLLSNNGA

-59 EEFMKHM
+59 EEFMKNM
-66 QAPKAQVQPKPQM
+66 QAPKAQVKPAPQVQQQAQRPQP
-79 QQQAPKAQVQPR
+79 QAPKAQVQPR

-110 IIADSSE
+110 IIAGSRE

-137 RPTKVGVNE
+137 HPTKVGVNE

-161 NNLGKPTYTDEEGN
+161 SNLGKPTYTDEEGN

-210 ERERLEK
+210 ERERLEE

-245 SVHSGIDHNAA
+245 SAHSGIDPNAA

-293 GKMNE
+293 GKMNGL
-298 FWHNFANDA
+298 WHKFANDA

-352 AEAVLKNANVNN
+352 AEAVLKNANVND
-364 QTQAKYAGE
+364 QTQAKYGQE
-373 YGAWARIGG
+373 YGAWARAGG
-382 MAAVSLDFMK
+382 MMANSLDFMK
-392 DFSLAPG
+392 DFLLAPG
-399 ATSLAKSISKGITK
+399 ATGLAKSISKGITK

-441 GTLKATGMFIGAH
+441 GTLKATGMLIGAH

-530 AKKGLEKIGLSKIA
+530 AKKGLEKIGLSKVA

-653 DALKEKIDG
+653 DALKDKIDG

-667 MSQVVVKDIF
+667 MAQVVVKDIF

-702 FNIAQANNAKEVEEH
+702 FNIAQANNAKTAEEH

-783 KGDEAHAEEVLEYAN
+783 KGDEAHAEEILEYAN

-806 IQRVRDDLDSM
+806 IQRVRDDLDNKIEDSNAAVD
-817 ISESDATIKERQNV
+817 ERTNKE
-831 QDGMI
+831 DGMI
-836 HPATM
+836 YPATM
-841 NTDDR
+841 KQDDR
-846 KVYVINGNVV
+846 KVYIVKGNVV
-856 LHDDGKGVNHTKSSK
+856 MHDDGNGVNNSASSDV
-871 KIIIRD
+871 IYIRD
-877 AVTGK
+877 AESGK
-882 LEYSTPDQVLTV
+882 LEMSTPEQVLSV
-894 DSPIDAEEEKQ
+894 DAPIDAAQEKQ
-905 NAADNIRNSFA
+905 ESAEAIQQSFA

-940 QGQQHDF
+940 QGQQHDYT
-947 AILQD
+947 ILQD

-980 ANFTRK
+980 ADFTRK
-986 ASAQQAEEEVQT
+986 ASAQQAEEGVQA
-998 PFGTENA
+998 PFSAENA
-1005 EDSQQQNEIEQPEPA
+1005 EDSQQQNEIGQPEPA
-1020 VESEETEASTMPMTD
+1020 VESEEAEASTMPMTED
-1035 EGDPD
+1035 GDPD

-1054 NEAGLSKEEQKGFVD
+1054 NEAGLSKEELKGFVD

-1179 WDNATKI
+1179 WDNAPKI

-1206 LTESGAASASHNATS
+1206 LTESGAASASHNATA

-1287 ELAAQDNTD
+1287 ELAARDNTD
-1296 TAYTEHL
+1296 AAYTEHL
-1303 QKYPQQYGFTAE
+1303 QKYPQQYGFTTE

-1328 PNSDMPYNAETFAK
+1328 PDTDMPYNAETFAK

-1428 NMLIGKAFE
+1428 NVLIGKAFE

-1611 ESDEGS
+1611 ESDEGN
-1617 GEIEEHGYTLSEEK
+1617 GEVEEHGYTLSEEK

-1712 AVIFSI
+1712 TVIFSI

-1788 KPTGSASN
+1788 EPTGSASN

-1826 FAKAERIANVDKE
+1826 FAKAERIASVDQE

-1896 ENEMHNTYGYI
+1896 ESEMHNTYGYI

-1935 QVNKDGA
+1935 QVNKDGS

-2010 KVQHPIES
+2010 KVQHPIEN

-2158 TEEAKDDSNIDNDN
+2158 TKEAKDDSNIDTDN

-2254 ESKSNDVGPTA
+2254 ESKSNNVGPTA

-2286 AIKDEEEEKPT
+2286 AIKDEEEERPT
-2297 EKVEEDHHGLKV
+2297 EKVEEDHHGLKA

-2350 PLPGNEEEGRP
+2350 PLPGKEE
-2361 TEREAEQQEE
+2361 Q
-2371 DLTKNTSFTSK
+2371 K
-2382 DFQRRLDTARQQI
+2382 
-2395 DYPQNFMERLKANED
+2395 
-2410 VKRKA
+2410 
-2415 QPGMKSIMKGLTA
+2415 
-2428 ENIGPVID
+2428 
-2436 AQLSVVE
+2436 
-2443 NTPRLL
+2443 
-2449 KQHKIN
+2449 
-2455 VGTKKWKDDMEY
+2455 
-2467 LAKKELIV
+2467 
-2475 EALLKEL
+2475 
-2482 KRMEEEEKPKES
+2482 EEEKPKES
-2494 KSPEN
+2494 KPSEN

-2561 QVGESTRNENERTD
+2561 QVGKSARNENERTD

-2639 LMQQLVESGEKATP
+2639 LMQQLIESGEKATP

-2739 ILGQMPKDISENSDI
+2739 ILGQIPKDISENSDI

-2808 TTGDKDLSRRFKN
+2808 TTGDKDLSRRFRN

-2888 VVRKRVNGKKSA
+2888 IVRKRVNGKKSA
-2900 NAIDVSKIASERV
+2900 NAIDISKIASERV

-2918 DKDKTTPLSMDYNSY
+2918 DKDKPTPLSMDYNSY

-2969 QDERLKKW
+2969 QDERLKQW

-3025 HFGKAIPLDVNDNKV
+3025 HFGKAVPLDVNDNKV

-3048 FKAYTEIKNALNKLL
+3048 FKAYTEIKKALNKLL

-3088 FTETYGH
+3088 FTETFGH

-3121 EGNDDKGNRVQTF
+3121 EGNDDKGNRIQTF

-3171 ASYIAKE
+3171 VSYIAKE

-3219 LTQARESNDNGIFDK
+3219 LTQAKESNDNGIFDK

-3335 NDKDVSDKEATQAC
+3335 DDKDVYDKEATQAC

-3365 EKMQA
+3365 GKMQA

-3385 FNNYVQKSIPDDM
+3385 FNNYVPKSIPDDM

-3417 RAAVRGTMEN
+3417 RAAVRATMEN

-3557 KAEREIVRLY
+3557 KAEREIVKLY

-3619 GIDALLVDEAHEYK
+3619 GIDALLIDEAHEYK

-3802 KYEKLPAAE
+3802 KYENLPAAE

-3888 KDKLIKAGVPEDE
+3888 KEKLIKAGVPEDE

-3973 HKDMDKEV
+3973 HQDMDKEV

-4090 LDAANKALSKIEQQK
+4090 LDKANEALSKIEQQK

-4113 GKTFNDI
+4113 GKTFKDI

-4126 FKTHNK
+4126 FKAHNK

-4202 KNGYIKNAVTDILD
+4202 KNGYIKNAVTDILE
-4216 DVVSGNDFRER
+4216 DVTSGNDFRER
-4227 IDKMNNAIER
+4227 IDTMSKAIER

-4280 EAKYAELDKDIKAA
+4280 EAKYADLDKDIKAA
-4294 EDLSEV
+4294 EDLSEA
-4300 VEDDEDVLYREESSE
+4300 VEDDEDVLYREENSGNS
-4315 DIEEVN
+4315 V
-4321 DKFNEELR
+4321 DKER
-4329 KQINGTLPRGHVY
+4329 AQTYI
-4342 QLGMPSAIL
+4342 SA
-4351 QSADIPNLP
+4351 SALNTD
-4360 IELVASRLS
+4360 
-4369 DKSMQ
+4369 
-4374 ENHPFELEEVAD
+4374 
-4386 LPRAIQQ
+4386 
-4393 PLAIFR
+4393 
-4399 SATHV
+4399 ATY
-4404 GSNVILTNIKHGHKN
+4404 K
-4419 YVVAIETNKRLG
+4419 
-4431 KIQVNSIRSVHYRNN
+4431 
-4446 MNIVGWINDGLIDYV
+4446 
-4461 SDELRNEWLPQT
+4461 DEL
-4473 ENELLSKPQYNSA
+4473 S
-4486 DVRKKLISA
+4486 SA

-4511 LRDSEENVSETTTP
+4511 LRDSEENVPEETTP

-4562 VDIIEDADSAGLEG
+4562 VDIIEDADNAGLEG

-4596 GNHSSP
+4596 GNHRSP

-4644 AIANLAL
+4644 VIANLAL

-4750 YNKEDASESMSSHA
+4750 YSKEDTSESMSSHA

-4903 RKEFKVYSQKEEQT
+4903 RKEFKAYSQKEGQT

-4981 KNYESGLMNKDT
+4981 KDYESGLMNKDT

-5033 QKTKGRSSKADD
+5033 QKTKGRSSKAND

-5118 KLQEFEERMTLLQE
+5118 KLQEFEERMTKLQE

-5261 IKMKLLLAQY
+5261 VKMKLLLAQY
-5271 RKGELDMDNEV
+5271 RKGELDMNNEV

-5306 HKKEIDKILKS
+5306 HKKEIEKTLKS

-5356 AGRSIDRA
+5356 VGRSIDRA

-5471 LIKGPGNTWI
+5471 IIKGPGNTWI

-5539 PIIEVAN
+5539 PVIEVAN
-5546 NKSWYGSPIWKET
+5546 NRSWYGSPIWKET

-5728 QAAGAQDAVKMIDAE
+5728 QAAGAEDAVKMIDAE

>member
-59 EEFMKHM
+59 EEFMKNM
-66 QAPKAQVQPKPQM
+66 QAPKAQVKPAPQV
-79 QQQAPKAQVQPR
+79 QQQAQRPQPQPR

-110 IIADSSE
+110 IIADSRE

-161 NNLGKPTYTDEEGN
+161 NNLGKPIYTDEEGN

-230 SETPWYARIIKEAAG
+230 NETPWYARIIKEAAG
-245 SVHSGIDHNAA
+245 SAHAGIDPNAA

-337 RKRQQGKQLTQEELA
+337 RKRQQVKQLTQEELA
-352 AEAVLKNANVNN
+352 AEAVLKNANIND

-373 YGAWARIGG
+373 YGAWARVGG
-382 MAAVSLDFMK
+382 VAAGSLDFMK
-392 DFSLAPG
+392 DFLLAPG
-399 ATSLAKSISKGITK
+399 ATGLAKSISKGITK

-488 YKVENQDT
+488 YKVENQDS

-530 AKKGLEKIGLSKIA
+530 AKKGLEKIGLSKVA

-653 DALKEKIDG
+653 NALKDKIDG

-667 MSQVVVKDIF
+667 MAQVVVKDIF

-702 FNIAQANNAKEVEEH
+702 FNIAQANNAKTAEEH

-770 DEDPISYAEKVRA
+770 NEDPISYAEKVRA
-783 KGDEAHAEEVLEYAN
+783 KGDEAHAEEILEYAN

-806 IQRVRDDLDSM
+806 IQRVRDDLDNKIEDSNAAVD
-817 ISESDATIKERQNV
+817 ERTNKE
-831 QDGMI
+831 DGMI
-836 HPATM
+836 YPATM
-841 NTDDR
+841 KQDDR
-846 KVYVINGNVV
+846 KVYIIKGNVV
-856 LHDDGKGVNHTKSSK
+856 MHDDGNGVNNSASSDV
-871 KIIIRD
+871 IYIRD
-877 AVTGK
+877 AESGK
-882 LEYSTPDQVLTV
+882 LEMSTPEQVLSV
-894 DSPIDAEEEKQ
+894 DAPIDAAQEKQ
-905 NAADNIRNSFA
+905 ESAEVIQQSFA

-940 QGQQHDF
+940 QGQQHDYT
-947 AILQD
+947 ILQD
-952 NGDGSVAVAIDNNTS
+952 NGDGSMAVAIDNNTS

-980 ANFTRK
+980 ADFTRK
-986 ASAQQAEEEVQT
+986 ASAQQAEKGVQA
-998 PFGTENA
+998 PFSAEKV
-1005 EDSQQQNEIEQPEPA
+1005 EDSQQQNEIEQPKPA
-1020 VESEETEASTMPMTD
+1020 VESEEAEAPTMPMTE

-1040 FAKVEPTKAYEYLQ
+1040 FTKVEPTKAYEYLQ
-1054 NEAGLSKEEQKGFVD
+1054 NEAGLSKEELKGFVD

-1126 ADAVELRKRA
+1126 ADAAELRKRA

-1179 WDNATKI
+1179 WDNAPKI

-1199 RISGHYV
+1199 HISGHYV
-1206 LTESGAASASHNATS
+1206 LTESGAASASHNATA
-1221 EFAKTEGFPVDENGQ
+1221 EFTKTEGFPVDENGQ

-1303 QKYPQQYGFTAE
+1303 QKYPQQYGFTTE

-1328 PNSDMPYNAETFAK
+1328 PDSDMPYNAETFAK

-1600 KASVQQNEPVS
+1600 KASVQQDEPVS

-1617 GEIEEHGYTLSEEK
+1617 GEVEEHGYTLSEEK
-1631 AENGEHFYQDLNGNI
+1631 AENGERFYQDLNGNI

-1701 NFDHVRQGDKG
+1701 NFDHVRQGNKG

-1788 KPTGSASN
+1788 EPTGSASN

-1826 FAKAERIANVDKE
+1826 FAKAERISKE
-1839 NRIRKAEEAKVDTNP
+1839 EQEKRIRKAEEAKVDTNP

-1896 ENEMHNTYGYI
+1896 ESEMHNTYGYI

-1935 QVNKDGA
+1935 QVNKDGS

-1962 LSNYEKGWQGLGS
+1962 LSNYGKGWQGLGS

-1994 TKPFAKYSSVK
+1994 TKPFAKYFSVK

-2010 KVQHPIES
+2010 KVQHPIED

-2297 EKVEEDHHGLKV
+2297 KKVEEDHHGLKV

-2350 PLPGNEEEGRP
+2350 PLPGKE
-2361 TEREAEQQEE
+2361 EQQ
-2371 DLTKNTSFTSK
+2371 
-2382 DFQRRLDTARQQI
+2382 
-2395 DYPQNFMERLKANED
+2395 
-2410 VKRKA
+2410 
-2415 QPGMKSIMKGLTA
+2415 
-2428 ENIGPVID
+2428 
-2436 AQLSVVE
+2436 
-2443 NTPRLL
+2443 
-2449 KQHKIN
+2449 
-2455 VGTKKWKDDMEY
+2455 
-2467 LAKKELIV
+2467 
-2475 EALLKEL
+2475 
-2482 KRMEEEEKPKES
+2482 EEEKPKES

-2561 QVGESTRNENERTD
+2561 QVGESARNENERTD

-2593 STGLSKSP
+2593 STGLSKSS

-2639 LMQQLVESGEKATP
+2639 LMQQLIESGEKATP

-2808 TTGDKDLSRRFKN
+2808 TTGDKDLSRRFRN

-2888 VVRKRVNGKKSA
+2888 VVRKRVNGKKSV

-2918 DKDKTTPLSMDYNSY
+2918 DKDKPTPLSMDYNSY

-2969 QDERLKKW
+2969 QDERLKQW

-3025 HFGKAIPLDVNDNKV
+3025 HFGKAVPLDVNDNKV

-3048 FKAYTEIKNALNKLL
+3048 FKAYTEIKDALNKLL

-3171 ASYIAKE
+3171 VSYIAKE

-3323 MTNKSIVVHKKI
+3323 MTNKTIIVHKKI

-3385 FNNYVQKSIPDDM
+3385 FNNYVPKSIPDDM

-3557 KAEREIVRLY
+3557 KAEKEIVRLY
-3567 GEAAILAEQDDEQVE
+3567 GEAAMLAEQDDEQVE

-3619 GIDALLVDEAHEYK
+3619 GIDALLIDEAHEYK

-4077 PALNAQINSAKAM
+4077 PALNAQINSAKTM
-4090 LDAANKALSKIEQQK
+4090 LDKANEALSKIEQQK
-4105 GDNKISVN
+4105 SDNKISVN
-4113 GKTFNDI
+4113 GKTFKDI

-4126 FKTHNK
+4126 FKAHNK

-4202 KNGYIKNAVTDILD
+4202 KNGYIKNAVTDILE
-4216 DVVSGNDFRER
+4216 DVTSGNDFRER
-4227 IDKMNNAIER
+4227 IDTMSKAIER

-4280 EAKYAELDKDIKAA
+4280 EAKYADLDKDIKAA
-4294 EDLSEV
+4294 EDLSEA
-4300 VEDDEDVLYREESSE
+4300 VEDDEDVLYREENSGNS
-4315 DIEEVN
+4315 V
-4321 DKFNEELR
+4321 DKER
-4329 KQINGTLPRGHVY
+4329 AQTYI
-4342 QLGMPSAIL
+4342 SA
-4351 QSADIPNLP
+4351 SALN
-4360 IELVASRLS
+4360 
-4369 DKSMQ
+4369 
-4374 ENHPFELEEVAD
+4374 AD
-4386 LPRAIQQ
+4386 
-4393 PLAIFR
+4393 
-4399 SATHV
+4399 ATY
-4404 GSNVILTNIKHGHKN
+4404 K
-4419 YVVAIETNKRLG
+4419 
-4431 KIQVNSIRSVHYRNN
+4431 
-4446 MNIVGWINDGLIDYV
+4446 
-4461 SDELRNEWLPQT
+4461 DEL
-4473 ENELLSKPQYNSA
+4473 S
-4486 DVRKKLISA
+4486 SA

-4500 DFHNPNINADI
+4500 DFHNPNIKADI
-4511 LRDSEENVSETTTP
+4511 LRDSEESVSETTTQD
-4525 NTSHYTKAQQ
+4525 TSPYTKAQQ
-4535 QAYAARQI
+4535 QAYATRQI
-4543 RRAHEMAQTTI
+4543 RRAHEMAQTAI

-4562 VDIIEDADSAGLEG
+4562 VDIIEDADNAGLEG

-4584 YDPKTDRITIVI
+4584 YDPKTDHITIVI
-4596 GNHSSP
+4596 GNHRSP

-4636 HGSDEVRR
+4636 HGSNEVRR
-4644 AIANLAL
+4644 VIANLAL

-4694 LHKIGFKDYN
+4694 LHKVGFKDYN

-4750 YNKEDASESMSSHA
+4750 YSKEDASESMSSHA
-4764 ADNSKDSD
+4764 ADNNKDSD

-4782 EVHERKQVREKYERR
+4782 EVHERKQVREKYEKR

-4903 RKEFKVYSQKEEQT
+4903 RKEFKAYSQKEGQT

-5118 KLQEFEERMTLLQE
+5118 KLQEFEERMTKLQE

-5324 GAAREALVTWVGE
+5324 GTAREALTTWVGE

-5356 AGRSIDRA
+5356 VGRSIDRS

-5447 SALGAGGDD
+5447 SALGAGDDD

-5539 PIIEVAN
+5539 PVIEIAN
-5546 NKSWYGSPIWKET
+5546 NRSWYGSPIWKET

-5576 RDLVNFA
+5576 RDLVNLA

-5614 TGGIFTVYNQ
+5614 TGGVFTVYNQ
-5624 VRNMTDVATNN
+5624 LRNMTDVAMNN

-5676 KAAEIN
+5676 KVAEIN

-5728 QAAGAQDAVKMIDAE
+5728 QAAGAEDAVKMIDTE

>member
-59 EEFMKHM
+59 EEFMKNM
-66 QAPKAQVQPKPQM
+66 QAPKAQVKPAPQM
-79 QQQAPKAQVQPR
+79 QQQAQRPQPQAPKAQVQPR

-110 IIADSSE
+110 IIADSRE

-137 RPTKVGVNE
+137 HPTKVGVNE

-161 NNLGKPTYTDEEGN
+161 SNLGKPTYMDEEGN

-204 LKEAYS
+204 LKDAYA

-224 QLEERN
+224 QLEDKN
-230 SETPWYARIIKEAAG
+230 SETPWYARIIKESAG
-245 SVHSGIDHNAA
+245 TAHSGIDPNAA

-293 GKMNE
+293 GRMNG
-298 FWHNFANDA
+298 FWHKFANDA

-323 TAIENAQKHIDSIN
+323 TAIENAQKYVDSIN
-337 RKRQQGKQLTQEELA
+337 RKRQQGKPLTQEELA
-352 AEAVLKNANVNN
+352 AEAALKNSEIDGEI
-364 QTQAKYAGE
+364 QAKYGQE
-373 YGAWARIGG
+373 YGAWARAGG
-382 MAAVSLDFMK
+382 MMANSLDFMK
-392 DFSLAPG
+392 DFLLAPG
-399 ATSLAKSISKGITK
+399 ATGLAKSISKGITK

-441 GTLKATGMFIGAH
+441 GTLKATGMLIGAH

-496 IMHALVS
+496 IMHALAS

-530 AKKGLEKIGLSKIA
+530 AKKGLEKIGLSKVA

-616 LMGAAPLTMHTAE
+616 LMGAVPLTMHTAE

-653 DALKEKIDG
+653 NALKDKIDG

-667 MSQVVVKDIF
+667 MAQVVVKDIF

-702 FNIAQANNAKEVEEH
+702 FNIAQANNAKTAEEH

-783 KGDEAHAEEVLEYAN
+783 KGDEAHAEEILEYAN

-806 IQRVRDDLDSM
+806 IQRVRDDLDNKIEDSNAAVD
-817 ISESDATIKERQNV
+817 ERTNKE
-831 QDGMI
+831 DGMI
-836 HPATM
+836 YPATM
-841 NTDDR
+841 KQDDR
-846 KVYVINGNVV
+846 KVYIVKGNVV
-856 LHDDGKGVNHTKSSK
+856 MHDDGNGVNNSASSDV
-871 KIIIRD
+871 IYIRD
-877 AVTGK
+877 AESGK
-882 LEYSTPDQVLTV
+882 LEMSTPEQVLSV
-894 DSPIDAEEEKQ
+894 DAPIDAAQEKQ
-905 NAADNIRNSFA
+905 ESAEAIQQSFA

-940 QGQQHDF
+940 QGQQHDYT
-947 AILQD
+947 ILQD

-967 QPVVMSK
+967 QPIVMSK

-980 ANFTRK
+980 ADFTRK
-986 ASAQQAEEEVQT
+986 ASAQQAEEEVQA
-998 PFGTENA
+998 PFSAENV

-1020 VESEETEASTMPMTD
+1020 VESEEAEASTMPMTE

-1054 NEAGLSKEEQKGFVD
+1054 NEAGLSKEELKGFVD

-1116 WNAVKGEQDK
+1116 WDAVKGEQDK

-1179 WDNATKI
+1179 WDNAPKI

-1206 LTESGAASASHNATS
+1206 LTESGAASASHNATA

-1328 PNSDMPYNAETFAK
+1328 PDSDMPYNAETFAK

-1347 MKGQSKTEHAVK
+1347 MKRQSKTEHAVK

-1571 EIWNDVKRL
+1571 DIWNDVKRL

-1611 ESDEGS
+1611 ESDEGNEPKPIGTSVFGKVYDQFKGKVKEAIEFLVNHKS
-1617 GEIEEHGYTLSEEK
+1617 GNLLGVFHRNDIGDISLVWGDSKGGLEHIIKRHIEDQNDFRDIEEAAKVIQQTIDNGAITRENKDKIVIDYNDYRVAIQKQTRDTNGNVIENGNWVVTAFDKSRSKKEK
-1631 AENGEHFYQDLNGNI
+1631 ASSEKTLTTPPSNRETNGVTLPLN
-1646 NLVDIPS
+1646 
-1653 EVFDIINKPKA
+1653 
-1664 PFRLTPSMLKH
+1664 
-1675 VFDRHG
+1675 
-1681 KEMGL
+1681 
-1686 TRADDAIDFVLDVMD
+1686 DAFI
-1701 NFDHVRQGDKG
+1701 
-1712 AVIFSI
+1712 
-1718 ENNRSRTGRRAVTIL
+1718 
-1733 LDSQS
+1733 
-1738 GEYYGIKT
+1738 
-1746 SGYERIEGLTKRP
+1746 
-1759 LLWEKGA
+1759 
-1766 IKTSTTGVAPAN
+1766 
-1778 VTTEKAQQGN
+1778 
-1788 KPTGSASN
+1788 
-1796 QSNGLVGKDNKL
+1796 GKDNKL
-1808 SDTKQEISKE
+1808 SDTKQEILKE

-1826 FAKAERIANVDKE
+1826 FAKAERIASVDKE
-1839 NRIRKAEEAKVDTNP
+1839 KRIRKAEEAKVDTNP

-1896 ENEMHNTYGYI
+1896 ESEMHNTYGYI

-1935 QVNKDGA
+1935 QVNKDGS

-2063 IEKGTRKFVDFAKA
+2063 IEKGTRKFVDFTKA

-2113 EEVRAFDVATIGKKG
+2113 EEVRAFDVATIDKKG

-2158 TEEAKDDSNIDNDN
+2158 TEEAKDDSNIDTDN

-2197 SRDAYLK
+2197 SRDTYLK

-2232 KSFADETFSAS
+2232 KSFADETFSIS

-2286 AIKDEEEEKPT
+2286 VIKDEEEERPT

-2350 PLPGNEEEGRP
+2350 PLPGKE
-2361 TEREAEQQEE
+2361 EQQ
-2371 DLTKNTSFTSK
+2371 
-2382 DFQRRLDTARQQI
+2382 
-2395 DYPQNFMERLKANED
+2395 
-2410 VKRKA
+2410 
-2415 QPGMKSIMKGLTA
+2415 
-2428 ENIGPVID
+2428 
-2436 AQLSVVE
+2436 
-2443 NTPRLL
+2443 
-2449 KQHKIN
+2449 
-2455 VGTKKWKDDMEY
+2455 
-2467 LAKKELIV
+2467 
-2475 EALLKEL
+2475 
-2482 KRMEEEEKPKES
+2482 EEEKPKEN
-2494 KSPEN
+2494 KSSEN

-2551 ERGHQSEPHA
+2551 ERGHQFEPHA
-2561 QVGESTRNENERTD
+2561 QVGESARNENERTD

-2639 LMQQLVESGEKATP
+2639 LMQQLIESGEKATP
-2653 EQMAVLRSFSGWGGL
+2653 EQMVVLRSFSGWGGL

-2808 TTGDKDLSRRFKN
+2808 TTGDKDLSRRFRN

-2918 DKDKTTPLSMDYNSY
+2918 DKDKPTPLSMDYNSY

-2969 QDERLKKW
+2969 QDERLKQW

-3048 FKAYTEIKNALNKLL
+3048 FKAYTEIKDALNKLL
-3063 DYQTNNTSDEGLK
+3063 EYQTNNTSDEGLK

-3121 EGNDDKGNRVQTF
+3121 ESNDNKGNRIQTF

-3158 GVLISQYKNGRVD
+3158 GVLISQYKNGRIDV
-3171 ASYIAKE
+3171 SYIAKE
-3178 LGKSEEDVKQEI
+3178 LGKGEENVKQEI

-3263 EVFEKYI
+3263 VVFEKYI

-3365 EKMQA
+3365 EKMQT

-3385 FNNYVQKSIPDDM
+3385 FNNYVPKSIPDDM

-3567 GEAAILAEQDDEQVE
+3567 GEAAMLAEQDDEQVE

-3619 GIDALLVDEAHEYK
+3619 GIDALLIDEAHEYK

-3859 DTKAYKGTI
+3859 DTKSYKGTI

-4071 YIHKQK
+4071 YFHKQK
-4077 PALNAQINSAKAM
+4077 PTLNAQINSAKAM

-4105 GDNKISVN
+4105 GDNKIRVN

-4141 KESKRS
+4141 KESRRS
-4147 ESQERHTTLTIGG
+4147 ESQDRHTTLIIGG
-4160 FDFDVKTNI
+4160 FNFDVKTNI

-4280 EAKYAELDKDIKAA
+4280 EAKYADIDKDIKAA
-4294 EDLSEV
+4294 EDLSEA
-4300 VEDDEDVLYREESSE
+4300 VEDDEDVLYREENGE
-4315 DIEEVN
+4315 DIEDVN
-4321 DKFNEELR
+4321 DKFNEELIGLNEENVQSTR
-4329 KQINGTLPRGHVY
+4329 LSLGLPSY
-4342 QLGMPSAIL
+4342 ML
-4351 QSADIPNLP
+4351 QSAGLPLKPIVLYGNKLFKKSKVHNFSLQDLRNLP
-4360 IELVASRLS
+4360 LSLQNPIAVFKGSHKDSFAILLDIKLNGHHTLASIEVN
-4369 DKSMQ
+4369 KKG
-4374 ENHPFELEEVAD
+4374 EAD
-4386 LPRAIQQ
+4386 
-4393 PLAIFR
+4393 F
-4399 SATHV
+4399 
-4404 GSNVILTNIKHGHKN
+4404 
-4419 YVVAIETNKRLG
+4419 
-4431 KIQVNSIRSVHYRNN
+4431 
-4446 MNIVGWINDGLIDYV
+4446 NIVSSVFGKEDKGVIKWILDGKLLSVDKEKAQTYISASALNADATYK
-4461 SDELRNEWLPQT
+4461 DEL
-4473 ENELLSKPQYNSA
+4473 S
-4486 DVRKKLISA
+4486 SA

-4511 LRDSEENVSETTTP
+4511 LRDSEENVSEVATS

-4562 VDIIEDADSAGLEG
+4562 VDIIEDADNAGLEG
-4576 KRAKAKGW
+4576 RRANAKGW
-4584 YDPKTDRITIVI
+4584 YDQKTDRITIVI

-4651 KKYGGKID
+4651 KKYGGRID

-4671 DTNFEHAMQDNWF
+4671 DTDFEHAMQDNWF

-4750 YNKEDASESMSSHA
+4750 YNKENTSESMSSHA

-4782 EVHERKQVREKYERR
+4782 EVHERKQVREKYEKR

-4903 RKEFKVYSQKEEQT
+4903 RKEFKAYSQKEGQT

-4948 EEKAKQMIKEYE
+4948 EEKAKQMIEEYE

-5100 PVFPND
+5100 PVFLND

-5118 KLQEFEERMTLLQE
+5118 KLQEFEERMTKLQE

-5306 HKKEIDKILKS
+5306 HKKEIDKILKT

-5324 GAAREALVTWVGE
+5324 GTAREALTTWVGE

-5356 AGRSIDRA
+5356 VGRSIDRS

-5539 PIIEVAN
+5539 PVIEVAN
-5546 NKSWYGSPIWKET
+5546 NRSWYGSPIWKET

-5576 RDLVNFA
+5576 RDLVNLA

-5598 EIDLNPAA
+5598 KIDLNPAA

-5614 TGGIFTVYNQ
+5614 TGGVFTVYNQ
-5624 VRNMTDVATNN
+5624 LRNMTDVAMNN
-5635 KDFDWRYVPLANRVV
+5635 KDFDWRYIPLANRVV

-5676 KAAEIN
+5676 KVAEIN

-5710 LRQSAAYYQ
+5710 LRQSASYYQ

-5728 QAAGAQDAVKMIDAE
+5728 QAAGAEDAVKMIDTE

>member
-35 GNYENRKQV
+35 SNYENRKQV

-59 EEFMKHM
+59 EEFMKNM
-66 QAPKAQVQPKPQM
+66 QAPKAQVKPAPQV
-79 QQQAPKAQVQPR
+79 QQQAQRPQPQPR

-110 IIADSSE
+110 IIADSRE

-161 NNLGKPTYTDEEGN
+161 NNLGKPIYTDEEGN

-230 SETPWYARIIKEAAG
+230 SETPWYARVIKEAAG
-245 SVHSGIDHNAA
+245 SAHSGIDPNAA

-352 AEAVLKNANVNN
+352 AEAVLKNANVND
-364 QTQAKYAGE
+364 QTQAKYVGE
-373 YGAWARIGG
+373 YGAWARAGG

-392 DFSLAPG
+392 DFLLAPD
-399 ATSLAKSISKGITK
+399 ATDLAKSISKGITK

-441 GTLKATGMFIGAH
+441 GTLKATGMLIGAH

-496 IMHALVS
+496 IMHALAS

-530 AKKGLEKIGLSKIA
+530 AKKGLEKIGLSKVA

-653 DALKEKIDG
+653 NALKDKIDG

-667 MSQVVVKDIF
+667 MAQVVVKDIF

-702 FNIAQANNAKEVEEH
+702 FNIAQANNAKTAEEH

-841 NTDDR
+841 KTDDR

-926 VDFAQGTTHQLLDE
+926 VDFAQGTTHQFLDE
-940 QGQQHDF
+940 QGQQHDYT
-947 AILQD
+947 ILQD

-980 ANFTRK
+980 ADFTRK
-986 ASAQQAEEEVQT
+986 ASAQQAEEGAQV
-998 PFGTENA
+998 PFSAENA
-1005 EDSQQQNEIEQPEPA
+1005 EDSQQQNDIEQPEPA
-1020 VESEETEASTMPMTD
+1020 VESEETEVPTMPMTE

-1054 NEAGLSKEEQKGFVD
+1054 NEAGLSKEELKGFVD

-1174 SIKEK
+1174 SIKER
-1179 WDNATKI
+1179 WDNAPKI

-1206 LTESGAASASHNATS
+1206 LTESGAASASHNATA
-1221 EFAKTEGFPVDENGQ
+1221 EFTKTEGFPVDENGQ

-1303 QKYPQQYGFTAE
+1303 QKYPQQYGFTTE

-1328 PNSDMPYNAETFAK
+1328 PDSDMPYNAETFAK

-1611 ESDEGS
+1611 ESDEGNEPRPIGTSVFGKVYDQFKGKVKEAIEFLVNHKS
-1617 GEIEEHGYTLSEEK
+1617 GNLLGVFHRDDIGDISLVWGDSKGGLEHIIKRHIEDQNDFRNIEEAAKVIQQTIDNGAITRENIDKVVIDYNDYRVAIQKQTRDTNGNVIENGNWVVTAFDKSRSKKEK
-1631 AENGEHFYQDLNGNI
+1631 ASSEKTFTTPPSNRETNGVTLPLN
-1646 NLVDIPS
+1646 
-1653 EVFDIINKPKA
+1653 
-1664 PFRLTPSMLKH
+1664 
-1675 VFDRHG
+1675 
-1681 KEMGL
+1681 
-1686 TRADDAIDFVLDVMD
+1686 DAFI
-1701 NFDHVRQGDKG
+1701 
-1712 AVIFSI
+1712 
-1718 ENNRSRTGRRAVTIL
+1718 
-1733 LDSQS
+1733 
-1738 GEYYGIKT
+1738 
-1746 SGYERIEGLTKRP
+1746 
-1759 LLWEKGA
+1759 
-1766 IKTSTTGVAPAN
+1766 
-1778 VTTEKAQQGN
+1778 
-1788 KPTGSASN
+1788 
-1796 QSNGLVGKDNKL
+1796 GKDNKL

-1818 NVSDSEDL
+1818 NVSDNEDL
-1826 FAKAERIANVDKE
+1826 FAKAERIASVDKE

-1896 ENEMHNTYGYI
+1896 ESEMHNTYGYI

-1935 QVNKDGA
+1935 QVNKDGS
-1942 FDEHKVMYGFTDME
+1942 FDEHKVMYGFADME

-1984 KKWIDSSKRK
+1984 KKWVDSSKRK

-2140 QINNEQTIEHNIE
+2140 QINNEQAIEHNIE
-2153 QEEKD
+2153 QEEND
-2158 TEEAKDDSNIDNDN
+2158 TKEAKEDSNIDNDN

-2204 RKEKA
+2204 RKGKA
-2209 KQHGG
+2209 RQHGG

-2232 KSFADETFSAS
+2232 KSFADETFSIS

-2350 PLPGNEEEGRP
+2350 PLPGKE
-2361 TEREAEQQEE
+2361 EQQ
-2371 DLTKNTSFTSK
+2371 
-2382 DFQRRLDTARQQI
+2382 
-2395 DYPQNFMERLKANED
+2395 
-2410 VKRKA
+2410 
-2415 QPGMKSIMKGLTA
+2415 
-2428 ENIGPVID
+2428 
-2436 AQLSVVE
+2436 
-2443 NTPRLL
+2443 
-2449 KQHKIN
+2449 
-2455 VGTKKWKDDMEY
+2455 
-2467 LAKKELIV
+2467 
-2475 EALLKEL
+2475 
-2482 KRMEEEEKPKES
+2482 EEEKPKES
-2494 KSPEN
+2494 KPSEN

-2531 PKQNDNE
+2531 PKQNNNE
-2538 KVEVRPG
+2538 KIEVRPG

-2561 QVGESTRNENERTD
+2561 QVGESARNENERTD

-2639 LMQQLVESGEKATP
+2639 LMQQLIESGEKATP

-2705 YYTPTHVIDSMW
+2705 YYTPTHIIDSMW

-2772 DAKVDIQGFEDTRI
+2772 NAKVDIQGFEDTRI

-2808 TTGDKDLSRRFKN
+2808 TTGDKDLSRRFRN

-2888 VVRKRVNGKKSA
+2888 VVRKRVNGKKSV

-2918 DKDKTTPLSMDYNSY
+2918 DKDKPTPLSMDYNSY

-2969 QDERLKKW
+2969 QDERLKQW

-3011 GSLILNKDN
+3011 GSLILNKNN

-3025 HFGKAIPLDVNDNKV
+3025 HFGKAVPLDVNDNKV

-3171 ASYIAKE
+3171 VSYIAKE
-3178 LGKSEEDVKQEI
+3178 LGKGEEDVKQEI

-3263 EVFEKYI
+3263 AVFEKYI

-3385 FNNYVQKSIPDDM
+3385 FNNYVPKSIPDDM

-4077 PALNAQINSAKAM
+4077 PTLNAQINSAKAM

-4160 FDFDVKTNI
+4160 FNFDVKTNI

-4202 KNGYIKNAVTDILD
+4202 KNGYIKNAVTDILE

-4280 EAKYAELDKDIKAA
+4280 EAKYADLDKDIKAA
-4294 EDLSEV
+4294 EDLSEAL
-4300 VEDDEDVLYREESSE
+4300 EDDEDVLYREENGE
-4315 DIEEVN
+4315 DIEDIN

-4329 KQINGTLPRGHVY
+4329 KQIDGTLPRGHVY

-4374 ENHPFELEEVAD
+4374 ENHPFELEEVTD

-4495 ANIIK
+4495 AKIIK

-4511 LRDSEENVSETTTP
+4511 LRDSEESVSEVTTS

-4535 QAYAARQI
+4535 QAYATRQI

-4562 VDIIEDADSAGLEG
+4562 VDIIEDADNAGLEG

-4596 GNHSSP
+4596 GNHRSP

-4644 AIANLAL
+4644 VIANLAL

-4903 RKEFKVYSQKEEQT
+4903 RKEFKAYSKKEGQT
-4917 GQSFNDFLSVAR
+4917 GQSFNDFLAVAR

-4948 EEKAKQMIKEYE
+4948 EEKARQMVKEYE

-4981 KNYESGLMNKDT
+4981 KDYESGLMNKDT

-5033 QKTKGRSSKADD
+5033 QKTKGRSSKAND

-5118 KLQEFEERMTLLQE
+5118 KLQEFEERMTKLQE

-5261 IKMKLLLAQY
+5261 VKMKLLLAQY

-5306 HKKEIDKILKS
+5306 HKKEIEKTLKS

-5728 QAAGAQDAVKMIDAE
+5728 QAAGAEDAVKMIDAE

>member
-44 YNLLSNNGA
+44 YDLLSNNGA

-59 EEFMKHM
+59 EEFMKNM
-66 QAPKAQVQPKPQM
+66 QAPKAQVKPAPQVQQQAQRPQP
-79 QQQAPKAQVQPR
+79 QAPKAQVQPR

-110 IIADSSE
+110 IIAGSRE

-137 RPTKVGVNE
+137 HPTKVGVNE

-161 NNLGKPTYTDEEGN
+161 SNLGKPTYTDEEGN

-210 ERERLEK
+210 ERERLEE

-245 SVHSGIDHNAA
+245 SAHSGIDPNAA

-293 GKMNE
+293 GKMNGL
-298 FWHNFANDA
+298 WHKFANDA

-352 AEAVLKNANVNN
+352 AEAVLKNANVND
-364 QTQAKYAGE
+364 QTQAKYGQE
-373 YGAWARIGG
+373 YGAWARAGG
-382 MAAVSLDFMK
+382 MMANSLDFMK
-392 DFSLAPG
+392 DFLLAPG
-399 ATSLAKSISKGITK
+399 ATGLAKSISKGITK

-441 GTLKATGMFIGAH
+441 GTLKATGMLIGAH

-530 AKKGLEKIGLSKIA
+530 AKKGLEKIGLSKVA

-653 DALKEKIDG
+653 DALKDKIDG

-667 MSQVVVKDIF
+667 MAQVVVKDIF

-702 FNIAQANNAKEVEEH
+702 FNIAQANNAKTAEEH

-783 KGDEAHAEEVLEYAN
+783 KGDEAHAEEILEYAN

-806 IQRVRDDLDSM
+806 IQRVRDDLDNKIEDSNAAVD
-817 ISESDATIKERQNV
+817 ERTNKE
-831 QDGMI
+831 DGMI
-836 HPATM
+836 YPATM
-841 NTDDR
+841 KQDDR
-846 KVYVINGNVV
+846 KVYIVKGNVV
-856 LHDDGKGVNHTKSSK
+856 MHDDGNGVNNSASSDV
-871 KIIIRD
+871 IYIRD
-877 AVTGK
+877 AESGK
-882 LEYSTPDQVLTV
+882 LEMSTPEQVLSV
-894 DSPIDAEEEKQ
+894 DAPIDAAQEKQ
-905 NAADNIRNSFA
+905 ESAEAIQQSFA

-940 QGQQHDF
+940 QGQQHDYT
-947 AILQD
+947 ILQD

-980 ANFTRK
+980 ADFTRK
-986 ASAQQAEEEVQT
+986 ASAQQAEEGVQA
-998 PFGTENA
+998 PFSAENA
-1005 EDSQQQNEIEQPEPA
+1005 EDSQQQNEIGQPEPA
-1020 VESEETEASTMPMTD
+1020 VESEEAEASTMPMTED
-1035 EGDPD
+1035 GDPD

-1054 NEAGLSKEEQKGFVD
+1054 NEAGLSKEELKGFVD

-1179 WDNATKI
+1179 WDNAPKI

-1206 LTESGAASASHNATS
+1206 LTESGAASASHNATA

-1287 ELAAQDNTD
+1287 ELAARDNTD
-1296 TAYTEHL
+1296 AAYTEHL
-1303 QKYPQQYGFTAE
+1303 QKYPQQYGFTTE

-1328 PNSDMPYNAETFAK
+1328 PDTDMPYNAETFAK

-1428 NMLIGKAFE
+1428 NVLIGKAFE

-1611 ESDEGS
+1611 ESDEGN
-1617 GEIEEHGYTLSEEK
+1617 GEVEEHGYTLSEEK

-1712 AVIFSI
+1712 TVIFSI

-1788 KPTGSASN
+1788 EPTGSASN

-1826 FAKAERIANVDKE
+1826 FAKAERIASVDQE

-1896 ENEMHNTYGYI
+1896 ESEMHNTYGYI

-1935 QVNKDGA
+1935 QVNKDGS

-1984 KKWIDSSKRK
+1984 KKWVDSSKRK
-1994 TKPFAKYSSVK
+1994 TKPFAKYSFVK

-2018 KGSNRLVTDE
+2018 KGTNRLVTDE

-2036 MRAKLGQLNMGVDP
+2036 MRAKLVQLNMGVDP

-2158 TEEAKDDSNIDNDN
+2158 TKEAKDDSNIDTDN

-2254 ESKSNDVGPTA
+2254 ESKSNNVGPTA

-2286 AIKDEEEEKPT
+2286 AIKDEEEERPT
-2297 EKVEEDHHGLKV
+2297 EKVEEDHHGLKA

-2350 PLPGNEEEGRP
+2350 PLPGKEE
-2361 TEREAEQQEE
+2361 Q
-2371 DLTKNTSFTSK
+2371 K
-2382 DFQRRLDTARQQI
+2382 
-2395 DYPQNFMERLKANED
+2395 
-2410 VKRKA
+2410 
-2415 QPGMKSIMKGLTA
+2415 
-2428 ENIGPVID
+2428 
-2436 AQLSVVE
+2436 
-2443 NTPRLL
+2443 
-2449 KQHKIN
+2449 
-2455 VGTKKWKDDMEY
+2455 
-2467 LAKKELIV
+2467 
-2475 EALLKEL
+2475 
-2482 KRMEEEEKPKES
+2482 EEEKPKES
-2494 KSPEN
+2494 KPSEN

-2561 QVGESTRNENERTD
+2561 QVGKSARNENERTD

-2639 LMQQLVESGEKATP
+2639 LMQQLIESGEKATP

-2739 ILGQMPKDISENSDI
+2739 ILGQIPKDISENSDI

-2808 TTGDKDLSRRFKN
+2808 TTGDKDLSRRFRN

-2888 VVRKRVNGKKSA
+2888 IVRKRVNGKKSA
-2900 NAIDVSKIASERV
+2900 NAIDISKIASERV

-2918 DKDKTTPLSMDYNSY
+2918 DKDKPTPLSMDYNSY

-2969 QDERLKKW
+2969 QDERLKQW

-3025 HFGKAIPLDVNDNKV
+3025 HFGKAVPLDVNDNKV

-3048 FKAYTEIKNALNKLL
+3048 FKAYTEIKKALNKLL

-3088 FTETYGH
+3088 FTETFGH

-3121 EGNDDKGNRVQTF
+3121 EGNDDKGNRIQTF

-3171 ASYIAKE
+3171 VSYIAKE

-3219 LTQARESNDNGIFDK
+3219 LTQAKESNDNGIFDK

-3335 NDKDVSDKEATQAC
+3335 DDKDVYDKEATQAC

-3365 EKMQA
+3365 GKMQA

-3385 FNNYVQKSIPDDM
+3385 FNNYVPKSIPDDM

-3417 RAAVRGTMEN
+3417 RAAVRATMEN

-3557 KAEREIVRLY
+3557 KAEREIVKLY

-3619 GIDALLVDEAHEYK
+3619 GIDALLIDEAHEYK

-3802 KYEKLPAAE
+3802 KYENLPAAE

-3888 KDKLIKAGVPEDE
+3888 KEKLIKAGVPEDE

-3973 HKDMDKEV
+3973 HQDMDKEV

-4090 LDAANKALSKIEQQK
+4090 LDKANEALSKIEQQK

-4113 GKTFNDI
+4113 GKTFKDI

-4126 FKTHNK
+4126 FKAHNK

-4202 KNGYIKNAVTDILD
+4202 KNGYIKNAVTDILE
-4216 DVVSGNDFRER
+4216 DVTSGNDFRER
-4227 IDKMNNAIER
+4227 IDTMSKAIER

-4280 EAKYAELDKDIKAA
+4280 EAKYADLDKDIKAA
-4294 EDLSEV
+4294 EDLSEA
-4300 VEDDEDVLYREESSE
+4300 VEDDEDVLYREENSGNS
-4315 DIEEVN
+4315 V
-4321 DKFNEELR
+4321 DKER
-4329 KQINGTLPRGHVY
+4329 AQTYI
-4342 QLGMPSAIL
+4342 SA
-4351 QSADIPNLP
+4351 SALNTD
-4360 IELVASRLS
+4360 
-4369 DKSMQ
+4369 
-4374 ENHPFELEEVAD
+4374 
-4386 LPRAIQQ
+4386 
-4393 PLAIFR
+4393 
-4399 SATHV
+4399 ATY
-4404 GSNVILTNIKHGHKN
+4404 K
-4419 YVVAIETNKRLG
+4419 
-4431 KIQVNSIRSVHYRNN
+4431 
-4446 MNIVGWINDGLIDYV
+4446 
-4461 SDELRNEWLPQT
+4461 DEL
-4473 ENELLSKPQYNSA
+4473 S
-4486 DVRKKLISA
+4486 SA

-4511 LRDSEENVSETTTP
+4511 LRDSEENVPEETTP

-4562 VDIIEDADSAGLEG
+4562 VDIIEDADNAGLEG

-4596 GNHSSP
+4596 GNHRSP

-4644 AIANLAL
+4644 VIANLAL

-4750 YNKEDASESMSSHA
+4750 YSKEDTSESMSSHA

-4903 RKEFKVYSQKEEQT
+4903 RKEFKAYSQKEGQT

-4981 KNYESGLMNKDT
+4981 KDYESGLMNKDT

-5033 QKTKGRSSKADD
+5033 QKTKGRSSKAND

-5118 KLQEFEERMTLLQE
+5118 KLQEFEERMTKLQE

-5261 IKMKLLLAQY
+5261 VKMKLLLAQY
-5271 RKGELDMDNEV
+5271 RKGELDMNNEV

-5306 HKKEIDKILKS
+5306 HKKEIEKTLKS

-5356 AGRSIDRA
+5356 VGRSIDRA

-5471 LIKGPGNTWI
+5471 IIKGPGNTWI

-5539 PIIEVAN
+5539 PVIEVAN
-5546 NKSWYGSPIWKET
+5546 NRSWYGSPIWKET

-5728 QAAGAQDAVKMIDAE
+5728 QAAGAEDAVKMIDAE

>member
-35 GNYENRKQV
+35 DNYENRKQV

-59 EEFMKHM
+59 EEFMKNM
-66 QAPKAQVQPKPQM
+66 
-79 QQQAPKAQVQPR
+79 QAPKAQVQPR

-230 SETPWYARIIKEAAG
+230 SETPWYARVIKEAAG
-245 SVHSGIDHNAA
+245 SAHSGIDPNAA

-352 AEAVLKNANVNN
+352 AEAVLKNANVND
-364 QTQAKYAGE
+364 QIQAKYAGE
-373 YGAWARIGG
+373 YGAWARVGG
-382 MAAVSLDFMK
+382 MAAGSLDFMK
-392 DFSLAPG
+392 DFLLAPG
-399 ATSLAKSISKGITK
+399 ATGLAKSISKGITK

-441 GTLKATGMFIGAH
+441 GTLKATGMLIGAH

-472 MAGKTAGNVT
+472 MAGKTAGNIT

-525 YLGNL
+525 YLGNI
-530 AKKGLEKIGLSKIA
+530 AKKGLEKIGLSKVA
-544 GFLTSIGNKQWYKQ
+544 GFLASIGNKQWYKQ

-598 TDKKNH
+598 TDKRNH

-616 LMGAAPLTMHTAE
+616 LMGAVPLTMHTAE

-638 KADKSAARTINPEKW
+638 KADKSAARTINPEQW
-653 DALKEKIDG
+653 DLLKEKIDG

-667 MSQVVVKDIF
+667 MAQVVVKDIF

-702 FNIAQANNAKEVEEH
+702 FNIAQANNAKEEEEH

-806 IQRVRDDLDSM
+806 IQRVRDDLDNKIEDSNAAVD
-817 ISESDATIKERQNV
+817 ERTNKE
-831 QDGMI
+831 DGLI
-836 HPATM
+836 YPATM
-841 NTDDR
+841 KQDDR
-846 KVYVINGNVV
+846 KVYIVKGNVV
-856 LHDDGKGVNHTKSSK
+856 MHDDGNGVNNSASSDV
-871 KIIIRD
+871 IYIRD
-877 AVTGK
+877 AESGK
-882 LEYSTPDQVLTV
+882 LEMSTPEQVLSV
-894 DSPIDAEEEKQ
+894 DAPIDAAQEKQ
-905 NAADNIRNSFA
+905 ESAEAIQQSFA

-940 QGQQHDF
+940 QGQQHDYT
-947 AILQD
+947 ILQD

-986 ASAQQAEEEVQT
+986 ASAQQAEEEVQA

-1020 VESEETEASTMPMTD
+1020 VESEEAEAPAMPMTD

-1054 NEAGLSKEEQKGFVD
+1054 NEAGLSKEELKGFVD

-1103 SARVEEAQAKVDY
+1103 SGRVEEAQAKVDY
-1116 WNAVKGEQDK
+1116 WNAVKGELDK

-1136 EAQAEETRKAKE
+1136 EVQAEETRKAKE

-1247 DAQNVTRNIARNYDS
+1247 DAQNVTRNIARDYDS

-1269 VVSNDGV
+1269 VVSKDGV

-1287 ELAAQDNTD
+1287 ELAARDNTD

-1303 QKYPQQYGFTAE
+1303 QKYPQQYGFTTE
-1315 QVKGMKHPRVLFV
+1315 QVKGMKHPRVVFV
-1328 PNSDMPYNAETFAK
+1328 PDVDMPYNAETFAK

-1347 MKGQSKTEHAVK
+1347 MKGQNKTEHAVK

-1611 ESDEGS
+1611 ESDEGNEPRPIGTSVFGKVYDQFKGKVKEAIEFLVNHKS
-1617 GEIEEHGYTLSEEK
+1617 GNLLGVFHRDDIGDISLVWGDSKGGLEHIIKRHIEDQNDFRNIEEAAKVIQQTIDNGAITRENIDKVVIDYNDYRVAIQKQTRDTNGNVIENGNWVVTAFDKSRSKKEK
-1631 AENGEHFYQDLNGNI
+1631 ASSEKTLTTPPSNRETNGVTLPLN
-1646 NLVDIPS
+1646 
-1653 EVFDIINKPKA
+1653 
-1664 PFRLTPSMLKH
+1664 
-1675 VFDRHG
+1675 
-1681 KEMGL
+1681 
-1686 TRADDAIDFVLDVMD
+1686 DAFI
-1701 NFDHVRQGDKG
+1701 
-1712 AVIFSI
+1712 
-1718 ENNRSRTGRRAVTIL
+1718 
-1733 LDSQS
+1733 
-1738 GEYYGIKT
+1738 
-1746 SGYERIEGLTKRP
+1746 
-1759 LLWEKGA
+1759 
-1766 IKTSTTGVAPAN
+1766 
-1778 VTTEKAQQGN
+1778 
-1788 KPTGSASN
+1788 
-1796 QSNGLVGKDNKL
+1796 GKDNKL

-1818 NVSDSEDL
+1818 NVSDNEDL
-1826 FAKAERIANVDKE
+1826 FAKAERIASVDKE

-1896 ENEMHNTYGYI
+1896 ESEMHNTYGYI

-1935 QVNKDGA
+1935 QVNKDGS
-1942 FDEHKVMYGFTDME
+1942 FDEHKVMYGFADME

-1962 LSNYEKGWQGLGS
+1962 LSNYEKGWHGLGS

-1984 KKWIDSSKRK
+1984 KKWVDSSKRK

-2140 QINNEQTIEHNIE
+2140 QINNEQAIEHNIE
-2153 QEEKD
+2153 QEEND
-2158 TEEAKDDSNIDNDN
+2158 TKEAKEDSNIDNDN

-2204 RKEKA
+2204 RKGKA

-2232 KSFADETFSAS
+2232 KSFADETFSIS

-2350 PLPGNEEEGRP
+2350 PLPGKE
-2361 TEREAEQQEE
+2361 EQQ
-2371 DLTKNTSFTSK
+2371 
-2382 DFQRRLDTARQQI
+2382 
-2395 DYPQNFMERLKANED
+2395 
-2410 VKRKA
+2410 
-2415 QPGMKSIMKGLTA
+2415 
-2428 ENIGPVID
+2428 
-2436 AQLSVVE
+2436 
-2443 NTPRLL
+2443 
-2449 KQHKIN
+2449 
-2455 VGTKKWKDDMEY
+2455 
-2467 LAKKELIV
+2467 
-2475 EALLKEL
+2475 
-2482 KRMEEEEKPKES
+2482 EEEKPKES
-2494 KSPEN
+2494 KPSEN

-2531 PKQNDNE
+2531 PKQNNNE
-2538 KVEVRPG
+2538 KIEVRPG

-2561 QVGESTRNENERTD
+2561 QVGESARNENERTD

-2639 LMQQLVESGEKATP
+2639 LMQQLIESGEKATP

-2705 YYTPTHVIDSMW
+2705 YYTPTHIIDSMW

-2772 DAKVDIQGFEDTRI
+2772 NAKVDIQGFEDTRI

-2808 TTGDKDLSRRFKN
+2808 TTGDKDLSRRFRN

-2888 VVRKRVNGKKSA
+2888 VVRKRVNGKKSV

-2918 DKDKTTPLSMDYNSY
+2918 DKDKPTPLSMDYNSY

-2969 QDERLKKW
+2969 QDERLKQW

-3011 GSLILNKDN
+3011 GSLILNKNN

-3025 HFGKAIPLDVNDNKV
+3025 HFGKAVPLDVNDNKV

-3171 ASYIAKE
+3171 VSYIAKE
-3178 LGKSEEDVKQEI
+3178 LGKGEKDVKQEI

-3263 EVFEKYI
+3263 AVFEKYI

-3385 FNNYVQKSIPDDM
+3385 FNNYVPKSIPDDM

-3567 GEAAILAEQDDEQVE
+3567 GEAAMLAEQDDEQVE

-3619 GIDALLVDEAHEYK
+3619 GIDALLIDEAHEYK

-3767 KEQLPKLA
+3767 KEQLPKLV

-4090 LDAANKALSKIEQQK
+4090 LDKANEALSKIEQQK

-4126 FKTHNK
+4126 FKAHNK

-4160 FDFDVKTNI
+4160 FNFDVKTNI

-4216 DVVSGNDFRER
+4216 DVISGNDFRER

-4280 EAKYAELDKDIKAA
+4280 EAKYADLDKDIKAA
-4294 EDLSEV
+4294 EDLSEA
-4300 VEDDEDVLYREESSE
+4300 VEDDEDVLYREENGE
-4315 DIEEVN
+4315 DIEDVN
-4321 DKFNEELR
+4321 DKFNEELIGLNEENVQSTR
-4329 KQINGTLPRGHVY
+4329 LSLGLPSY
-4342 QLGMPSAIL
+4342 ML
-4351 QSADIPNLP
+4351 QSAGLPLKPIVLYGNKLFKKSKVHNFSLQDLRNLP
-4360 IELVASRLS
+4360 LSLQNPIAVFKGSHKDSFAILLDIKLNGHHTLASIEVN
-4369 DKSMQ
+4369 KKG
-4374 ENHPFELEEVAD
+4374 EAD
-4386 LPRAIQQ
+4386 
-4393 PLAIFR
+4393 F
-4399 SATHV
+4399 
-4404 GSNVILTNIKHGHKN
+4404 
-4419 YVVAIETNKRLG
+4419 
-4431 KIQVNSIRSVHYRNN
+4431 
-4446 MNIVGWINDGLIDYV
+4446 NIVSSVFGKEDKGVIKWILDGKLLSVDKEKAQTYISASALNADATYK
-4461 SDELRNEWLPQT
+4461 DEL
-4473 ENELLSKPQYNSA
+4473 S
-4486 DVRKKLISA
+4486 SA
-4495 ANIIK
+4495 AKIIK

-4511 LRDSEENVSETTTP
+4511 LRDSEESVSEVTTS

-4596 GNHSSP
+4596 GNHRSP

-4644 AIANLAL
+4644 VIANLAL

-4694 LHKIGFKDYN
+4694 LHKVGFKDYN
-4704 GEDLSDNELRYIL
+4704 GENLSDNELRYIL

-4750 YNKEDASESMSSHA
+4750 YSKEDTSESMSSHA

-4782 EVHERKQVREKYERR
+4782 EVHERKQVREKYEKR

-4903 RKEFKVYSQKEEQT
+4903 RKEFKAYSQKEGQT
-4917 GQSFNDFLSVAR
+4917 GQSFNDFLAVAR

-4940 GEETTSAA
+4940 GEEATSAA
-4948 EEKAKQMIKEYE
+4948 EEKARQMIKEYE
-4960 AAHDTRELWDK
+4960 AAHDTRELWNK

-4981 KNYESGLMNKDT
+4981 KDYESGLMNKDT

-5011 EDTSQDAYAYI
+5011 EDMSQDAYAYI

-5033 QKTKGRSSKADD
+5033 QKTKGRSSKAND

-5118 KLQEFEERMTLLQE
+5118 KLQEFEERMIELQE

-5261 IKMKLLLAQY
+5261 VKMKLLLAQY

-5306 HKKEIDKILKS
+5306 HKKEIEKTLKS

-5576 RDLVNFA
+5576 RDLVNLA

-5624 VRNMTDVATNN
+5624 LRNMIDVARNN

-5710 LRQSAAYYQ
+5710 LRQSASYYQ

-5728 QAAGAQDAVKMIDAE
+5728 QAAGAEDAVKMIDTE

>member
-44 YNLLSNNGA
+44 YDLLSNNGA

-59 EEFMKHM
+59 EEFMKNM
-66 QAPKAQVQPKPQM
+66 QAPKAQVKPAPQVH
-79 QQQAPKAQVQPR
+79 QQAQRPQPQVQPR

-110 IIADSSE
+110 IIAGSRE
-117 NLARAKRKIDYT
+117 NLARAKRKLDYT

-161 NNLGKPTYTDEEGN
+161 NNLGKPIYTDEEGN

-217 AIAERRQ
+217 AIAERKQ

-245 SVHSGIDHNAA
+245 TAHSGIDPNAA

-337 RKRQQGKQLTQEELA
+337 RKRQKGEQLTQEELA
-352 AEAVLKNANVNN
+352 AEAVLKNANVND
-364 QTQAKYAGE
+364 QIQAKYGQE
-373 YGAWARIGG
+373 YGAWARAGG

-392 DFSLAPG
+392 DFLFAPG
-399 ATSLAKSISKGITK
+399 ATDLAKGISKGITR

-441 GTLKATGMFIGAH
+441 GTLKATGMLIGAH

-530 AKKGLEKIGLSKIA
+530 AKKGLEKIGLSKVA

-653 DALKEKIDG
+653 NALKDKIDG

-667 MSQVVVKDIF
+667 MAQVVVKDIF

-702 FNIAQANNAKEVEEH
+702 FNIAQANNAKTAEEH

-783 KGDEAHAEEVLEYAN
+783 KGDEAHAEEILEYAN

-806 IQRVRDDLDSM
+806 IQRVRDDLDNKIEDSNAAVD
-817 ISESDATIKERQNV
+817 ERTNKE
-831 QDGMI
+831 DGLI
-836 HPATM
+836 YPATM
-841 NTDDR
+841 KQDDR
-846 KVYVINGNVV
+846 KVYIVKGNVV
-856 LHDDGKGVNHTKSSK
+856 MHDDGNGVNNSASSDV
-871 KIIIRD
+871 IYIRD
-877 AVTGK
+877 AESGK
-882 LEYSTPDQVLTV
+882 LEMSTPEQVLSV
-894 DSPIDAEEEKQ
+894 DSPIDAAQEKQ
-905 NAADNIRNSFA
+905 ESAEAIQQSFA

-952 NGDGSVAVAIDNNTS
+952 NGDGSVVVAIDNNTS

-980 ANFTRK
+980 ADFTRK
-986 ASAQQAEEEVQT
+986 ASAQQAEEGVQA
-998 PFGTENA
+998 PFSAEKV
-1005 EDSQQQNEIEQPEPA
+1005 EDSQQQNEIEQPKPA
-1020 VESEETEASTMPMTD
+1020 VESEEAESPAMPMTE

-1040 FAKVEPTKAYEYLQ
+1040 FTKVEPTKAYEYLQ
-1054 NEAGLSKEEQKGFVD
+1054 NEAGLSKEELKGFVD

-1116 WNAVKGEQDK
+1116 WNAVKGELDK

-1136 EAQAEETRKAKE
+1136 EAQAEETRKVKE

-1179 WDNATKI
+1179 WDNAPKI
-1186 DGAKNEIILPNGE
+1186 GGAKNEIILPNGE
-1199 RISGHYV
+1199 HISGHYV
-1206 LTESGAASASHNATS
+1206 LTESGAASASHNATA

-1303 QKYPQQYGFTAE
+1303 QKYPQQYGFTTE

-1328 PNSDMPYNAETFAK
+1328 PDSDMPYNAETFAK

-1537 STQLKKIL
+1537 STQLKKVL

-1580 IDYGTEEEQQRAIRE
+1580 IDYGTEEEQQQAIRE

-1611 ESDEGS
+1611 ESDEGNEPRPIGTSVFGKVYDQFKGKVKEAIEFLVNHKS
-1617 GEIEEHGYTLSEEK
+1617 GNLLGVFHRNDIGDISLVWGDSKGGLEHIIKRHIEDQNDFRDIEEAAKVIQQTIDNGAITRENKDKVVIDYNDYRVAIQKQTRDTNGNVIENGNWVVTAFDKSRSKKEK
-1631 AENGEHFYQDLNGNI
+1631 ASSEKTLTTPPSNRETNGVTLPLN
-1646 NLVDIPS
+1646 
-1653 EVFDIINKPKA
+1653 
-1664 PFRLTPSMLKH
+1664 
-1675 VFDRHG
+1675 
-1681 KEMGL
+1681 
-1686 TRADDAIDFVLDVMD
+1686 DAFI
-1701 NFDHVRQGDKG
+1701 
-1712 AVIFSI
+1712 
-1718 ENNRSRTGRRAVTIL
+1718 
-1733 LDSQS
+1733 
-1738 GEYYGIKT
+1738 
-1746 SGYERIEGLTKRP
+1746 
-1759 LLWEKGA
+1759 
-1766 IKTSTTGVAPAN
+1766 
-1778 VTTEKAQQGN
+1778 
-1788 KPTGSASN
+1788 
-1796 QSNGLVGKDNKL
+1796 GKDNKL

-1826 FAKAERIANVDKE
+1826 FAKAERISKE
-1839 NRIRKAEEAKVDTNP
+1839 EQEKRIRKAEEAKVDTNP

-1896 ENEMHNTYGYI
+1896 ESEMHNTYGYI

-1935 QVNKDGA
+1935 QVNKDGS

-2010 KVQHPIES
+2010 KVQHPIED

-2063 IEKGTRKFVDFAKA
+2063 IEKGTRKFVNFAKA

-2158 TEEAKDDSNIDNDN
+2158 TKESKDDSNIDNDN

-2243 EPKEVKEDKQE
+2243 EPKEVKEDKQD

-2286 AIKDEEEEKPT
+2286 AIKDEEAERPT

-2350 PLPGNEEEGRP
+2350 PLPGNEE
-2361 TEREAEQQEE
+2361 QQ
-2371 DLTKNTSFTSK
+2371 
-2382 DFQRRLDTARQQI
+2382 
-2395 DYPQNFMERLKANED
+2395 
-2410 VKRKA
+2410 
-2415 QPGMKSIMKGLTA
+2415 
-2428 ENIGPVID
+2428 
-2436 AQLSVVE
+2436 
-2443 NTPRLL
+2443 
-2449 KQHKIN
+2449 
-2455 VGTKKWKDDMEY
+2455 
-2467 LAKKELIV
+2467 
-2475 EALLKEL
+2475 
-2482 KRMEEEEKPKES
+2482 EEEKPKES
-2494 KSPEN
+2494 QPSEN

-2561 QVGESTRNENERTD
+2561 QVGESARNENERTD

-2612 NNHVERGEQYAPK
+2612 NNHVKRGEQYAPK

-2808 TTGDKDLSRRFKN
+2808 TTGDKDLSRRFRN

-2888 VVRKRVNGKKSA
+2888 VVRKRVNGKKSV

-2918 DKDKTTPLSMDYNSY
+2918 DKDKPTPLSMDYNSY

-2996 DETPTYSDL
+2996 NETPTYSDL

-3048 FKAYTEIKNALNKLL
+3048 FKAYTEIKDALNKLL
-3063 DYQTNNTSDEGLK
+3063 EYQTNNTSDEGLK

-3171 ASYIAKE
+3171 VSYIAKE

-3219 LTQARESNDNGIFDK
+3219 LTQAKESNDNGIFDK

-3349 ATRVDE
+3349 AARVDE

-3385 FNNYVQKSIPDDM
+3385 FNNYVPKSIPDDM

-3557 KAEREIVRLY
+3557 KAEREIMKLY

-3619 GIDALLVDEAHEYK
+3619 GIDALLIDEAHEYK

-3888 KDKLIKAGVPEDE
+3888 KEKLIKAGVPEDE

-4077 PALNAQINSAKAM
+4077 PTLNAQINSAKAM

-4160 FDFDVKTNI
+4160 FNFDVKTNI

-4202 KNGYIKNAVTDILD
+4202 KNGYIKNAVTDILE

-4227 IDKMNNAIER
+4227 IDKMSKAIER

-4280 EAKYAELDKDIKAA
+4280 EAKYADLDKDIKAA

-4404 GSNVILTNIKHGHKN
+4404 GSNVILTNIKHDHKN

-4511 LRDSEENVSETTTP
+4511 LRDSEENVSGVATS

-4535 QAYAARQI
+4535 QAYAVRQI

-4596 GNHSSP
+4596 GNHRSP

-4671 DTNFEHAMQDNWF
+4671 DTNFEHSMQDNWF

-4694 LHKIGFKDYN
+4694 LHKVGFKDYN

-4750 YNKEDASESMSSHA
+4750 YNKEDASENMSSHA
-4764 ADNSKDSD
+4764 ADNNKDSD

-4782 EVHERKQVREKYERR
+4782 EVHERKQVREKYEKR

-4888 KHGLERNLLMAKRAA
+4888 KHGLERNVIMAERNAQKDFDIYSHKHEDSNKTLDDFISQA
-4903 RKEFKVYSQKEEQT
+4903 RE
-4917 GQSFNDFLSVAR
+4917 
-4929 KRDFAGLTSLT
+4929 RDYAGLTALT
-4940 GEETTSAA
+4940 GEDDIEVA
-4948 EEKAKQMIKEYE
+4948 EDTARQMVREYE
-4960 AAHDTRELWDK
+4960 EAHDTKALWNK
-4971 VRNVNNATLA
+4971 IKAVNNSILS
-4981 KNYESGLMNKDT
+4981 KSFECGLMNKET
-4993 YEYIKSMYK
+4993 YEDIKGMYK
-5002 YYVPLRGFD
+5002 YYIPLRGFD
-5011 EDTSQDAYAYI
+5011 EETSREAYGYL
-5022 TQRDSAFNAPI
+5022 THRDSAFNAPI
-5033 QKTKGRSSKADD
+5033 KTAKGRSSKADD
-5045 IFANMESM
+5045 PLANMESM

-5076 NHPSDLVSVGDL
+5076 NHPSDLISVGDL

-5111 SAEDVAR
+5111 SAEDVVR
-5118 KLQEFEERMTLLQE
+5118 KLQEFEERMTKLQE

-5324 GAAREALVTWVGE
+5324 GAAREALFTWVGE

-5387 HGQTLIGNT
+5387 HGQTLVGNT

-5503 FHKERL
+5503 FHKEKL
-5509 ELGDLVA
+5509 ELGDLVT

-5539 PIIEVAN
+5539 PVIEVAN
-5546 NKSWYGSPIWKET
+5546 NRSWYGSPIWKET

-5576 RDLVNFA
+5576 RDLVNLA

-5614 TGGIFTVYNQ
+5614 TGGVFTVYNQ
-5624 VRNMTDVATNN
+5624 LRNMTDVAMNN

-5676 KAAEIN
+5676 KVAEIN

-5710 LRQSAAYYQ
+5710 LRQSASYYQ

-5728 QAAGAQDAVKMIDAE
+5728 QAAGAEDAVKMIDTE